1 MAYSAA
7 TRAFKAINSAV
18 DDIEKRR
25 KKEGES
31 FTYEPWAVPSEEEQS
46 IRAAQINQRYADI
59 AQNGPDAAAIA
70 GREAMKNLQAQ
81 QKYLQYQRE
90 MEEQRNNRLLQNGFT
105 QGDIDASNMYRNAS
119 SAQKLALENIYT
131 AQSMTP
137 SGGDRYSG
145 YTTSDYMANQFKKD
159 NSVDD
164 EAYKNLMAGY
174 KAYRAQQA
182 LAAQDSYSGITDE
195 QKKELSQIGETQST
209 GGILNGIT
217 GRTKQSQQEAQNL
230 TDQFKKKYGV
240 DDATYSA
247 WQGMNDQEQAE
258 KEAEEEASKS
268 GKRTYSQE
276 LDYAENMFKAK
287 GKSNSDSLRADISKY
302 SSMVSEA
309 KMQRSSGLAES
320 ASNIQTDFGEQAQ
333 KDADSFRESL
343 KKKYALSDND
353 IDDLVY
359 YGQELDDYSNRQ
371 QQKQEAYNN
380 VHQDSTAK
388 NILGGIKNT
397 ATALT
402 LNPYAGIGAIG
413 ETAKY
418 YGGGYRD
425 KKSPMNVNSVAF
437 GASNATTDYQSTT
450 QNAINQKSKLLG
462 GLYAAGMSSAES
474 WETGALGGAVSGS
487 GVAARIGRSAL
498 SLAPFGANA
507 YASSISQNIADKN
520 QTQEK
525 AMTNA
530 LTSAGIEVATEIAS
544 ADKFWDIFKNHNARA
559 RKLIVDYLV
568 RAGIE
573 GSEEVVGDIADNFM
587 DAVNNG
593 KNSEYNQSVRDYMM
607 QGMSKDEAKKQA
619 TKDQISEAAR
629 DFVIAALS
637 GAMGAGIATAS
648 GYANDAY
655 NSKTMFDGYTKED
668 YAQWAEGLDTDP
680 THYKNAST
688 AQSAEMA
695 KSLAEKMAQEDN
707 ATPRQKR
714 ELYEYYQDMQ
724 NTEMEAAAESEE
736 KENRKDKIEGIK
748 NKVGS
753 FFGRNEAAEG
763 QQAAEQTN
771 TVESSDTQK
780 TAMVEPQNVP
790 EEHRTQSTDIAP
802 NDAYA
807 KMAAAQNGEE
817 LRNAYQEAVHSTN
830 EETRE
835 HADGDLQIVSG
846 MLQKRGISAE
856 EIESAKISTEDAY
869 AAGYS
874 GQEISENVPATVK
887 IAYNDGQKQA
897 IEDRAR
903 QTLEARDSVKRT
915 AAKQITDGARTI
927 IEANYKDGM
936 NASAYNDVMSSAINA
951 GRTGMSYENYL
962 KKAGSSVSIV
972 GEDLAKKAYAAGLQV
987 SVNDAAKEA
996 ARSMSE
1002 KTGVKT
1008 FGTGTFTDARSDTSE
1023 AFSGAPVMQAVARM
1037 TGLNVV
1043 LTDQNFRE
1051 GENGYYKS
1059 GNSTIYINSERAENA
1074 ASTLFHEVGEFA
1086 SVWNQKEYA
1095 GVVSDIMKASQDVL
1109 GTRAFNNIRQKYV
1122 NAYIGEEEKTD
1133 ADVDKEMANDLIY
1146 QFLGNEKGMNKL
1158 MDQIDQNHGYKEAK
1172 SIKQKLAD
1180 WVGHMV
1186 ESIKNFLSDLNPN
1199 SYQRKMAE
1207 ANLQNYEELQDAIV
1221 KSIANAEKSYSE
1233 AKAQGQQAVATGSNT
1248 RRSNEVENKNTYG
1261 KADYVKDHDYSY
1273 GRLAALGNIP
1283 LYNVN
1288 SFNFKS
1294 IDYSK
1299 DTKRGDILSSVKG
1312 NIERYNKATGY
1323 AGNNSINNKSLGG
1336 IIVSSAGLRHGMER
1350 MSPQLLEMYENLPS
1364 ALANAIVINEGEG
1377 ERGTKQEYV
1386 LIGAFET
1393 KTGEIGIVRFSVNE
1407 YENSNNLDG
1416 IHLALYASR
1425 SKALKRE
1432 GVAYNTTQGSSDNAD
1447 ALKPS
1452 LSLSVSQ
1459 LLDLVKEAY
1468 PNELSKSVA
1477 DHFGISRG
1485 TSDIR
1490 NLRFSKQIREVQDE
1504 ISGTNE
1510 KKDLTGNEKIEKTK
1524 DFIAVHNLTMDQL
1537 MKDINMGGFPSPSI
1551 AIIRSAMQ
1559 HTRYGDVS
1567 VIFNRDTIDPERSKA
1582 NKVYGGDAWTPTFP
1596 GIEYDVNEDKY
1607 YSVMHSVDDAMKG
1620 KVPEYLRAEAR
1631 RFNTPGMNSTAEKGG
1646 VDAVV
1651 EKAKDNYGMK
1661 AAYLASNGE
1670 TIEDH
1675 VHKKEVRKYDDEE
1688 ANRFDKMEEAIAPV
1702 EDEFLKDRSALSARD
1717 MLQKYGD
1724 QIQQAYEAYAETIP
1738 EDQKKRWTGR
1748 VKRANEKAF
1757 FAHNVID
1764 DITTAIDYYNNGNE
1778 SHTENERDTA
1788 AIEKQIDSKVDPEGY
1803 DAWLRKTYDGII
1815 RDEGIYNGKDP
1826 FTASGN
1832 RKSFKQMHY
1841 AVTLENIVRAMNEAG
1856 EKAVGTF
1863 GGASAV
1869 REEAIKSFSS
1879 VDEMHQ
1885 NEDMLRTMDQD
1896 EYKKMEGEYI
1906 GQIGKIAHRI
1916 MRAGDNSFIQAD
1928 NAADA
1933 ILDAV
1938 RTRKTAAG
1946 IEKALKSYGMNVYEG
1961 VGNDILN
1968 LMHKISEMPTE
1979 YFEAKPQRAVGLDEI
1994 AMVVAPDTITKEQTR
2009 ALNENRIPLQ
2019 TYEAGNEDARHQV
2032 IENLQGVRFSRPIQD
2047 SEGRNLSE
2055 GQQEFFKDSK
2065 LKDEYGRLLVMY
2077 HGTPQGGFTVFKPDI
2092 SYFTANRDYAEEYAR
2107 ASSGNS
2113 RVNYTH
2119 DPEHKVYE
2127 VYLNAKK
2134 PFDTRDP
2141 KVRKV
2146 WEKEFFGKYSRTPL
2160 TDRGLLDR
2168 TDGYDIWDF
2177 IDDND
2182 LDYDA
2187 VLLDEGSVPNGN
2199 GGTKWRGISYTVR
2212 DKNQIKNVDN
2222 KTPTDDSDI
2231 RRDIGIDDYVTDQE
2245 LWSDHYDTKKSLIEV
2260 LRSGNE
2266 ILKNSDIDGTAVRR
2280 IAREIKEQYHS
2291 NIDVNELSE
2300 NLAKVFRYAQGQ
2312 NYIDYD
2318 DLATV
2323 ISEVASPVIDGSVTK
2338 VGAEEFKQ
2346 FKNALQGATYN
2357 LDSKQEAEVV
2367 SAFGSWGNF
2376 RKAIP
2381 GVKFTRD
2388 GSGVSLDGVW
2398 STLVQETGY
2407 VLDMDTSSNDMPLA
2421 LVDAYNSMK
2430 PEYQNAFGEDATQ
2443 AAQDV
2448 AMEIVARYYQYS
2460 AGQEKLKLKAKQKQ
2474 ELLDQARRM
2483 AASNAAYR
2491 KKIKQEYQKRYEEE
2505 LSKVRQSGGR
2515 SETVSKQVAR
2525 LRAKNARTV
2534 ASIREQQKRK
2544 DELRMLKTPVKS
2556 LMDMLTGPTDKKHV
2570 PALVQTPVL
2579 QLASA
2584 FDFVPQTVRETA
2596 DGKFS
2601 IRILES
2607 RDINADGSY
2616 SYKWRTIHA
2625 DSRADAIAQYKK
2637 AMEEN
2642 GLGSAENKSW
2652 QESLRAI
2659 QDLYQQDEG
2668 DDWFERSELK
2678 QGLDKELGEK
2688 LGEILRKNQGTISI
2702 AQLSSDELKT
2712 LNAVVRNVLH
2722 SINQMNRMYSQPSK
2736 QVSDIA
2742 HMAMDRTTSGVK
2754 GRREHFKPVATLVNT
2769 LTLDHASPETYFHGI
2784 FGGENTDPITKT
2796 LIGAQNK
2803 NGRDI
2808 RQASEYMKGVRDKAR
2823 VKPQNL
2829 ESWMKETKNYYG
2841 LNLTTTQVM
2850 SLYELSKRPDAQQ
2863 HKIGGFIAD
2872 ESNREKVSGQR
2883 LPVQLTDAQI
2893 KAITDTLTPQQK
2905 QMADAMQYYLAHQCA
2920 EQGNETC
2927 MQLYGYEKFVD
2938 EHYFPMTTDKNT
2950 IATRDSNV
2958 TQGAINAIKNSG
2970 FTKDITPNASNPL
2983 VLRDIFA
2990 VYVDHVAQMAAYH
3003 AWAAPIQD
3011 LIRFFNYSE
3020 KTDVKVDG
3028 QTFTGRNS
3036 VKDAI
3041 DFFYG
3046 KKGQEYF
3053 IKLLSSINNREKSSF
3068 VGGDLYDMLT
3078 GHAKTAATL
3087 GNGRVIIQQP
3097 TAIFRAGEMISYE
3110 YLNAGIV
3117 GKYRKEAAEL
3127 RDRTSDV
3134 FWLKNQGNI
3143 DGYITQSL
3151 VSTITGVKTTREK
3164 ILDFVGKPASKADE
3178 ITWAA
3183 MYRAV
3188 YAEQVDKLGKGKIGT
3203 KEFEDAVNE
3212 RFSEVVLRTQ
3222 VYDGTITRSQFMRS
3236 PDTKNRMMSAFMA
3249 EPVKAYNMI
3258 LRDMIDISQSED
3270 ERQVK
3275 KAVAHL
3281 ATITAPALLI
3291 THVANA
3297 VAQSFMDAFRSAGD
3311 PDDEDKDF
3319 LRRFMDAMGFGNWL
3333 DEDASFGDKAE
3344 EFLNGNLVD
3353 NMDLLSNIPMVAQ
3366 YWDATKEGVKSV
3378 LGESTYSSDSDLSM
3392 SGVKNF
3398 FKAVKAIVNPGEK
3411 MTTYGKVAALT
3422 RAFSDLSGYPLY
3434 AAQRDVVAIY
3444 NTLLGRTIEQLP
3456 VLQKT
3461 TKYTPKRQA
3470 KLDVYT
3476 AALESGG
3483 DYKKAIEDAV
3493 AQGNDYKAISSGI
3506 SDTYKDTY
3514 LALKETNPNE
3524 AIKMKNRLVTL
3535 YVYLSDKAG
3544 TNKDKTTSEKKKYY
3558 SDNIDKWK

>member
-1 MAYSAA
+1 MASLTPGSAKWIRSRLVDYHYA
-7 TRAFKAINSAV
+7 PTYGGDQQSEADRIADEERDRGVRAQ
-18 DDIEKRR
+18 
-25 KKEGES
+25 
-31 FTYEPWAVPSEEEQS
+31 EQY
-46 IRAAQINQRYADI
+46 R
-59 AQNGPDAAAIA
+59 
-70 GREAMKNLQAQ
+70 
-81 QKYLQYQRE
+81 QYQQE
-90 MEEQRNNRLLQNGFT
+90 VEAQRNQRLLQNGFT
-105 QGDIDASNMYRNAS
+105 QGDINAYQDYKNAS
-119 SAQKLALENIYT
+119 AGIQSGLQNIADIQQNTLTGFDRRVGNTTGTFSATRA
-131 AQSMTP
+131 
-137 SGGDRYSG
+137 
-145 YTTSDYMANQFKKD
+145 ANQFKQE
-159 NSVDD
+159 NNLDD
-164 EAYKNLMAGY
+164 EAYNRLMAGY
-174 KAYRAQQA
+174 KAYRAQRA
-182 LAAQDSYSGITDE
+182 LTAQDSYSGITDA

-217 GRTKQSQQEAQNL
+217 GRTKQSQQEAQSL
-230 TDQFKKKYGV
+230 ADQFKKKYGV
-240 DDATYSA
+240 DDATYST
-247 WQGMNDQEQAE
+247 WQGMNDQEQAD
-258 KEAEEEASKS
+258 KEAAEEASRS

-276 LDYAENMFKAK
+276 LDYAENMFKTK
-287 GKSNSDSLRADISKY
+287 GKNNSDSLRSDISKY

-333 KDADSFRESL
+333 KDADSFRESV
-343 KKKYALSDND
+343 KKKYGLSDND

-371 QQKQEAYNN
+371 KQKQEAYNN
-380 VHQDSTAK
+380 VHQGSTAK

-402 LNPYAGIGAIG
+402 LNPYAGVGAIG

-437 GASNATTDYQSTT
+437 GASNATTDYQSAT
-450 QNAINQKSKLLG
+450 QEALNNKSKALG
-462 GLYAAGMSSAES
+462 TLYGAGMSAIESAE
-474 WETGALGGAVSGS
+474 TGTLGGAVDGT
-487 GVAARIGRSAL
+487 GLGARVARSAL

-507 YASSISQNIADKN
+507 YASSISQNVADKD
-520 QTQEK
+520 QSQGK
-525 AMTNA
+525 AMVNA
-530 LTSAGIEVATEIAS
+530 LASASVEVATEIAS
-544 ADKFWDIFKNHNARA
+544 ADKFWDIFKNHNATA
-559 RKLIVDYLV
+559 RKRIIDFLV
-568 RAGIE
+568 SSGIE
-573 GSEEVVGDIADNFM
+573 GSEEVVGDIADNFI
-587 DAVNNG
+587 DAALNG
-593 KNSEYNQSVRDYMM
+593 KNSEYNQSVRDYMK
-607 QGMSKDEAKKQA
+607 QGMPREEAKKQA
-619 TKDQISEAAR
+619 TKDTLADTANS
-629 DFVIAALS
+629 FVTGALS

-695 KSLAEKMAQEDN
+695 KNLAEKMAQEDN

-753 FFGRNEAAEG
+753 FFGRNKATEG
-763 QQAAEQTN
+763 QQAAELTN
-771 TVESSDTQK
+771 TTESADTQK

-790 EEHRTQSTDIAP
+790 EEHRTQSTDIEP

-835 HADGDLQIVSG
+835 RADSDLQIVSG
-846 MLQKRGISAE
+846 MLQNRGISAE

-987 SVNDAAKEA
+987 SVNDAVKEV

-1023 AFSGAPVMQAVARM
+1023 PFNGSSVMQAVAKM

-1074 ASTLFHEVGEFA
+1074 ASTLFHEVGEFS

-1095 GVVSDIMKASQDVL
+1095 GVVSDIMKASQNVL
-1109 GTRAFNNIRQKYV
+1109 GTRTFNNIRQRYV
-1122 NAYIGEEEKTD
+1122 DAYLNEEGKTD

-1233 AKAQGQQAVATGSNT
+1233 AKAQIQQTATT
-1248 RRSNEVENKNTYG
+1248 EDTTKR
-1261 KADYVKDHDYSY
+1261 
-1273 GRLAALGNIP
+1273 
-1283 LYNVN
+1283 
-1288 SFNFKS
+1288 KS
-1294 IDYSK
+1294 IEVLP
-1299 DTKRGDILSSVKG
+1299 DTINDDIEDNIRNFGDMKPVIDVP
-1312 NIERYNKATGY
+1312 
-1323 AGNNSINNKSLGG
+1323 NN
-1336 IIVSSAGLRHGMER
+1336 AF
-1350 MSPQLLEMYENLPS
+1350 
-1364 ALANAIVINEGEG
+1364 
-1377 ERGTKQEYV
+1377 ERGEKKLSEQVKEYF
-1386 LIGAFET
+1386 L
-1393 KTGEIGIVRFSVNE
+1393 
-1407 YENSNNLDG
+1407 ENSNNG
-1416 IHLALYASR
+1416 IVY
-1425 SKALKRE
+1425 
-1432 GVAYNTTQGSSDNAD
+1432 GNVIGD
-1447 ALKPS
+1447 
-1452 LSLSVSQ
+1452 V
-1459 LLDLVKEAY
+1459 DLVA
-1468 PNELSKSVA
+1468 
-1477 DHFGISRG
+1477 GIK
-1485 TSDIR
+1485 SDIAHGVGR
-1490 NLRFSKQIREVQDE
+1490 MKAMAFYAVPETIKKGVIVDYQKNRKQRGYDSLLLAAPIRIQNGAGNFENAVEMVAINRSNTDVQKFYFHEAFIINEDESLFKNGRPNRSLPVNNSSSSVYSIAQRLIRGNGEGNSVNIDSDTKRMSKQIREVQDE
-1504 ISGTNE
+1504 IADTKE
-1510 KKDLTGNEKIEKTK
+1510 KKDLTGDEKIEKTE

-1537 MKDINMGGFPSPSI
+1537 MKDIDMGGFPSPSI

-1559 HTRYGDVS
+1559 HKRYGDVS
-1567 VIFNRDTIDPERSKA
+1567 VIFNRDTIDPERSSA

-1596 GIEYDVNEDKY
+1596 SIEYDVNDDKY
-1607 YSVMHSVDDAMKG
+1607 YDVMHSVDDAMKG
-1620 KVPEYLRAEAR
+1620 KVPEYLREEAR
-1631 RFNTPGMNSTAEKGG
+1631 RFNTPGRESTAEKGG
-1646 VDAVV
+1646 VDAVI

-1661 AAYLASNGE
+1661 AAYLASKGE
-1670 TIEDH
+1670 SIEDQ
-1675 VHKKEVRKYDDEE
+1675 VRQKEVRKYDDEK

-1702 EDEFLKDRSALSARD
+1702 ENEFLKDRSTLSVRD

-1724 QIQQAYEAYAETIP
+1724 RIQQAYEAYAETVP
-1738 EDQKKRWTGR
+1738 EDQRKRWTGR

-1764 DITTAIDYYNNGNE
+1764 DIINAIDYYNNGNE

-1788 AIEKQIDSKVDPEGY
+1788 AIEKQIDSKVDSEGY
-1803 DAWLRKTYDGII
+1803 EAWLRETYDGLI

-1826 FTASGN
+1826 FTASGT

-1841 AVTLENIVRAMNEAG
+1841 AVTLENIVRAMNDAG
-1856 EKAVGTF
+1856 AKAVGTF
-1863 GGASAV
+1863 GGVSAV
-1869 REEAIKSFSS
+1869 REEAVKNFSS

-1885 NEDMLRTMDQD
+1885 NEGMLRTMDQD

-1906 GQIGKIAHRI
+1906 DQIGKIAHRI
-1916 MRAGDNSFIQAD
+1916 MRTGDNSFIQAD

-1994 AMVVAPDTITKEQTR
+1994 AMVVAPDTITNEQTKV
-2009 ALNENRIPLQ
+2009 LNENGIPLQ

-2032 IENLQGVRFSRPIQD
+2032 IEDLQDVRFSREINDNED
-2047 SEGRNLSE
+2047 S
-2055 GQQEFFKDSK
+2055 
-2065 LKDEYGRLLVMY
+2065 
-2077 HGTPQGGFTVFKPDI
+2077 
-2092 SYFTANRDYAEEYAR
+2092 
-2107 ASSGNS
+2107 
-2113 RVNYTH
+2113 
-2119 DPEHKVYE
+2119 
-2127 VYLNAKK
+2127 
-2134 PFDTRDP
+2134 
-2141 KVRKV
+2141 
-2146 WEKEFFGKYSRTPL
+2146 
-2160 TDRGLLDR
+2160 
-2168 TDGYDIWDF
+2168 
-2177 IDDND
+2177 
-2182 LDYDA
+2182 
-2187 VLLDEGSVPNGN
+2187 LDEEQ
-2199 GGTKWRGISYTVR
+2199 KERFE
-2212 DKNQIKNVDN
+2212 K
-2222 KTPTDDSDI
+2222 I

-2266 ILKNSDIDGTAVRR
+2266 ILKNSDIDKTAVRR
-2280 IAREIKEQYHS
+2280 IAREIKDQYHS
-2291 NIDVNELSE
+2291 NIDVNELAE
-2300 NLAKVFRYAQGQ
+2300 NLEKVFRYAQGQ

-2346 FKNALQGATYN
+2346 FKNALQGVTYN
-2357 LDSKQEAEVV
+2357 LDSKQEAEVI

-2398 STLVQETGY
+2398 NTLVQETGY

-2443 AAQDV
+2443 AAQDA

-2483 AASNAAYR
+2483 AASNAEYR

-2544 DELRMLKTPVKS
+2544 DELRMLKTPVKN

-2722 SINQMNRMYSQPSK
+2722 SINQMNRMYSQPSQ

-2754 GRREHFKPVATLVNT
+2754 GRREHFKPVASLVNT

-2784 FGGENTDPITKT
+2784 FGGENTDPVTKT

-2803 NGRDI
+2803 KARDV
-2808 RQASEYMKGVRDKAR
+2808 RQASEYMEDVRDKVG
-2823 VKPQNL
+2823 VKPKDL

-2863 HKIGGFIAD
+2863 HKVGGFVAD
-2872 ESNREKVSGQR
+2872 EASRKTVSGQR

-2990 VYVDHVAQMAAYH
+2990 VYSDHVAQMATYH

-3011 LIRFFNYSE
+3011 IIRFFNYSE

-3046 KKGQEYF
+3046 KSGQEYF
-3053 IKLLSSINNREKSSF
+3053 VKLLSSINDREKSSF
-3068 VGGDLYDMLT
+3068 VGGDFYDLMT
-3078 GHAKTAATL
+3078 GHAKTAAVM
-3087 GNGRVIIQQP
+3087 GNLRVVIQQP
-3097 TAIFRAGEMISYE
+3097 TAIFRAGEMISYK
-3110 YLNAGIV
+3110 YLNEGMA

-3164 ILDFVGKPASKADE
+3164 INDFAGKAASKADE
-3178 ITWAA
+3178 ITWGA

-3188 YAEQVDKLGKGKIGT
+3188 YAEQVDKLGKEKIGT

-3212 RFSEVVLRTQ
+3212 RFSEIVLRTQ
-3222 VYDGTITRSQFMRS
+3222 VYDGIITRSQFMRS
-3236 PDTKNRMMSAFMA
+3236 PDKANRMMSAFMA
-3249 EPVKAYNMI
+3249 EPVKTYNII
-3258 LRDMIDISQSED
+3258 LRDMIDISQATD
-3270 ERQVK
+3270 EQQVK

-3281 ATITAPALLI
+3281 ARITAPVLLI
-3291 THVANA
+3291 TNAVNA

-3319 LRRFMDAMGFGNWL
+3319 LRRFMDALGFGNWL
-3333 DEDASFGDKAE
+3333 DEDASFGDKAW
-3344 EFLNGNLVD
+3344 EFLSGNLVD

-3366 YWDATKEGVKSV
+3366 YWDATKEGVMSV

-3398 FKAVKAIVNPGEK
+3398 FKAVKAIVNPSEK

-3461 TKYTPKRQA
+3461 TKYTPKKQA

-3483 DYKKAIEDAV
+3483 DYKKAVEDAV

-3544 TNKDKTTSEKKKYY
+3544 TNKDKTTSEKTKYY

>member
-1 MAYSAA
+1 MASLTPGSAKWIRSRLVDYHYA
-7 TRAFKAINSAV
+7 PTYGGDQQSEADRIADEERDRVVRAQ
-18 DDIEKRR
+18 
-25 KKEGES
+25 
-31 FTYEPWAVPSEEEQS
+31 EQY
-46 IRAAQINQRYADI
+46 R
-59 AQNGPDAAAIA
+59 
-70 GREAMKNLQAQ
+70 
-81 QKYLQYQRE
+81 QYQQE
-90 MEEQRNNRLLQNGFT
+90 VEAQRNQRLLQNGFT

-119 SAQKLALENIYT
+119 PAQKSALENIYT

-137 SGGDRYSG
+137 TGGDRYSG

-159 NSVDD
+159 NSVND

-182 LAAQDSYSGITDE
+182 LTAQDSYSGITDE

-217 GRTKQSQQEAQNL
+217 GRTKQSQQEAQRL

-240 DDATYSA
+240 DDATYST
-247 WQGMNDQEQAE
+247 WQGMSDQEQAY
-258 KEAEEEASKS
+258 KEAAGEVSRS

-276 LDYAENMFKAK
+276 LYYADAMFKVK
-287 GKSNSDSLRADISKY
+287 GKNNSDSLRSDISKY

-380 VHQDSTAK
+380 VHQGSTAK

-425 KKSPMNVNSVAF
+425 KKSPMNVNSAAF

-450 QNAINQKSKLLG
+450 QEALNNKSKVLG
-462 GLYAAGMSSAES
+462 TLYGAGMSAIESAE
-474 WETGALGGAVSGS
+474 TGTLGGAVDGA
-487 GVAARIGRSAL
+487 GLGARVARSAL

-507 YASSISQNIADKN
+507 YASSISQNVADKN
-520 QTQEK
+520 QSQGK
-525 AMTNA
+525 AMANA
-530 LTSAGIEVATEIAS
+530 LASASVEVATEIAS
-544 ADKFWDIFKNHNARA
+544 ADKFWDIFKNHNATA
-559 RKLIVDYLV
+559 RKRIIDFLV
-568 RAGIE
+568 SSGIE
-573 GSEEVVGDIADNFM
+573 GSEEVVGDIADNFI
-587 DAVNNG
+587 DAALNG
-593 KNSEYNQSVRDYMM
+593 KNSEYNQSVRDYMK
-607 QGMSKDEAKKQA
+607 QGMSREEAKKQA
-619 TKDQISEAAR
+619 TKDTLADTANS
-629 DFVIAALS
+629 FVTGALS

-695 KSLAEKMAQEDN
+695 KSLAERMAQEDN

-736 KENRKDKIEGIK
+736 KQNRKDKIEGIK

-753 FFGRNEAAEG
+753 FFSRNEATEG

-771 TVESSDTQK
+771 TTESADTQK

-790 EEHRTQSTDIAP
+790 EEHRTQSTDIEP

-817 LRNAYQEAVHSTN
+817 LRNAYQEAVHSTY

-835 HADGDLQIVSG
+835 RADSDLQIVSG

-874 GQEISENVPATVK
+874 GQEISENVPANVK

-987 SVNDAAKEA
+987 SVNDAVKES

-1023 AFSGAPVMQAVARM
+1023 PFSGSSVMQAVARM

-1095 GVVSDIMKASQDVL
+1095 GVVSDIMKASQNVL

-1122 NAYIGEEEKTD
+1122 NAYLGEEGKTD

-1221 KSIANAEKSYSE
+1221 KSIANAEKSYAE
-1233 AKAQGQQAVATGSNT
+1233 AKAQSQQAIES
-1248 RRSNEVENKNTYG
+1248 VETDSSRKSKNVDFAGTTISISADGKYG
-1261 KADYVKDHDYSY
+1261 
-1273 GRLAALGNIP
+1273 
-1283 LYNVN
+1283 
-1288 SFNFKS
+1288 
-1294 IDYSK
+1294 ID
-1299 DTKRGDILSSVKG
+1299 
-1312 NIERYNKATGY
+1312 E
-1323 AGNNSINNKSLGG
+1323 
-1336 IIVSSAGLRHGMER
+1336 
-1350 MSPQLLEMYENLPS
+1350 
-1364 ALANAIVINEGEG
+1364 EG
-1377 ERGTKQEYV
+1377 
-1386 LIGAFET
+1386 
-1393 KTGEIGIVRFSVNE
+1393 
-1407 YENSNNLDG
+1407 
-1416 IHLALYASR
+1416 
-1425 SKALKRE
+1425 
-1432 GVAYNTTQGSSDNAD
+1432 
-1447 ALKPS
+1447 
-1452 LSLSVSQ
+1452 
-1459 LLDLVKEAY
+1459 
-1468 PNELSKSVA
+1468 
-1477 DHFGISRG
+1477 
-1485 TSDIR
+1485 
-1490 NLRFSKQIREVQDE
+1490 
-1504 ISGTNE
+1504 
-1510 KKDLTGNEKIEKTK
+1510 
-1524 DFIAVHNLTMDQL
+1524 
-1537 MKDINMGGFPSPSI
+1537 
-1551 AIIRSAMQ
+1551 
-1559 HTRYGDVS
+1559 
-1567 VIFNRDTIDPERSKA
+1567 
-1582 NKVYGGDAWTPTFP
+1582 
-1596 GIEYDVNEDKY
+1596 
-1607 YSVMHSVDDAMKG
+1607 
-1620 KVPEYLRAEAR
+1620 
-1631 RFNTPGMNSTAEKGG
+1631 
-1646 VDAVV
+1646 
-1651 EKAKDNYGMK
+1651 
-1661 AAYLASNGE
+1661 
-1670 TIEDH
+1670 
-1675 VHKKEVRKYDDEE
+1675 RKY
-1688 ANRFDKMEEAIAPV
+1688 PV
-1702 EDEFLKDRSALSARD
+1702 VD
-1717 MLQKYGD
+1717 MAG
-1724 QIQQAYEAYAETIP
+1724 
-1738 EDQKKRWTGR
+1738 
-1748 VKRANEKAF
+1748 
-1757 FAHNVID
+1757 
-1764 DITTAIDYYNNGNE
+1764 
-1778 SHTENERDTA
+1778 
-1788 AIEKQIDSKVDPEGY
+1788 IDSKLDEKEY
-1803 DAWLRKTYDGII
+1803 EAWLRQTYDGLVQG
-1815 RDEGIYNGKDP
+1815 EGIYNGKDP
-1826 FTASGN
+1826 YTASGN
-1832 RKSFKQMHY
+1832 RKSFAQLHY
-1841 AVTLENIVRAMNEAG
+1841 PVTLENIVRAMNESG
-1856 EKAVGTF
+1856 EKGVGTIV
-1863 GGASAV
+1863 GAGAV
-1869 REEAIKSFSS
+1869 REEAVKNFSS

-1885 NEDMLRTMDQD
+1885 NEGMLQRISEEDYKKQED
-1896 EYKKMEGEYI
+1896 EYISRI
-1906 GQIGKIAHRI
+1906 GAIAHKIARKD
-1916 MRAGDNSFIQAD
+1916 GNSFINDD
-1928 NAADA
+1928 NAANA

-1938 RTRKTAAG
+1938 RTRKSAAG
-1946 IEKALKSYGMNVYEG
+1946 IEKVLKSYGMNVYEG
-1961 VGNDILN
+1961 TGKDILN
-1968 LMHKISEMPTE
+1968 LMHEISEMPTE

-1994 AMVVAPDTITKEQTR
+1994 AMVVAPDTITNEQTR

-2032 IENLQGVRFSRPIQD
+2032 IENLQDVRFSRPIQD

-2065 LKDEYGRLLVMY
+2065 LKDEHGRLLVMY

-2146 WEKEFFGKYSRTPL
+2146 WEQEFFGKYSRTPL
-2160 TDRGLLDR
+2160 TDRGLLDW

-2266 ILKNSDIDGTAVRR
+2266 ILKNSDIDKTAVRR

-2291 NIDVNELSE
+2291 NIDVNELAE

-2338 VGAEEFKQ
+2338 VGAEEFNQ
-2346 FKNALQGATYN
+2346 FKNALQGVTYN
-2357 LDSKQEAEVV
+2357 LDSKQEAEVI

-2398 STLVQETGY
+2398 NTLVQETGY

-2421 LVDAYNSMK
+2421 LVDAYNAMK

-2443 AAQDV
+2443 AAQDA

-2483 AASNAAYR
+2483 AASNAEYR

-2515 SETVSKQVAR
+2515 SEPVSKQVAR

-2544 DELRMLKTPVKS
+2544 DELRMLRTPVKN

-2579 QLASA
+2579 QLAFA

-2616 SYKWRTIHA
+2616 SYKWKTIHA

-2722 SINQMNRMYSQPSK
+2722 SINQMNRMYSQPSQ

-2754 GRREHFKPVATLVNT
+2754 GRREHFKPVASLVNT

-2784 FGGENTDPITKT
+2784 FGGENTDPVTKT

-2803 NGRDI
+2803 KARDV
-2808 RQASEYMKGVRDKAR
+2808 RQASEYMEDVRDKVG
-2823 VKPQNL
+2823 VKPKDL

-2863 HKIGGFIAD
+2863 HKVGGFVAD
-2872 ESNREKVSGQR
+2872 EASRKTVSGQR

-2990 VYVDHVAQMAAYH
+2990 VYSDHVAQMATYH

-3011 LIRFFNYSE
+3011 IIRFFNYSE

-3046 KKGQEYF
+3046 KSGQEYF
-3053 IKLLSSINNREKSSF
+3053 VKLLSSINDREKSSF
-3068 VGGDLYDMLT
+3068 VGGDFYDLMT
-3078 GHAKTAATL
+3078 GHAKTAAVM
-3087 GNGRVIIQQP
+3087 GNLRVVIQQP
-3097 TAIFRAGEMISYE
+3097 TAIFRAGEMISYK
-3110 YLNAGIV
+3110 YLNEGMA

-3164 ILDFVGKPASKADE
+3164 INDFAGKAASKADE
-3178 ITWAA
+3178 ITWGA

-3188 YAEQVDKLGKGKIGT
+3188 YAEQVDKLGKEKIGT

-3212 RFSEVVLRTQ
+3212 RFSEIVLRTQ
-3222 VYDGTITRSQFMRS
+3222 VYDGIITRSQFMRS
-3236 PDTKNRMMSAFMA
+3236 PDKANRMMSAFMA
-3249 EPVKAYNMI
+3249 EPVKTYNMI
-3258 LRDMIDISQSED
+3258 LRDMIDISQATD

-3281 ATITAPALLI
+3281 VRITAPVLLI
-3291 THVANA
+3291 TNAVNA
-3297 VAQSFMDAFRSAGD
+3297 VAQSFADALRSAGD

-3319 LRRFMDAMGFGNWL
+3319 LRRFMDALGFGNWL
-3333 DEDASFGDKAE
+3333 DEDASFSDKAW
-3344 EFLNGNLVD
+3344 EFLSGNLVD

-3366 YWDATKEGVKSV
+3366 YWDATKEGVMSV

-3398 FKAVKAIVNPGEK
+3398 FKAVKAIVNPSEK

-3444 NTLLGRTIEQLP
+3444 NTVASEIFKQLP

-3461 TKYTPKRQA
+3461 TKYTPKKQA

-3483 DYKKAIEDAV
+3483 DYKKAVEDAV

-3544 TNKDKTTSEKKKYY
+3544 TNKDKTTSEKTKYY

>member
-7 TRAFKAINSAV
+7 TRAFKAINSAR

-46 IRAAQINQRYADI
+46 IRAAQVNQRYADI
-59 AQNGPDAAAIA
+59 VQNGPDAAAIA

-119 SAQKLALENIYT
+119 PAQKSALENIYT
-131 AQSMTP
+131 AQSMIPT
-137 SGGDRYSG
+137 GGDRYSG
-145 YTTSDYMANQFKKD
+145 YTSSDYMANQFKKD

-182 LAAQDSYSGITDE
+182 LTAQDSYSGITDE

-217 GRTKQSQQEAQNL
+217 GRTKQSQQEAQSL

-240 DDATYSA
+240 DDATYST
-247 WQGMNDQEQAE
+247 WQGMNDQEQAY
-258 KEAEEEASKS
+258 KEAAGEVSRS

-276 LDYAENMFKAK
+276 LYYADAMFKVK
-287 GKSNSDSLRADISKY
+287 GKNNSDSLRSDISKY

-333 KDADSFRESL
+333 KDAESFRESL

-353 IDDLVY
+353 INDLVY

-371 QQKQEAYNN
+371 QQKQDAYNN
-380 VHQDSTAK
+380 VHQGSTAK

-437 GASNATTDYQSTT
+437 GASNATTDYQSAT
-450 QNAINQKSKLLG
+450 QEALNNKSKVLG
-462 GLYAAGMSSAES
+462 TLYGAGMSAIESAE
-474 WETGALGGAVSGS
+474 TGTLGGAVDGT
-487 GVAARIGRSAL
+487 GLGARVARSAL
-498 SLAPFGANA
+498 SLAPFGTNA
-507 YASSISQNIADKN
+507 YASSISQNVADKD
-520 QTQEK
+520 QSQGK
-525 AMTNA
+525 AMANA
-530 LTSAGIEVATEIAS
+530 LASASVEVATEIAS
-544 ADKFWDIFKNHNARA
+544 ADKFWDIFKNHNATA
-559 RKLIVDYLV
+559 RKRIIDFLV
-568 RAGIE
+568 SSGIE
-573 GSEEVVGDIADNFM
+573 GSEEVVGDIADNFI
-587 DAVNNG
+587 DAALNG
-593 KNSEYNQSVRDYMM
+593 KNSEYNQSVRDYMK
-607 QGMSKDEAKKQA
+607 QGMSREEAKKQA
-619 TKDQISEAAR
+619 TKDTLADTANS
-629 DFVIAALS
+629 FVTGALS

-736 KENRKDKIEGIK
+736 KQNRKDKIEGIK

-753 FFGRNEAAEG
+753 FFGRNEATEG
-763 QQAAEQTN
+763 QQAAEQAN
-771 TVESSDTQK
+771 TTESADAQK

-790 EEHRTQSTDIAP
+790 EEHRTQSTDIEP

-835 HADGDLQIVSG
+835 RADSDLQIISG

-915 AAKQITDGARTI
+915 AAKQLTDGARTI

-987 SVNDAAKEA
+987 SVNDAVKEF

-1023 AFSGAPVMQAVARM
+1023 PFNGASVMQAVAKM

-1109 GTRAFNNIRQKYV
+1109 GTRTFNNIRQRYV
-1122 NAYIGEEEKTD
+1122 NAYLNEEGKTD

-1221 KSIANAEKSYSE
+1221 KSIANAGKSYSA
-1233 AKAQGQQAVATGSNT
+1233 AKAQGQQATESVETDSSRKSKNVDFAGTTISISADGKYGIDEEGRKYPVVDMAGISSSSIKNDEKSVREFVRDKLRELMGKTFTIKSDNTTVKCARDFAEEYVTSKSYDMMNVPTKRVKLNAANDIRGIIENAENPRWETNKEKKHNFDAGRGWKYYDTAWLVKRDDNLVPYIGTLCVRMSLDGNDYIYDITKIKKPPVAGSVDIVSSFH
-1248 RRSNEVENKNTYG
+1248 RSPMASANNISQNGT
-1261 KADYVKDHDYSY
+1261 DVK
-1273 GRLAALGNIP
+1273 P
-1283 LYNVN
+1283 L
-1288 SFNFKS
+1288 STDS
-1294 IDYSK
+1294 
-1299 DTKRGDILSSVKG
+1299 DTKR
-1312 NIERYNKATGY
+1312 
-1323 AGNNSINNKSLGG
+1323 
-1336 IIVSSAGLRHGMER
+1336 M
-1350 MSPQLLEMYENLPS
+1350 
-1364 ALANAIVINEGEG
+1364 
-1377 ERGTKQEYV
+1377 
-1386 LIGAFET
+1386 
-1393 KTGEIGIVRFSVNE
+1393 
-1407 YENSNNLDG
+1407 
-1416 IHLALYASR
+1416 
-1425 SKALKRE
+1425 
-1432 GVAYNTTQGSSDNAD
+1432 
-1447 ALKPS
+1447 
-1452 LSLSVSQ
+1452 
-1459 LLDLVKEAY
+1459 
-1468 PNELSKSVA
+1468 
-1477 DHFGISRG
+1477 
-1485 TSDIR
+1485 
-1490 NLRFSKQIREVQDE
+1490 SKQIREVQDE
-1504 ISGTNE
+1504 IADTKE
-1510 KKDLTGNEKIEKTK
+1510 KKDLTGDEKIEKTK

-1567 VIFNRDTIDPERSKA
+1567 VIFNRDTIDPERSTA

-1607 YSVMHSVDDAMKG
+1607 YGVRDDVDKTMQG
-1620 KVPEYLRAEAR
+1620 KAPAYLREEAR
-1631 RFNTPGMNSTAEKGG
+1631 RFNTSEVFSYAENGG
-1646 VDAVV
+1646 LNVV
-1651 EKAKDNYGMK
+1651 IEKAKDNYGMK
-1661 AAYLASNGE
+1661 AAYLVSKGE
-1670 TIEDH
+1670 SVKDQ
-1675 VHKKEVRKYDDEE
+1675 VQKKEVKKYDEE
-1688 ANRFDKMEEAIAPV
+1688 KEARFTAMEEAIAPV
-1702 EDEFLKDRSALSARD
+1702 EDEFLKDRSTLSIRD
-1717 MLQKYGD
+1717 MLQKYGNR
-1724 QIQQAYEAYAETIP
+1724 IQQAYEAYAETVP
-1738 EDQKKRWTGR
+1738 EDQRKRWTNR

-1764 DITTAIDYYNNGNE
+1764 DIANAIDYYNNGNE

-1788 AIEKQIDSKVDPEGY
+1788 AIEKQINSKVDPEGY
-1803 DAWLRKTYDGII
+1803 EAWLRETYDGLI
-1815 RDEGIYNGKDP
+1815 RDEGIYNGKEL

-1832 RKSFKQMHY
+1832 RRSFKQTHY
-1841 AVTLENIVRAMNEAG
+1841 AVTLENIVRAMNSKGTKGVDTFFGAAG
-1856 EKAVGTF
+1856 
-1863 GGASAV
+1863 V
-1869 REEAIKSFSS
+1869 REEAIKNFKS

-1885 NEDMLRTMDQD
+1885 NEGMLRTMDQD

-1906 GQIGKIAHRI
+1906 DQIGKIAHRI
-1916 MRAGDNSFIQAD
+1916 MRTGDNSFIQAD

-2146 WEKEFFGKYSRTPL
+2146 WEQEFFGKYSRTPL
-2160 TDRGLLDR
+2160 TDRGLLDW

-2266 ILKNSDIDGTAVRR
+2266 ILKNSDIDKTAVRR

-2291 NIDVNELSE
+2291 NIDVNELAE
-2300 NLAKVFRYAQGQ
+2300 NLAKVFQYAQGQ

-2338 VGAEEFKQ
+2338 VGAEEFNQ
-2346 FKNALQGATYN
+2346 FKNALQGVTYN
-2357 LDSKQEAEVV
+2357 LDSKQEAEVI

-2407 VLDMDTSSNDMPLA
+2407 VLDMDTPSNDMPLA

-2443 AAQDV
+2443 AAQDA

-2483 AASNAAYR
+2483 AASNAEYR
-2491 KKIKQEYQKRYEEE
+2491 KKIKQEYQKRYEAE
-2505 LSKVRQSGGR
+2505 LSKVKQSGGR
-2515 SETVSKQVAR
+2515 SEPVSKQVAK
-2525 LRAKNARTV
+2525 LRARNARTV
-2534 ASIREQQKRK
+2534 ASIREEQRRK
-2544 DELRMLKTPVKS
+2544 DELRRLRTPVKNI
-2556 LMDMLTGPTDKKHV
+2556 MDMLTSPTDKKHV
-2570 PALVQTPVL
+2570 PAFVQTPVL
-2579 QLASA
+2579 QLAAA

-2616 SYKWRTIHA
+2616 SYKWRTIRA
-2625 DSRADAIAQYKK
+2625 DSREDAIAQYKK
-2637 AMEEN
+2637 AMDEN

-2652 QESLRAI
+2652 QERLWAV
-2659 QDLYQQDEG
+2659 QNLYQQDES

-2688 LGEILRKNQGTISI
+2688 LGKILRDNQGMLSI
-2702 AQLSSDELKT
+2702 AQLSSSELRT
-2712 LNAVVRNVLH
+2712 LNEVVRNVLH
-2722 SINQMNRMYSQPSK
+2722 AVNQINRMYSKPSQ
-2736 QVSDIA
+2736 QVSDVA

-2754 GRREHFKPVATLVNT
+2754 GRREHFNPVASLVNT
-2769 LTLDHASPETYFHGI
+2769 LTLDHASPETFLHGI
-2784 FGGENTDPITKT
+2784 FGGEETDPITKT
-2796 LIGAQNK
+2796 LYRAEDQK
-2803 NGRDI
+2803 SRDI
-2808 RQASEYMKGVRDKAR
+2808 HQAQDYMTDVCNRLATEKEME
-2823 VKPQNL
+2823 N
-2829 ESWMKETKNYYG
+2829 WMKETKNYYG
-2841 LNLTTTQVM
+2841 LDLTTTQIM

-2863 HKIGGFIAD
+2863 HKIGGFVAD

-2883 LPVQLTDAQI
+2883 IPVHLTNEQI
-2893 KAITDTLTPQQK
+2893 KEITDTLTPQQK
-2905 QMADAMQYYLAHQCA
+2905 QMADAMQHYLAHQCA

-2927 MQLYGYEKFVD
+2927 MKLYGYEKFVD

-2970 FTKDITPNASNPL
+2970 FTKDITPEADNPL
-2983 VLRDIFA
+2983 VLRDIFM
-2990 VYVDHVAQMAAYH
+2990 VYVDHVAQMATYH
-3003 AWAAPIQD
+3003 AWAAPLQD
-3011 LIRFFNYSE
+3011 LIRFFNYNE
-3020 KTDVKVDG
+3020 KAYVEREDG
-3028 QTFTGRNS
+3028 QKFAFRNS

-3041 DFFYG
+3041 DYFYG

-3053 IKLLSSINNREKSSF
+3053 VKLISSINDREKSSF
-3068 VGGDLYDMLT
+3068 VGGDFYDMLT

-3087 GNGRVIIQQP
+3087 GNGRVIAQQP

-3110 YLNAGIV
+3110 YLYAGIV

-3127 RDRTSDV
+3127 RDRTSDI

-3164 ILDFVGKPASKADE
+3164 ILDFAGKPASKADE
-3178 ITWAA
+3178 VTWAA

-3188 YAEQVDKLGKGKIGT
+3188 YAEQVDKLGEGKIGT
-3203 KEFEDAVNE
+3203 KEFEDAVND
-3212 RFSEVVLRTQ
+3212 RYSDIVRRTQ
-3222 VYDGTITRSQFMRS
+3222 VYDSVITRSQFMRS
-3236 PDTKNRMMSAFMA
+3236 PDKANRMMSAFMA
-3249 EPVKAYNMI
+3249 EPVKTYNMI
-3258 LRDMIDISQSED
+3258 LRDMIDISQAED

-3275 KAVAHL
+3275 KAKAHL
-3281 ATITAPALLI
+3281 VKVTAPVLLI
-3291 THVANA
+3291 TYVANA
-3297 VAQSFMDAFRSAGD
+3297 VAQSIMDAVRSAGD
-3311 PDDEDKDF
+3311 PDDEDKNF

-3333 DEDASFGDKAE
+3333 DEDASFGDKLE

-3353 NMDLLSNIPMVAQ
+3353 NMDLLSNIPMIAQ

-3398 FKAVKAIVNPGEK
+3398 FKAVKAIVNPSEK
-3411 MTTYGKVAALT
+3411 MTAYGKVAALT

-3444 NTLLGRTIEQLP
+3444 NTLLGRTFEQLP

-3470 KLDVYT
+3470 KLDVYK

-3483 DYKKAIEDAV
+3483 DYKKAVEDAV

-3514 LALKETNPNE
+3514 LELKESNPNE

-3544 TNKDKTTSEKKKYY
+3544 TNKDKTTSEKTKYY

>member
-7 TRAFKAINSAV
+7 TRAFKAINSAR

-25 KKEGES
+25 KEEGES

-46 IRAAQINQRYADI
+46 IRAAQVNQRYADI

-105 QGDIDASNMYRNAS
+105 QGDLSAYQNYQNAS
-119 SAQKLALENIYT
+119 AGIQSGLQNVADIQRNTLTGFDRRVGNTTGTFSATRA
-131 AQSMTP
+131 
-137 SGGDRYSG
+137 
-145 YTTSDYMANQFKKD
+145 ANQFKQENNLD
-159 NSVDD
+159 N
-164 EAYKNLMAGY
+164 EAYNRLMAGY
-174 KAYRAQQA
+174 KTYRAKQS
-182 LAAQDSYSGITDE
+182 LAAEDSYSGITDE
-195 QKKELSQIGETQST
+195 QKNELSQIGKMQNTD
-209 GGILNGIT
+209 GLLNDIT
-217 GRTKQSQQEAQNL
+217 GKAMRNRREAKDLSN
-230 TDQFKKKYGV
+230 QFKQKYGV
-240 DDATYSA
+240 DDATYST
-247 WQGMNDQEQAE
+247 WQGMNDQEDAE
-258 KEAEEEASKS
+258 KEEAQNTRISASRASRISSDEINKLDRESRSAIDQYMKGYKQSQTSAGTGSLFENLKGQFSLPSTQMKGIFEGRQMMENARQRLRTLGYSESDIKKYEEYAQVYAEDSLMAKDQKEAQNHPLSSNANAVLTDATLGMATGLSQFGKDTADQVYQAATGNRAKNNSPNNFGVGHGNGARAARYSSNVQEGTQRSILNGNEENPSLAQKVGKQLYTMGYSAAQSHLTNIVGALGSAALGNNVAGELVSLVPAFGNSYYQGKINAEE
-268 GKRTYSQE
+268 R
-276 LDYAENMFKAK
+276 
-287 GKSNSDSLRADISKY
+287 
-302 SSMVSEA
+302 
-309 KMQRSSGLAES
+309 GLANDDAYQTAFAEARHEVETEMLSDRILGTLFKEDSIKNILKETLKGS
-320 ASNIQTDFGEQAQ
+320 AEEGGEEIANNILNAITDQIINGDKSELNQSVQNYVAQGASQ
-333 KDADSFRESL
+333 KDAIVQTAVDFIQQNASDFLNAAGATLIGMGPNFAARTIENRTSGNELFKNYTAQDYRDLQDSYDLDQSKASYPLVKKASDLASQYAEKLDKGEKVTTRDRAKLWDTTSEIAGAEQTAAENRERDEKKKQLKEDIKWGFRE
-343 KKKYALSDND
+343 
-353 IDDLVY
+353 
-359 YGQELDDYSNRQ
+359 
-371 QQKQEAYNN
+371 
-380 VHQDSTAK
+380 
-388 NILGGIKNT
+388 
-397 ATALT
+397 
-402 LNPYAGIGAIG
+402 
-413 ETAKY
+413 
-418 YGGGYRD
+418 
-425 KKSPMNVNSVAF
+425 AF
-437 GASNATTDYQSTT
+437 G
-450 QNAINQKSKLLG
+450 QNK
-462 GLYAAGMSSAES
+462 
-474 WETGALGGAVSGS
+474 
-487 GVAARIGRSAL
+487 
-498 SLAPFGANA
+498 
-507 YASSISQNIADKN
+507 
-520 QTQEK
+520 
-525 AMTNA
+525 
-530 LTSAGIEVATEIAS
+530 
-544 ADKFWDIFKNHNARA
+544 
-559 RKLIVDYLV
+559 
-568 RAGIE
+568 
-573 GSEEVVGDIADNFM
+573 
-587 DAVNNG
+587 
-593 KNSEYNQSVRDYMM
+593 
-607 QGMSKDEAKKQA
+607 A
-619 TKDQISEAAR
+619 TK
-629 DFVIAALS
+629 
-637 GAMGAGIATAS
+637 
-648 GYANDAY
+648 
-655 NSKTMFDGYTKED
+655 
-668 YAQWAEGLDTDP
+668 
-680 THYKNAST
+680 
-688 AQSAEMA
+688 
-695 KSLAEKMAQEDN
+695 
-707 ATPRQKR
+707 
-714 ELYEYYQDMQ
+714 
-724 NTEMEAAAESEE
+724 
-736 KENRKDKIEGIK
+736 
-748 NKVGS
+748 
-753 FFGRNEAAEG
+753 G
-763 QQAAEQTN
+763 QQAAEQAN
-771 TVESSDTQK
+771 TTESADTQK
-780 TAMVEPQNVP
+780 TAIVEPENVP

-835 HADGDLQIVSG
+835 HADSDLQIVSG

-874 GQEISENVPATVK
+874 GQEISENVPAAVK
-887 IAYNDGQKQA
+887 IAYNDGQKRA

-903 QTLEARDSVKRT
+903 QTLEARDSVKRA

-1008 FGTGTFTDARSDTSE
+1008 FGTGTFTDARSNTSE
-1023 AFSGAPVMQAVARM
+1023 AFSGASVMQAVAKM

-1074 ASTLFHEVGEFA
+1074 AATLFHEVGEFA

-1221 KSIANAEKSYSE
+1221 KSIANAEKIYAE
-1233 AKAQGQQAVATGSNT
+1233 AKTQSQQATGSAETDSSRERKSKNVDFAGT
-1248 RRSNEVENKNTYG
+1248 TISISSDGKYGIDEEGREYPVVDMAGISSSSIKNDEKSVREFVRGELRKLMGETFTIKSDDMTVMCGRDFAEEYVASKSYRMTNVPTKRVKLNAANNIREIIENAVNPKWEANKETKHNSDASRGWKYYDVAWLVKRDDNLIPYTGTLCVRMSGNGNDYIYDIIKIKKPPVKGSADVVSSFRRSPMASANNISQNGTDVKPLS
-1261 KADYVKDHDYSY
+1261 ADS
-1273 GRLAALGNIP
+1273 
-1283 LYNVN
+1283 
-1288 SFNFKS
+1288 
-1294 IDYSK
+1294 
-1299 DTKRGDILSSVKG
+1299 DTKR
-1312 NIERYNKATGY
+1312 T
-1323 AGNNSINNKSLGG
+1323 
-1336 IIVSSAGLRHGMER
+1336 
-1350 MSPQLLEMYENLPS
+1350 
-1364 ALANAIVINEGEG
+1364 
-1377 ERGTKQEYV
+1377 
-1386 LIGAFET
+1386 
-1393 KTGEIGIVRFSVNE
+1393 
-1407 YENSNNLDG
+1407 
-1416 IHLALYASR
+1416 
-1425 SKALKRE
+1425 
-1432 GVAYNTTQGSSDNAD
+1432 
-1447 ALKPS
+1447 
-1452 LSLSVSQ
+1452 
-1459 LLDLVKEAY
+1459 
-1468 PNELSKSVA
+1468 
-1477 DHFGISRG
+1477 
-1485 TSDIR
+1485 
-1490 NLRFSKQIREVQDE
+1490 SKQIREVQD
-1504 ISGTNE
+1504 
-1510 KKDLTGNEKIEKTK
+1510 
-1524 DFIAVHNLTMDQL
+1524 
-1537 MKDINMGGFPSPSI
+1537 
-1551 AIIRSAMQ
+1551 
-1559 HTRYGDVS
+1559 
-1567 VIFNRDTIDPERSKA
+1567 
-1582 NKVYGGDAWTPTFP
+1582 
-1596 GIEYDVNEDKY
+1596 
-1607 YSVMHSVDDAMKG
+1607 
-1620 KVPEYLRAEAR
+1620 
-1631 RFNTPGMNSTAEKGG
+1631 
-1646 VDAVV
+1646 
-1651 EKAKDNYGMK
+1651 
-1661 AAYLASNGE
+1661 
-1670 TIEDH
+1670 
-1675 VHKKEVRKYDDEE
+1675 
-1688 ANRFDKMEEAIAPV
+1688 
-1702 EDEFLKDRSALSARD
+1702 
-1717 MLQKYGD
+1717 
-1724 QIQQAYEAYAETIP
+1724 
-1738 EDQKKRWTGR
+1738 
-1748 VKRANEKAF
+1748 
-1757 FAHNVID
+1757 
-1764 DITTAIDYYNNGNE
+1764 
-1778 SHTENERDTA
+1778 
-1788 AIEKQIDSKVDPEGY
+1788 
-1803 DAWLRKTYDGII
+1803 
-1815 RDEGIYNGKDP
+1815 
-1826 FTASGN
+1826 
-1832 RKSFKQMHY
+1832 
-1841 AVTLENIVRAMNEAG
+1841 
-1856 EKAVGTF
+1856 
-1863 GGASAV
+1863 
-1869 REEAIKSFSS
+1869 
-1879 VDEMHQ
+1879 
-1885 NEDMLRTMDQD
+1885 
-1896 EYKKMEGEYI
+1896 
-1906 GQIGKIAHRI
+1906 
-1916 MRAGDNSFIQAD
+1916 
-1928 NAADA
+1928 
-1933 ILDAV
+1933 
-1938 RTRKTAAG
+1938 
-1946 IEKALKSYGMNVYEG
+1946 
-1961 VGNDILN
+1961 
-1968 LMHKISEMPTE
+1968 
-1979 YFEAKPQRAVGLDEI
+1979 
-1994 AMVVAPDTITKEQTR
+1994 
-2009 ALNENRIPLQ
+2009 
-2019 TYEAGNEDARHQV
+2019 
-2032 IENLQGVRFSRPIQD
+2032 VRFSRPVQD

-2160 TDRGLLDR
+2160 TDRGLLDW

-2266 ILKNSDIDGTAVRR
+2266 ILKHSDIDKTAVRR

-2300 NLAKVFRYAQGQ
+2300 NLAKVFQYAQGQ
-2312 NYIDYD
+2312 DYIDYD

-2338 VGAEEFKQ
+2338 VGADEFKQ

-2483 AASNAAYR
+2483 AASNAEYR

-2754 GRREHFKPVATLVNT
+2754 GRREHFKPVATLVDT

-2784 FGGENTDPITKT
+2784 FGGENTDPVTKT

-2803 NGRDI
+2803 KARDI
-2808 RQASEYMKGVRDKAR
+2808 RQASEYMKGVRDKVG
-2823 VKPQNL
+2823 VKPKNL

-2863 HKIGGFIAD
+2863 HKVGGFVAD
-2872 ESNREKVSGQR
+2872 EASRQTVSGQR

-2990 VYVDHVAQMAAYH
+2990 VYSDHVAQMATYH

-3011 LIRFFNYSE
+3011 IIRFFNYSE

-3046 KKGQEYF
+3046 KSGQEYF
-3053 IKLLSSINNREKSSF
+3053 VKLLSSINDREKSSF
-3068 VGGDLYDMLT
+3068 VGGDFYDLMT
-3078 GHAKTAATL
+3078 GHAKTAAVM
-3087 GNGRVIIQQP
+3087 GNLRVVIQQP
-3097 TAIFRAGEMISYE
+3097 TAIFRAGEMISYK
-3110 YLNAGIV
+3110 YLNEGMA

-3164 ILDFVGKPASKADE
+3164 INDFAGNPASKADE

-3188 YAEQVDKLGKGKIGT
+3188 YAEQVDKLGKEKIGT
-3203 KEFEDAVNE
+3203 KEFEDAVND
-3212 RFSEVVLRTQ
+3212 RFSEIVLRTQ
-3222 VYDGTITRSQFMRS
+3222 VYDGIITRSQFMRS
-3236 PDTKNRMMSAFMA
+3236 PDKWNRAMSAFMA
-3249 EPVKAYNMI
+3249 EPVKTYNMI
-3258 LRDMIDISQSED
+3258 LRDMIDISQSTD

-3281 ATITAPALLI
+3281 VRITAPVLLI
-3291 THVANA
+3291 TNAVNA
-3297 VAQSFMDAFRSAGD
+3297 VAQSFVDALRSAGD

-3319 LRRFMDAMGFGNWL
+3319 LRRFMDALGFGNWL
-3333 DEDASFGDKAE
+3333 DEDASFNDKAW
-3344 EFLNGNLVD
+3344 EFLSGNLVD
-3353 NMDLLSNIPMVAQ
+3353 GMDLLSNIPMVAQ
-3366 YWDATKEGVKSV
+3366 YWDATKEGVMSV

-3398 FKAVKAIVNPGEK
+3398 FKAVKAIVNPSEK

-3444 NTLLGRTIEQLP
+3444 NTVASQIFKQLP

-3493 AQGNDYKAISSGI
+3493 AQGNDYKAISKGI
-3506 SDTYKDTY
+3506 SDTYKETY

>member
-7 TRAFKAINSAV
+7 TRAFKAINSAM

-46 IRAAQINQRYADI
+46 IRAAQVNQRYADI

-70 GREAMKNLQAQ
+70 GREAMKNMQAQ

-105 QGDIDASNMYRNAS
+105 QGDLSAYQNYQNAS
-119 SAQKLALENIYT
+119 AGIQSGLQNVADIQRNTLTGFDRRVGNTTGTFSATRA
-131 AQSMTP
+131 
-137 SGGDRYSG
+137 
-145 YTTSDYMANQFKKD
+145 ANQFKQE
-159 NSVDD
+159 NNLDD
-164 EAYKNLMAGY
+164 EAYNRLMAGY
-174 KAYRAQQA
+174 KTYRAKQS
-182 LAAQDSYSGITDE
+182 LAAEYSYSGITDE
-195 QKKELSQIGETQST
+195 QKNELSQIGKMQNTE
-209 GGILNGIT
+209 GLLNDIT
-217 GRTKQSQQEAQNL
+217 GKAMRNRREAKDLSN
-230 TDQFKKKYGV
+230 QFKQKYGV
-240 DDATYSA
+240 DDATYST
-247 WQGMNDQEQAE
+247 WQGMNDQEDAE
-258 KEAEEEASKS
+258 KEEAQNTRISASRASRISSDEINKLDRESRSAIDQYMKGYKQSQTSAGTGSLFENLKGQFSLPSTQMKGIFEGRQMMENARQRLRTLGYSESDIKKYEEYAQVYAEDSLMAKDQKEAQNHPLSSNANAVLTDATLGMAAGLSQFGQDTADQAYQAVTGNRAKNNSPNNFGVGHGNGARAARYSSNVQEGTQRAILNGNEENPSLAQKVGKQLYTMGYSAAQSHLTNIVGALGSAALGNNVAGELVSLVPAFGNSYYQGKINAEE
-268 GKRTYSQE
+268 R
-276 LDYAENMFKAK
+276 
-287 GKSNSDSLRADISKY
+287 
-302 SSMVSEA
+302 
-309 KMQRSSGLAES
+309 GLANDDAYQTAFAEARHEVETEMLSDRILGTLFKEDSIKNILKETLKGS
-320 ASNIQTDFGEQAQ
+320 AEEGGEEIANNILNAITDQIINGDKSELNQSVQNYVAQGASQ
-333 KDADSFRESL
+333 KDAIVQTAVDFIQQNASDFLNAAGATLIGMGPNFAARTIENRTSGNELFKNYTAQDYRDLQDSYDLDQSKASYPLVKKASDLASQYAEKLDKGEKVTTRDRAKLWDTTSEIAGAEQTAAENRERDE
-343 KKKYALSDND
+343 KKKQLKED
-353 IDDLVY
+353 IKWGFL
-359 YGQELDDYSNRQ
+359 E
-371 QQKQEAYNN
+371 
-380 VHQDSTAK
+380 
-388 NILGGIKNT
+388 
-397 ATALT
+397 
-402 LNPYAGIGAIG
+402 
-413 ETAKY
+413 
-418 YGGGYRD
+418 
-425 KKSPMNVNSVAF
+425 AF
-437 GASNATTDYQSTT
+437 GQNKAT
-450 QNAINQKSKLLG
+450 
-462 GLYAAGMSSAES
+462 
-474 WETGALGGAVSGS
+474 
-487 GVAARIGRSAL
+487 
-498 SLAPFGANA
+498 
-507 YASSISQNIADKN
+507 
-520 QTQEK
+520 
-525 AMTNA
+525 
-530 LTSAGIEVATEIAS
+530 
-544 ADKFWDIFKNHNARA
+544 
-559 RKLIVDYLV
+559 
-568 RAGIE
+568 
-573 GSEEVVGDIADNFM
+573 
-587 DAVNNG
+587 
-593 KNSEYNQSVRDYMM
+593 
-607 QGMSKDEAKKQA
+607 
-619 TKDQISEAAR
+619 
-629 DFVIAALS
+629 
-637 GAMGAGIATAS
+637 
-648 GYANDAY
+648 
-655 NSKTMFDGYTKED
+655 
-668 YAQWAEGLDTDP
+668 
-680 THYKNAST
+680 
-688 AQSAEMA
+688 
-695 KSLAEKMAQEDN
+695 
-707 ATPRQKR
+707 
-714 ELYEYYQDMQ
+714 
-724 NTEMEAAAESEE
+724 
-736 KENRKDKIEGIK
+736 
-748 NKVGS
+748 
-753 FFGRNEAAEG
+753 EG
-763 QQAAEQTN
+763 QQAAEQMN
-771 TVESSDTQK
+771 TTESADTQK
-780 TAMVEPQNVP
+780 TAIVEPQNVP

-830 EETRE
+830 AETRE
-835 HADGDLQIVSG
+835 HADSDLQIVSG

-874 GQEISENVPATVK
+874 GQEISENVPAAVK
-887 IAYNDGQKQA
+887 IAYNDGQKRA

-927 IEANYKDGM
+927 IEANYRDGM

-972 GEDLAKKAYAAGLQV
+972 GEDLSKKAYAAGLQV

-1008 FGTGTFTDARSDTSE
+1008 FGTGTFTDARSNTSE
-1023 AFSGAPVMQAVARM
+1023 AFSGASVMQAVAKM

-1074 ASTLFHEVGEFA
+1074 ASTIFHEVGEFA

-1109 GTRAFNNIRQKYV
+1109 GTRTFNNIRQKYV
-1122 NAYIGEEEKTD
+1122 NAYLGEEGKTD

-1273 GRLAALGNIP
+1273 DRLATLGNIP

-1432 GVAYNTTQGSSDNAD
+1432 GVAYNTTQGSSGNAD

-1468 PNELSKSVA
+1468 QNELSKSVA

-1504 ISGTNE
+1504 IADTKE
-1510 KKDLTGNEKIEKTK
+1510 KKDLTGDEKIEKTK

-1537 MKDINMGGFPSPSI
+1537 MKDIDMGGFPSPSI

-1596 GIEYDVNEDKY
+1596 EIEYDVNEDKY
-1607 YSVMHSVDDAMKG
+1607 YNVMHSVDDAMKG
-1620 KVPEYLRAEAR
+1620 KVPEYLIGEAR
-1631 RFNTPGMNSTAEKGG
+1631 KFNTPGMDSTAEKGG

-1661 AAYLASNGE
+1661 AAYLASKGE
-1670 TIEDH
+1670 TIEDQ
-1675 VHKKEVRKYDDEE
+1675 VRQKEVRKYDDEK

-1702 EDEFLKDRSALSARD
+1702 EDEFLKDRSTLSLRD
-1717 MLQKYGD
+1717 MLRKYGD
-1724 QIQQAYEAYAETIP
+1724 RIQQAYEAYAETVP

-1764 DITTAIDYYNNGNE
+1764 DITNAIDYYNNGNE

-1788 AIEKQIDSKVDPEGY
+1788 AIEKQIDSKVDPEAY
-1803 DAWLRKTYDGII
+1803 DAWLRETYDGLI

-1863 GGASAV
+1863 GGAPAV

-1896 EYKKMEGEYI
+1896 EYNKMEGEYI

-1994 AMVVAPDTITKEQTR
+1994 AMVVAPDTITNEQTK
-2009 ALNENRIPLQ
+2009 ALNENGIPFQ

-2032 IENLQGVRFSRPIQD
+2032 IEDLQDVRFSREINDNED
-2047 SEGRNLSE
+2047 S
-2055 GQQEFFKDSK
+2055 
-2065 LKDEYGRLLVMY
+2065 
-2077 HGTPQGGFTVFKPDI
+2077 
-2092 SYFTANRDYAEEYAR
+2092 
-2107 ASSGNS
+2107 
-2113 RVNYTH
+2113 
-2119 DPEHKVYE
+2119 
-2127 VYLNAKK
+2127 
-2134 PFDTRDP
+2134 
-2141 KVRKV
+2141 
-2146 WEKEFFGKYSRTPL
+2146 
-2160 TDRGLLDR
+2160 
-2168 TDGYDIWDF
+2168 
-2177 IDDND
+2177 
-2182 LDYDA
+2182 
-2187 VLLDEGSVPNGN
+2187 LDEE
-2199 GGTKWRGISYTVR
+2199 K
-2212 DKNQIKNVDN
+2212 KEKFE
-2222 KTPTDDSDI
+2222 KI
-2231 RRDIGIDDYVTDQE
+2231 RRDIGIEDYVTDQE

-2266 ILKNSDIDGTAVRR
+2266 ILKNSDIDKTAVRR

-2291 NIDVNELSE
+2291 NIDVNELAE

-2346 FKNALQGATYN
+2346 FKNALQGVTYN

-2443 AAQDV
+2443 AAQDA

-2659 QDLYQQDEG
+2659 HDLYQQDEG

-2754 GRREHFKPVATLVNT
+2754 GRREHFKPVATLVDT

-2784 FGGENTDPITKT
+2784 FGGKETDPITKT
-2796 LIGAQNK
+2796 LIGAHNK
-2803 NGRDI
+2803 KSRDI
-2808 RQASEYMKGVRDKAR
+2808 HQAQDYMHDVSDRFQATEKEM
-2823 VKPQNL
+2823 
-2829 ESWMKETKNYYG
+2829 ESWMKEIKNYYG
-2841 LNLTTTQVM
+2841 LNLTVTQVM

-2863 HKIGGFIAD
+2863 HKVGGFVAD
-2872 ESNREKVSGQR
+2872 EASRKTVSGQR

-2983 VLRDIFA
+2983 VLRDIFV
-2990 VYVDHVAQMAAYH
+2990 VYSEHVAQMATYH

-3053 IKLLSSINNREKSSF
+3053 IKLLSSINDREKSSF
-3068 VGGDLYDMLT
+3068 VGGDFYDMLT

-3087 GNGRVIIQQP
+3087 GNGRVIAQQP
-3097 TAIFRAGEMISYE
+3097 TAIFRAGEMISYK
-3110 YLNAGIV
+3110 YLNEGMA

-3164 ILDFVGKPASKADE
+3164 ILDFAGKPASKADE
-3178 ITWAA
+3178 VTWAA

-3188 YAEQVDKLGKGKIGT
+3188 YAEQVDKLGKEKIGT
-3203 KEFEDAVNE
+3203 KEFEDAVND
-3212 RFSEVVLRTQ
+3212 RFSEIVLRTQ
-3222 VYDGTITRSQFMRS
+3222 VYDSVITRSQFMRS

-3249 EPVKAYNMI
+3249 EPVKTYNML
-3258 LRDMIDISQSED
+3258 LRDMIDISQAED

-3275 KAVAHL
+3275 KAKAHL
-3281 ATITAPALLI
+3281 ARVTAPVLLI
-3291 THVANA
+3291 THVMTAA
-3297 VAQSFMDAFRSAGD
+3297 AMSLADAFRSAGD
-3311 PDDEDKDF
+3311 PDDEDKNF

-3333 DEDASFGDKAE
+3333 DEDASFGDKLE

-3398 FKAVKAIVNPGEK
+3398 FKAVKAIVNPSEK

-3483 DYKKAIEDAV
+3483 DYKKAVEDAV

-3506 SDTYKDTY
+3506 SDTYKNTY

>member
-1 MAYSAA
+1 METETLSDRILGTLFKEDSIKNILKETLKGSAEEGGEEIA
-7 TRAFKAINSAV
+7 NNILNAITDQIINGDKSELNQSVQNYVAQGASQKDAIVQTAV
-18 DDIEKRR
+18 DFIQQSASDFLNAAGSTLIGMGPNFAARTIENRTSGN
-25 KKEGES
+25 EL
-31 FTYEPWAVPSEEEQS
+31 F
-46 IRAAQINQRYADI
+46 
-59 AQNGPDAAAIA
+59 
-70 GREAMKNLQAQ
+70 KN
-81 QKYLQYQRE
+81 
-90 MEEQRNNRLLQNGFT
+90 
-105 QGDIDASNMYRNAS
+105 
-119 SAQKLALENIYT
+119 YT
-131 AQSMTP
+131 AQ
-137 SGGDRYSG
+137 
-145 YTTSDYMANQFKKD
+145 DYRD
-159 NSVDD
+159 
-164 EAYKNLMAGY
+164 L
-174 KAYRAQQA
+174 
-182 LAAQDSYSGITDE
+182 QDSYDLDQSKASYPLVKKASDLASQYAEKLDKGEKVTTRDRAKLWDTTSEIAGAEQTAAENRERDE
-195 QKKELSQIGETQST
+195 
-209 GGILNGIT
+209 
-217 GRTKQSQQEAQNL
+217 
-230 TDQFKKKYGV
+230 KKK
-240 DDATYSA
+240 
-247 WQGMNDQEQAE
+247 QL
-258 KEAEEEASKS
+258 KE
-268 GKRTYSQE
+268 
-276 LDYAENMFKAK
+276 
-287 GKSNSDSLRADISKY
+287 DIKW
-302 SSMVSEA
+302 
-309 KMQRSSGLAES
+309 G
-320 ASNIQTDFGEQAQ
+320 
-333 KDADSFRESL
+333 FRE
-343 KKKYALSDND
+343 A
-353 IDDLVY
+353 
-359 YGQELDDYSNRQ
+359 
-371 QQKQEAYNN
+371 
-380 VHQDSTAK
+380 
-388 NILGGIKNT
+388 
-397 ATALT
+397 
-402 LNPYAGIGAIG
+402 
-413 ETAKY
+413 
-418 YGGGYRD
+418 
-425 KKSPMNVNSVAF
+425 
-437 GASNATTDYQSTT
+437 
-450 QNAINQKSKLLG
+450 
-462 GLYAAGMSSAES
+462 
-474 WETGALGGAVSGS
+474 
-487 GVAARIGRSAL
+487 
-498 SLAPFGANA
+498 
-507 YASSISQNIADKN
+507 
-520 QTQEK
+520 
-525 AMTNA
+525 
-530 LTSAGIEVATEIAS
+530 
-544 ADKFWDIFKNHNARA
+544 
-559 RKLIVDYLV
+559 
-568 RAGIE
+568 
-573 GSEEVVGDIADNFM
+573 
-587 DAVNNG
+587 
-593 KNSEYNQSVRDYMM
+593 
-607 QGMSKDEAKKQA
+607 
-619 TKDQISEAAR
+619 
-629 DFVIAALS
+629 
-637 GAMGAGIATAS
+637 
-648 GYANDAY
+648 
-655 NSKTMFDGYTKED
+655 
-668 YAQWAEGLDTDP
+668 
-680 THYKNAST
+680 
-688 AQSAEMA
+688 
-695 KSLAEKMAQEDN
+695 
-707 ATPRQKR
+707 
-714 ELYEYYQDMQ
+714 
-724 NTEMEAAAESEE
+724 
-736 KENRKDKIEGIK
+736 
-748 NKVGS
+748 
-753 FFGRNEAAEG
+753 FGRNEATEA
-763 QQAAEQTN
+763 QQVAEQTN
-771 TVESSDTQK
+771 TTESADTQK

-790 EEHRTQSTDIAP
+790 EEHRTQSTDIEP

-835 HADGDLQIVSG
+835 HADSDLRIVSG

-874 GQEISENVPATVK
+874 GREISENVPAAVK

-987 SVNDAAKEA
+987 SVNDAVKEA

-1023 AFSGAPVMQAVARM
+1023 PFNGSSVMQAVARM

-1095 GVVSDIMKASQDVL
+1095 GVVSDIMKASQNVL
-1109 GTRAFNNIRQKYV
+1109 GTRTFNNIRQRYV
-1122 NAYIGEEEKTD
+1122 NAYLNEEGKTD

-1186 ESIKNFLSDLNPN
+1186 ESIKNFLSGLNPN

-1207 ANLQNYEELQDAIV
+1207 ANLQNYEELQDSIAR
-1221 KSIANAEKSYSE
+1221 SIANAEKNYSAAQTQNQQTTGTDSDVRHAYE
-1233 AKAQGQQAVATGSNT
+1233 ISTDEDLAEMAKEVSNG
-1248 RRSNEVENKNTYG
+1248 TYDG
-1261 KADYVKDHDYSY
+1261 A
-1273 GRLAALGNIP
+1273 
-1283 LYNVN
+1283 
-1288 SFNFKS
+1288 
-1294 IDYSK
+1294 
-1299 DTKRGDILSSVKG
+1299 SS
-1312 NIERYNKATGY
+1312 
-1323 AGNNSINNKSLGG
+1323 L
-1336 IIVSSAGLRHGMER
+1336 
-1350 MSPQLLEMYENLPS
+1350 
-1364 ALANAIVINEGEG
+1364 VINEHIPAKLAEKI
-1377 ERGTKQEYV
+1377 ED
-1386 LIGAFET
+1386 
-1393 KTGEIGIVRFSVNE
+1393 IVGFSVDDYSNTISVNGIKHILKRHGEKGTADHSMSNYEDIGRIGYAVDHAEKVWPSDEKGSRE
-1407 YENSNNLDG
+1407 YKDSDNKPSQKVVIQSKIGNGYYYVVEAVPNSNKKTLGVVTAYINKKDTSPVVANTNKGPVLDVQNALRQNVSNDNL
-1416 IHLALYASR
+1416 S
-1425 SKALKRE
+1425 
-1432 GVAYNTTQGSSDNAD
+1432 QD
-1447 ALKPS
+1447 A
-1452 LSLSVSQ
+1452 
-1459 LLDLVKEAY
+1459 
-1468 PNELSKSVA
+1468 
-1477 DHFGISRG
+1477 RM
-1485 TSDIR
+1485 
-1490 NLRFSKQIREVQDE
+1490 SKQIQEVQDE
-1504 ISGTNE
+1504 ISDTKE
-1510 KKDLTGNEKIEKTK
+1510 KKDLTGDEKIEKTE

-1537 MKDINMGGFPSPSI
+1537 MKDIDMGGFPSPSI

-1567 VIFNRDTIDPERSKA
+1567 VIFNRDTIDPERSSA

-1620 KVPEYLRAEAR
+1620 KVPEYLRVEAKK
-1631 RFNTPGMNSTAEKGG
+1631 FNTPGMSSTAEEGG

-1661 AAYLASNGE
+1661 AAYLASKGE
-1670 TIEDH
+1670 TIEDQ
-1675 VHKKEVRKYDDEE
+1675 VRQKEVRKYDDEK

-1702 EDEFLKDRSALSARD
+1702 EDEFLKDRSTLSVRD
-1717 MLQKYGD
+1717 MLRKYGD
-1724 QIQQAYEAYAETIP
+1724 RIQQAYEAYAETVP

-1764 DITTAIDYYNNGNE
+1764 DITNAIDYCNNGNE

-1788 AIEKQIDSKVDPEGY
+1788 AIEKQIDRKVDPEGY
-1803 DAWLRKTYDGII
+1803 DAWLRETYDGLI

-1826 FTASGN
+1826 FTASGT

-1856 EKAVGTF
+1856 AKAVGTF
-1863 GGASAV
+1863 GGISAV
-1869 REEAIKSFSS
+1869 REEAVKDFSS
-1879 VDEMHQ
+1879 VAEMHQ
-1885 NEDMLRTMDQD
+1885 NEGMLRTMNQD
-1896 EYKKMEGEYI
+1896 EYRNMEGEYI
-1906 GQIGKIAHRI
+1906 NQIRQISHRI
-1916 MRAGDNSFIQAD
+1916 AQSGQNSLIQDD

-2009 ALNENRIPLQ
+2009 TLNENRIPLQ

-2032 IENLQGVRFSRPIQD
+2032 IEDLQDVRFSRTVQD

-2146 WEKEFFGKYSRTPL
+2146 WEQEFFGKYSRTPL
-2160 TDRGLLDR
+2160 TDRGLLDW

-2266 ILKNSDIDGTAVRR
+2266 ILKHSDIDKTAVRR

-2300 NLAKVFRYAQGQ
+2300 NLAKVFQYAQGQ

-2346 FKNALQGATYN
+2346 FKNALQGVTYN
-2357 LDSKQEAEVV
+2357 LDSKQEAEVI

-2483 AASNAAYR
+2483 AASNAEYR

-2601 IRILES
+2601 IRVLES

-2652 QESLRAI
+2652 QENLRAI

-2754 GRREHFKPVATLVNT
+2754 GRREHFKPVASLVNT

-2784 FGGENTDPITKT
+2784 FGGENTDPVTKT

-2803 NGRDI
+2803 KARDV
-2808 RQASEYMKGVRDKAR
+2808 RQASEYMAGVRDKVG
-2823 VKPQNL
+2823 VKPKDL

-2863 HKIGGFIAD
+2863 HKIGGFVAD

-2958 TQGAINAIKNSG
+2958 THGAINAIKNSG

-2990 VYVDHVAQMAAYH
+2990 VYSDHVAQMATYH

-3011 LIRFFNYSE
+3011 IIRFFNYSE

-3046 KKGQEYF
+3046 KSGQEYF
-3053 IKLLSSINNREKSSF
+3053 VKLLSSINDREKSSF
-3068 VGGDLYDMLT
+3068 VGGDFYDLMT
-3078 GHAKTAATL
+3078 GHAKTAAVM
-3087 GNGRVIIQQP
+3087 GNLRVVIQQP
-3097 TAIFRAGEMISYE
+3097 TAIFRAGEMISYK
-3110 YLNAGIV
+3110 YLNEGMA

-3164 ILDFVGKPASKADE
+3164 INDFAGNPASKADE

-3249 EPVKAYNMI
+3249 EPVKTYNMI
-3258 LRDMIDISQSED
+3258 LRDMIDISQAED

-3275 KAVAHL
+3275 KAKAHL
-3281 ATITAPALLI
+3281 VRVTAPVLLI
-3291 THVANA
+3291 THVINA
-3297 VAQSFMDAFRSAGD
+3297 AAMSFADAVRSAGD
-3311 PDDEDKDF
+3311 PDDEDKNF
-3319 LRRFMDAMGFGNWL
+3319 LRRFMDAMGFGNWM
-3333 DEDASFGDKAE
+3333 DEDASFGDKLK

-3411 MTTYGKVAALT
+3411 MTTYGRVAALT

-3456 VLQKT
+3456 VLQKA

-3483 DYKKAIEDAV
+3483 DYKKAVEDAV

-3544 TNKDKTTSEKKKYY
+3544 TNKDKTTSEKTKYY

>member
-7 TRAFKAINSAV
+7 TRAFKAINSAR

-25 KKEGES
+25 KEEGES

-46 IRAAQINQRYADI
+46 IRAAQVNQRYADI
-59 AQNGPDAAAIA
+59 VQNGPDAAAIA
-70 GREAMKNLQAQ
+70 GREAMKNLQTQ

-119 SAQKLALENIYT
+119 SAQKSALENIYT
-131 AQSMTP
+131 AQSMIPT
-137 SGGDRYSG
+137 GGDRYSG
-145 YTTSDYMANQFKKD
+145 YTSSDYMTNQFKKD

-195 QKKELSQIGETQST
+195 QKKELSRIGETQST

-217 GRTKQSQQEAQNL
+217 GRTKQSQQEAQSL

-240 DDATYSA
+240 DDATYST
-247 WQGMNDQEQAE
+247 WQGMNDQEQAY
-258 KEAEEEASKS
+258 KEAAGEVSRS

-276 LDYAENMFKAK
+276 LYYADAMFKVK
-287 GKSNSDSLRADISKY
+287 GKNNSDSLRSDISKY

-320 ASNIQTDFGEQAQ
+320 ASNIQTDFGDQAQ
-333 KDADSFRESL
+333 KDADSFRESV
-343 KKKYALSDND
+343 KKKYGLSDND

-359 YGQELDDYSNRQ
+359 YGQELDDYNNRQ

-380 VHQDSTAK
+380 VHQGSTAK

-437 GASNATTDYQSTT
+437 GASNATTDYQSAT
-450 QNAINQKSKLLG
+450 QEALNNKSKVLG
-462 GLYAAGMSSAES
+462 TLYGAGMSAVESAE
-474 WETGALGGAVSGS
+474 TGTLGGAVDGT
-487 GVAARIGRSAL
+487 GLGARVARSAL

-507 YASSISQNIADKN
+507 YASSISQNVADKD
-520 QTQEK
+520 QSQGK
-525 AMTNA
+525 AMANA
-530 LTSAGIEVATEIAS
+530 LASASVEVATEIAS
-544 ADKFWDIFKNHNARA
+544 ADKFWDIFKNHNATA
-559 RKLIVDYLV
+559 RKRIIDFLV
-568 RAGIE
+568 SSGIE
-573 GSEEVVGDIADNFM
+573 GSEEVVGDIADNFI
-587 DAVNNG
+587 DAALNG
-593 KNSEYNQSVRDYMM
+593 KNSEYNQSVRDYMK
-607 QGMSKDEAKKQA
+607 QGMSREEAKKQA
-619 TKDQISEAAR
+619 TKDTLADTANS
-629 DFVIAALS
+629 FVTGALS

-753 FFGRNEAAEG
+753 FFGRNKATEG

-771 TVESSDTQK
+771 TTESANTQK

-790 EEHRTQSTDIAP
+790 EEHRTQSTDIEP

-835 HADGDLQIVSG
+835 RADSDLQIVSG

-915 AAKQITDGARTI
+915 AAKQLTDGARTI
-927 IEANYKDGM
+927 IESNYKDGM

-972 GEDLAKKAYAAGLQV
+972 GDDLAKKAYAAGLQV
-987 SVNDAAKEA
+987 SVNDAVKES

-1023 AFSGAPVMQAVARM
+1023 PFNGSSVMQAVARM

-1109 GTRAFNNIRQKYV
+1109 GTRTFNNIRQKYV
-1122 NAYIGEEEKTD
+1122 NAYLNEEGKTD

-1233 AKAQGQQAVATGSNT
+1233 AKAQSQQTATT
-1248 RRSNEVENKNTYG
+1248 EDTTKR
-1261 KADYVKDHDYSY
+1261 
-1273 GRLAALGNIP
+1273 
-1283 LYNVN
+1283 
-1288 SFNFKS
+1288 KS
-1294 IDYSK
+1294 IEVLP
-1299 DTKRGDILSSVKG
+1299 DTINDDIEDNIRNFG
-1312 NIERYNKATGY
+1312 NMK
-1323 AGNNSINNKSLGG
+1323 
-1336 IIVSSAGLRHGMER
+1336 
-1350 MSPQLLEMYENLPS
+1350 P
-1364 ALANAIVINEGEG
+1364 VINVPNNAF
-1377 ERGTKQEYV
+1377 ERGEKKLSEQVKEYF
-1386 LIGAFET
+1386 L
-1393 KTGEIGIVRFSVNE
+1393 
-1407 YENSNNLDG
+1407 ENSNNG
-1416 IHLALYASR
+1416 IVY
-1425 SKALKRE
+1425 
-1432 GVAYNTTQGSSDNAD
+1432 GNVIGDVDIVA
-1447 ALKPS
+1447 
-1452 LSLSVSQ
+1452 
-1459 LLDLVKEAY
+1459 
-1468 PNELSKSVA
+1468 
-1477 DHFGISRG
+1477 GIK
-1485 TSDIR
+1485 SDIAHGVGR
-1490 NLRFSKQIREVQDE
+1490 MKAMAFYAVPETIKKGVIVDYQKNRKQRGYDSLLLAAPIRIQNGAGNFENAVEMVAINRSNTDVQKFYFHEAFIINEDESLFKNGRPNRSLPVNNSSSSVYSIAQRLIRGNGEGNSVNVDSDTKRMSKQIQEVQDE
-1504 ISGTNE
+1504 IVDTKE
-1510 KKDLTGNEKIEKTK
+1510 KKDLTGDEKIEKTK

-1537 MKDINMGGFPSPSI
+1537 MKDIDMGGFPSPSI

-1567 VIFNRDTIDPERSKA
+1567 VIFNRDTIDPERSSA

-1596 GIEYDVNEDKY
+1596 SIEYDVNDDKY
-1607 YSVMHSVDDAMKG
+1607 YDVQSSLNKAMQG
-1620 KVPEYLRAEAR
+1620 KVPDYLREEAR
-1631 RFNTPGMNSTAEKGG
+1631 RFNTPGRDSTAEKGG

-1661 AAYLASNGE
+1661 AAYLASKGE
-1670 TIEDH
+1670 SIGDQ
-1675 VHKKEVRKYDDEE
+1675 VRQKEVRKYDDEK
-1688 ANRFDKMEEAIAPV
+1688 ADRFDKMEEAIAPV
-1702 EDEFLKDRSALSARD
+1702 EDEFLKDRSTLSVRD

-1724 QIQQAYEAYAETIP
+1724 RIQQAYEAYAETVP

-1764 DITTAIDYYNNGNE
+1764 DIVNAIDYYNNGNE

-1788 AIEKQIDSKVDPEGY
+1788 AIKKQIDSKVDPEGY
-1803 DAWLRKTYDGII
+1803 EAWLRETYDGLI

-1826 FTASGN
+1826 FTASGT

-1856 EKAVGTF
+1856 AKAVGIF

-1869 REEAIKSFSS
+1869 REEAVKDFSS

-1885 NEDMLRTMDQD
+1885 NEGMLRTMDQD

-1906 GQIGKIAHRI
+1906 DQIGKIAHRI
-1916 MRAGDNSFIQAD
+1916 MRTGDNSFIQAD

-1994 AMVVAPDTITKEQTR
+1994 AMVVAPDTITNEQTKV
-2009 ALNENRIPLQ
+2009 LNENGIPLQ

-2032 IENLQGVRFSRPIQD
+2032 IEDLQDVRFSREINDNED
-2047 SEGRNLSE
+2047 S
-2055 GQQEFFKDSK
+2055 
-2065 LKDEYGRLLVMY
+2065 
-2077 HGTPQGGFTVFKPDI
+2077 
-2092 SYFTANRDYAEEYAR
+2092 
-2107 ASSGNS
+2107 
-2113 RVNYTH
+2113 
-2119 DPEHKVYE
+2119 
-2127 VYLNAKK
+2127 
-2134 PFDTRDP
+2134 
-2141 KVRKV
+2141 
-2146 WEKEFFGKYSRTPL
+2146 
-2160 TDRGLLDR
+2160 
-2168 TDGYDIWDF
+2168 
-2177 IDDND
+2177 
-2182 LDYDA
+2182 
-2187 VLLDEGSVPNGN
+2187 LDEEQ
-2199 GGTKWRGISYTVR
+2199 KERFE
-2212 DKNQIKNVDN
+2212 K
-2222 KTPTDDSDI
+2222 I

-2266 ILKNSDIDGTAVRR
+2266 ILKNSDINETTVRR
-2280 IAREIKEQYHS
+2280 IAREIKDQYHS
-2291 NIDVNELSE
+2291 NIDVNELAE
-2300 NLAKVFRYAQGQ
+2300 NLAKVFQYAQGQ

-2346 FKNALQGATYN
+2346 FKNALQGVTYN
-2357 LDSKQEAEVV
+2357 LDSKQEAEVI

-2398 STLVQETGY
+2398 NTLVQETGY

-2443 AAQDV
+2443 AAQDA

-2483 AASNAAYR
+2483 AASNAEYR

-2722 SINQMNRMYSQPSK
+2722 SINQMNRMYSQPSQ

-2754 GRREHFKPVATLVNT
+2754 GRREHFKSVVSLVNT

-2784 FGGENTDPITKT
+2784 FGGENTDPVTKT

-2803 NGRDI
+2803 KARDV
-2808 RQASEYMKGVRDKAR
+2808 RQASEYMKDVRDKVG
-2823 VKPQNL
+2823 VKPKDL

-2863 HKIGGFIAD
+2863 HKVGGFVAD
-2872 ESNREKVSGQR
+2872 EASRKTVSGQR

-2983 VLRDIFA
+2983 VLRDIFV
-2990 VYVDHVAQMAAYH
+2990 VYSEHVAQMATYH

-3041 DFFYG
+3041 DFYYG

-3053 IKLLSSINNREKSSF
+3053 IKLLSSINDREKSSF

-3087 GNGRVIIQQP
+3087 GNGRVIAQQP

-3110 YLNAGIV
+3110 YLTAGIV

-3178 ITWAA
+3178 VTWAA

-3188 YAEQVDKLGKGKIGT
+3188 YAEQVDKLGKEKIGT
-3203 KEFEDAVNE
+3203 KEFEDAVND
-3212 RFSEVVLRTQ
+3212 RFSEIVLRTQ
-3222 VYDGTITRSQFMRS
+3222 VYDGVITRSQFMRS

-3249 EPVKAYNMI
+3249 EPVKTYNMI
-3258 LRDMIDISQSED
+3258 LRDMIDISQAED

-3275 KAVAHL
+3275 KAKAHL
-3281 ATITAPALLI
+3281 VKVTAPVLLI
-3291 THVANA
+3291 TYVANA
-3297 VAQSFMDAFRSAGD
+3297 VAQSIMDAVRSAGD
-3311 PDDEDKDF
+3311 PDDEDKNF

-3333 DEDASFGDKAE
+3333 DEDASFSDKLE

-3353 NMDLLSNIPMVAQ
+3353 NMDLLSNIPMIAQ

-3398 FKAVKAIVNPGEK
+3398 FKAVKAIVNPSEK
-3411 MTTYGKVAALT
+3411 MTAYGKVAALT

-3444 NTLLGRTIEQLP
+3444 NTLLGRTFEQLP

-3470 KLDVYT
+3470 KLDVYK

-3483 DYKKAIEDAV
+3483 DYKKAVEDAV

-3514 LALKETNPNE
+3514 LELKESNPNE

-3544 TNKDKTTSEKKKYY
+3544 TNKDKTTSEKTKYY

>member
-7 TRAFKAINSAV
+7 TRAFKAINSAR

-25 KKEGES
+25 KEEGES

-46 IRAAQINQRYADI
+46 IRAAQVNQRYDDI
-59 AQNGPDAAAIA
+59 AQNGPDAAVIA

-119 SAQKLALENIYT
+119 SAQKSALENIYT

-137 SGGDRYSG
+137 TGGDRYSG

-217 GRTKQSQQEAQNL
+217 GKTKQSQREAQSL
-230 TDQFKKKYGV
+230 ADQFKKKYGV
-240 DDATYSA
+240 DDATYNT
-247 WQGMNDQEQAE
+247 WQGMNDQEQAD
-258 KEAEEEASKS
+258 KEAAEEASRS

-276 LDYAENMFKAK
+276 LYYADAMFKVK
-287 GKSNSDSLRADISKY
+287 GKNNSDSLKADISRY
-302 SSMVSEA
+302 NSMVSEA

-333 KDADSFRESL
+333 KNADSFRESL
-343 KKKYALSDND
+343 KKKYGLSDND
-353 IDDLVY
+353 IDDLAY

-397 ATALT
+397 ATALA

-425 KKSPMNVNSVAF
+425 KKSPMNVNSAAF

-450 QNAINQKSKLLG
+450 QEALNNKSKVLG
-462 GLYAAGMSSAES
+462 TLYGAGMSAIESAE
-474 WETGALGGAVSGS
+474 TGTLGGAVG
-487 GVAARIGRSAL
+487 GTGLGARVARSAL

-507 YASSISQNIADKN
+507 YASSISQNVADKN
-520 QTQEK
+520 QSQGK
-525 AMTNA
+525 AMANA
-530 LTSAGIEVATEIAS
+530 LASAGVEVATEIAS
-544 ADKFWDIFKNHNARA
+544 ADKFWDIFKNHNATA
-559 RKLIVDYLV
+559 RKKIIDFLV
-568 RAGIE
+568 SSGIE
-573 GSEEVVGDIADNFM
+573 GTEEVVGDIADNFI
-587 DAVNNG
+587 DAALNG
-593 KNSEYNQSVRDYMM
+593 KNSEYNQSVRDYMK
-607 QGMSKDEAKKQA
+607 QGMSAENAKRQA
-619 TKDQISEAAR
+619 TKDTLSDTANS
-629 DFVIAALS
+629 FVTGALS

-748 NKVGS
+748 SKVGS
-753 FFGRNEAAEG
+753 FFGRNEATEG
-763 QQAAEQTN
+763 QQAAGQTN

-780 TAMVEPQNVP
+780 TAMVELQNVP
-790 EEHRTQSTDIAP
+790 EEHRTQSTDIEP

-835 HADGDLQIVSG
+835 HADSDLQIVSG

-951 GRTGMSYENYL
+951 GRTGMPYENYL
-962 KKAGSSVSIV
+962 KKAGSSVSVV

-987 SVNDAAKEA
+987 SVNDAVKEA

-1002 KTGVKT
+1002 KTGVKA

-1023 AFSGAPVMQAVARM
+1023 AFSGAPVMQAVAKM

-1095 GVVSDIMKASQDVL
+1095 VVVSDIMKASQDVL

-1122 NAYIGEEEKTD
+1122 NAYLGEEGKTD

-1233 AKAQGQQAVATGSNT
+1233 AKAQSQQDVATDESAK
-1248 RRSNEVENKNTYG
+1248 R
-1261 KADYVKDHDYSY
+1261 
-1273 GRLAALGNIP
+1273 
-1283 LYNVN
+1283 
-1288 SFNFKS
+1288 KS
-1294 IDYSK
+1294 IEVLP
-1299 DTKRGDILSSVKG
+1299 DTINDDIEDNIRNFGDMKPVIDVP
-1312 NIERYNKATGY
+1312 
-1323 AGNNSINNKSLGG
+1323 NN
-1336 IIVSSAGLRHGMER
+1336 AF
-1350 MSPQLLEMYENLPS
+1350 
-1364 ALANAIVINEGEG
+1364 
-1377 ERGTKQEYV
+1377 ERGEKKLSEQVKEYF
-1386 LIGAFET
+1386 L
-1393 KTGEIGIVRFSVNE
+1393 
-1407 YENSNNLDG
+1407 ENSNNG
-1416 IHLALYASR
+1416 IVY
-1425 SKALKRE
+1425 
-1432 GVAYNTTQGSSDNAD
+1432 GNVIGDVDIVA
-1447 ALKPS
+1447 
-1452 LSLSVSQ
+1452 
-1459 LLDLVKEAY
+1459 
-1468 PNELSKSVA
+1468 
-1477 DHFGISRG
+1477 GIK
-1485 TSDIR
+1485 SDIAHGVGR
-1490 NLRFSKQIREVQDE
+1490 MKAMAFYAVPETIKKGVIVDYQKNRKQRGYDSLLLAAPIRIQNEAGDFENAVEMVAINRSNTDVQKFYFHEAFIINEDESLFKNGRPNRSLPVNNSSSSVYSIAQRLIRGNGEGNSVNIDSDTKRMSKQIREVQDE
-1504 ISGTNE
+1504 IADTKE
-1510 KKDLTGNEKIEKTK
+1510 KKDLTGDEKIEKTK

-1537 MKDINMGGFPSPSI
+1537 MKDIDMGGFPSPSI

-1620 KVPEYLRAEAR
+1620 KVPEYLRAEAKK
-1631 RFNTPGMNSTAEKGG
+1631 FNTPGMNSTAEKGG

-1661 AAYLASNGE
+1661 AAYLASKGE
-1670 TIEDH
+1670 TIEDQ
-1675 VHKKEVRKYDDEE
+1675 VHQKEVRKYDDEK

-1724 QIQQAYEAYAETIP
+1724 QIQQAYEAYAETVP
-1738 EDQKKRWTGR
+1738 DDQKKRWTGR

-1764 DITTAIDYYNNGNE
+1764 DITNAIDYYNNGNE

-1788 AIEKQIDSKVDPEGY
+1788 AIEKQIDSKVDPESY
-1803 DAWLRKTYDGII
+1803 EAWLRETYDGLI

-1832 RKSFKQMHY
+1832 RKSFRQTHY

-1856 EKAVGTF
+1856 TKAVGTF

-1869 REEAIKSFSS
+1869 REEAIKNFSS

-1885 NEDMLRTMDQD
+1885 NEGMLRTMDQD

-1906 GQIGKIAHRI
+1906 DQIGKIAHRI
-1916 MRAGDNSFIQAD
+1916 MRTGDNSFIQAD
-1928 NAADA
+1928 NAANA

-2009 ALNENRIPLQ
+2009 TLNENRIPLQ

-2032 IENLQGVRFSRPIQD
+2032 IEDLQDVRFSRPIQD

-2077 HGTPQGGFTVFKPDI
+2077 HGTPQGGFTVFRPDI
-2092 SYFTANRDYAEEYAR
+2092 SYFTTNRDYAEEYAR

-2146 WEKEFFGKYSRTPL
+2146 WEQEFFGKYSRTPL
-2160 TDRGLLDR
+2160 TDRGLLDW

-2222 KTPTDDSDI
+2222 KAPTDDSDI

-2266 ILKNSDIDGTAVRR
+2266 ILKNSDIDKTVVRR

-2291 NIDVNELSE
+2291 NIDVNELAE
-2300 NLAKVFRYAQGQ
+2300 NLAKVFRYAQGRD
-2312 NYIDYD
+2312 YIDYD

-2346 FKNALQGATYN
+2346 FKNALQGVTYN

-2443 AAQDV
+2443 AAQDA
-2448 AMEIVARYYQYS
+2448 AMEIVAKYYQYS

-2483 AASNAAYR
+2483 AASNAEYR

-2544 DELRMLKTPVKS
+2544 DELRMLKTPVKN

-2652 QESLRAI
+2652 QENLRAI

-2742 HMAMDRTTSGVK
+2742 HMAMDRTTRGVK
-2754 GRREHFKPVATLVNT
+2754 GRREHFKPVASLVNT

-2784 FGGENTDPITKT
+2784 FGGENTDPVTKT

-2803 NGRDI
+2803 KARDV
-2808 RQASEYMKGVRDKAR
+2808 RQASEYMAGVRDKVG
-2823 VKPQNL
+2823 VKPKDL

-2863 HKIGGFIAD
+2863 HKVGGFVAD
-2872 ESNREKVSGQR
+2872 ESSRKTVSGQR

-2990 VYVDHVAQMAAYH
+2990 VYSDHVAQMATYH

-3011 LIRFFNYSE
+3011 IIRFFNYSE

-3046 KKGQEYF
+3046 KSGQEYF
-3053 IKLLSSINNREKSSF
+3053 VKLLSSINDREKSSF
-3068 VGGDLYDMLT
+3068 VGGDFYDLMT
-3078 GHAKTAATL
+3078 GHAKTAAVM
-3087 GNGRVIIQQP
+3087 GNLRVVIQQP
-3097 TAIFRAGEMISYE
+3097 TAIFRAGEMISYK
-3110 YLNAGIV
+3110 YLNEGMA

-3164 ILDFVGKPASKADE
+3164 INDFAGKAASKADE
-3178 ITWAA
+3178 ITWGV

-3188 YAEQVDKLGKGKIGT
+3188 YAEQVDKIGKEKIGT

-3212 RFSEVVLRTQ
+3212 RFSEIVLRTQ
-3222 VYDGTITRSQFMRS
+3222 VYDGIITRSQFMRS
-3236 PDTKNRMMSAFMA
+3236 PDKANRMMSAFMA
-3249 EPVKAYNMI
+3249 EPVKTYNII
-3258 LRDMIDISQSED
+3258 LRDMIDISQATD
-3270 ERQVK
+3270 EQQMK

-3281 ATITAPALLI
+3281 VRITAPVLLI
-3291 THVANA
+3291 TNAVNA
-3297 VAQSFMDAFRSAGD
+3297 VAQSFADALRSAGD

-3319 LRRFMDAMGFGNWL
+3319 LRRFMDALGFGNWL
-3333 DEDASFGDKAE
+3333 DEDASFGDKAW
-3344 EFLNGNLVD
+3344 EFLSGNLVD

-3366 YWDATKEGVKSV
+3366 YWDATKEGVMSV

-3398 FKAVKAIVNPGEK
+3398 FKAVKAIVNPSEK

-3444 NTLLGRTIEQLP
+3444 NTVASQIFKQLP

-3461 TKYTPKRQA
+3461 TKYTPKKQA

-3483 DYKKAIEDAV
+3483 DYKKAVEDAV

-3544 TNKDKTTSEKKKYY
+3544 TNKDKTTSEKTKYY

>member
-1 MAYSAA
+1 MASLTPGSAKWIRSRLVDYHYA
-7 TRAFKAINSAV
+7 PTYGGDQQSEADRIADEERDRVVRAQ
-18 DDIEKRR
+18 
-25 KKEGES
+25 
-31 FTYEPWAVPSEEEQS
+31 EQY
-46 IRAAQINQRYADI
+46 R
-59 AQNGPDAAAIA
+59 
-70 GREAMKNLQAQ
+70 
-81 QKYLQYQRE
+81 QYQQE
-90 MEEQRNNRLLQNGFT
+90 VEAQRNQRLLQNGFT
-105 QGDIDASNMYRNAS
+105 QGDINAYQDYKNAS
-119 SAQKLALENIYT
+119 AGIQSGLQNIADIQQNTLTGFDRRVGNTTGTFSATRA
-131 AQSMTP
+131 
-137 SGGDRYSG
+137 
-145 YTTSDYMANQFKKD
+145 ANQFKQD
-159 NSVDD
+159 NNLDD
-164 EAYKNLMAGY
+164 EAYNRLMAGY
-174 KAYRAQQA
+174 KTYYAKQA
-182 LAAQDSYSGITDE
+182 LAAEDSYSGITDE
-195 QKKELSQIGETQST
+195 QKNELSQIGNMQNTK
-209 GGILNGIT
+209 GLLNDIT
-217 GRTKQSQQEAQNL
+217 GKAMRNRREAKDLSN
-230 TDQFKKKYGV
+230 QFKQKYGV
-240 DDATYSA
+240 DDATYST
-247 WQGMNDQEQAE
+247 WQGMNNQEDAE
-258 KEAEEEASKS
+258 KEEAQNTRISASRASRISSDEINKLDRESRSAIDQYMKGYKQSQTSAGTGSLFENLKGQFSLPSTQMKGIFEGRQMMENARQRLRTLGYSESDIKKYEEYAQVYAEDSLMAKDQKEAQNHPLSSNANAVLTDATLGMATGLSQFGQDTSDQAYQIITGNRAKNNSPNNFGVGHGNGARAARYSSNVQEGTQKAILNGNEENPSLAQKVGKQLYTMGYSAAQSHLTNIVGALGSAALGSNVAGELVSLVPAFGNSYYQGKINAEERGLTNDKAYQTAFAEARHEVETETLSDRILGTLFKEDSIKNILKETLKGSVEEGGEEIANNILNAITDQIINGDKS
-268 GKRTYSQE
+268 E
-276 LDYAENMFKAK
+276 LNQSVQNYVAQ
-287 GKSNSDSLRADISKY
+287 G
-302 SSMVSEA
+302 
-309 KMQRSSGLAES
+309 
-320 ASNIQTDFGEQAQ
+320 ASQ
-333 KDADSFRESL
+333 KDAIVQTAVDFIQQS
-343 KKKYALSDND
+343 ASDF
-353 IDDLVY
+353 
-359 YGQELDDYSNRQ
+359 
-371 QQKQEAYNN
+371 
-380 VHQDSTAK
+380 
-388 NILGGIKNT
+388 
-397 ATALT
+397 
-402 LNPYAGIGAIG
+402 LN
-413 ETAKY
+413 
-418 YGGGYRD
+418 
-425 KKSPMNVNSVAF
+425 
-437 GASNATTDYQSTT
+437 
-450 QNAINQKSKLLG
+450 
-462 GLYAAGMSSAES
+462 AAGATLIGM
-474 WETGALGGAVSGS
+474 GPNF
-487 GVAARIGRSAL
+487 AARTIENR
-498 SLAPFGANA
+498 
-507 YASSISQNIADKN
+507 
-520 QTQEK
+520 
-525 AMTNA
+525 
-530 LTSAGIEVATEIAS
+530 TSGNE
-544 ADKFWDIFKNHNARA
+544 IFKNYTAQDYRDLQDSYDLDQSKASYPLVKKASDLASQYAEKLDKGEKVTTRDRA
-559 RKLIVDYLV
+559 KLWDTTSEI
-568 RAGIE
+568 AGAE
-573 GSEEVVGDIADNFM
+573 KTAAENRE
-587 DAVNNG
+587 
-593 KNSEYNQSVRDYMM
+593 RDE
-607 QGMSKDEAKKQA
+607 KKKQ
-619 TKDQISEAAR
+619 
-629 DFVIAALS
+629 L
-637 GAMGAGIATAS
+637 
-648 GYANDAY
+648 
-655 NSKTMFDGYTKED
+655 KED
-668 YAQWAEGLDTDP
+668 IKWGF
-680 THYKNAST
+680 
-688 AQSAEMA
+688 
-695 KSLAEKMAQEDN
+695 
-707 ATPRQKR
+707 R
-714 ELYEYYQDMQ
+714 E
-724 NTEMEAAAESEE
+724 A
-736 KENRKDKIEGIK
+736 
-748 NKVGS
+748 
-753 FFGRNEAAEG
+753 FGRNKATEG

-771 TVESSDTQK
+771 TAESTDTQK

-790 EEHRTQSTDIAP
+790 EEHRTQSTDIEP

-835 HADGDLQIVSG
+835 RADSDLQIVSG

-915 AAKQITDGARTI
+915 AAKQLTDGARTI
-927 IEANYKDGM
+927 IESNYKDGM

-987 SVNDAAKEA
+987 SVNDAVKEV
-996 ARSMSE
+996 ARSVSE

-1023 AFSGAPVMQAVARM
+1023 PFNGSSVMQAVARM

-1095 GVVSDIMKASQDVL
+1095 GVVSDIMKASQNVL
-1109 GTRAFNNIRQKYV
+1109 GTRTFNNIRQKYV
-1122 NAYIGEEEKTD
+1122 NAYLNEEGKTD

-1233 AKAQGQQAVATGSNT
+1233 AKAQGQQAIESVETDSSRKSKNVDFAGTTISISADGKYGIDEEGRKYPVVDMAGISSSSIKNDEKSVREFVRDKLRELMGKTFTIKSDNTTVKCARDFAEEYVASKSYRMTNVPTKRVKLNAANDIRGIIENAENPKWEANKETKHNSDASRGWRYYDVAWLVKRDDNLIPYTGTLCVRMSENGNDYIYDIIKIKKPPVKGSADVVSSF
-1248 RRSNEVENKNTYG
+1248 RRSPMASANNISQNGT
-1261 KADYVKDHDYSY
+1261 DVK
-1273 GRLAALGNIP
+1273 P
-1283 LYNVN
+1283 L
-1288 SFNFKS
+1288 STDS
-1294 IDYSK
+1294 
-1299 DTKRGDILSSVKG
+1299 DTKR
-1312 NIERYNKATGY
+1312 
-1323 AGNNSINNKSLGG
+1323 
-1336 IIVSSAGLRHGMER
+1336 M
-1350 MSPQLLEMYENLPS
+1350 
-1364 ALANAIVINEGEG
+1364 
-1377 ERGTKQEYV
+1377 
-1386 LIGAFET
+1386 
-1393 KTGEIGIVRFSVNE
+1393 
-1407 YENSNNLDG
+1407 
-1416 IHLALYASR
+1416 
-1425 SKALKRE
+1425 
-1432 GVAYNTTQGSSDNAD
+1432 
-1447 ALKPS
+1447 
-1452 LSLSVSQ
+1452 
-1459 LLDLVKEAY
+1459 
-1468 PNELSKSVA
+1468 
-1477 DHFGISRG
+1477 
-1485 TSDIR
+1485 
-1490 NLRFSKQIREVQDE
+1490 SKQIQEVQDE
-1504 ISGTNE
+1504 IVDTKE
-1510 KKDLTGNEKIEKTK
+1510 KKDLTGDEKIEKTK

-1537 MKDINMGGFPSPSI
+1537 MKDIDMGGFPSPSI

-1567 VIFNRDTIDPERSKA
+1567 VIFNRDTIDPERSSA

-1607 YSVMHSVDDAMKG
+1607 YGVMHSVDDAMKG
-1620 KVPEYLRAEAR
+1620 KVPEYLREEAR
-1631 RFNTPGMNSTAEKGG
+1631 RFNTPGRDSTAEKGG
-1646 VDAVV
+1646 VDAVI

-1661 AAYLASNGE
+1661 AAYLASKGE
-1670 TIEDH
+1670 SIEDQ
-1675 VHKKEVRKYDDEE
+1675 VRQKEVRKYDDEK

-1702 EDEFLKDRSALSARD
+1702 EDEFLKDHSTLSMRD

-1724 QIQQAYEAYAETIP
+1724 RIQQAYEAYAETVP

-1764 DITTAIDYYNNGNE
+1764 DIVNAIDYYNNGNE
-1778 SHTENERDTA
+1778 SHTENERNTA

-1803 DAWLRKTYDGII
+1803 EAWLRETYDGLI

-1826 FTASGN
+1826 FTASGT
-1832 RKSFKQMHY
+1832 RRSFKQMHY

-1856 EKAVGTF
+1856 AKAVGTF
-1863 GGASAV
+1863 GGVSAV
-1869 REEAIKSFSS
+1869 REEAVKDFSS

-1885 NEDMLRTMDQD
+1885 NEGMLRTMDQD

-1906 GQIGKIAHRI
+1906 DQIGKIAHRI
-1916 MRAGDNSFIQAD
+1916 MRTGDNSFIQAD

-1961 VGNDILN
+1961 AGNDILN

-1994 AMVVAPDTITKEQTR
+1994 AMVVAPDTITNEQTKV
-2009 ALNENRIPLQ
+2009 LNENGIPLQ
-2019 TYEAGNEDARHQV
+2019 TYEDGNEDARHQV
-2032 IENLQGVRFSRPIQD
+2032 IEDLQDVRFSREINDNED
-2047 SEGRNLSE
+2047 S
-2055 GQQEFFKDSK
+2055 
-2065 LKDEYGRLLVMY
+2065 
-2077 HGTPQGGFTVFKPDI
+2077 
-2092 SYFTANRDYAEEYAR
+2092 
-2107 ASSGNS
+2107 
-2113 RVNYTH
+2113 
-2119 DPEHKVYE
+2119 
-2127 VYLNAKK
+2127 
-2134 PFDTRDP
+2134 
-2141 KVRKV
+2141 
-2146 WEKEFFGKYSRTPL
+2146 
-2160 TDRGLLDR
+2160 
-2168 TDGYDIWDF
+2168 
-2177 IDDND
+2177 
-2182 LDYDA
+2182 
-2187 VLLDEGSVPNGN
+2187 LDEE
-2199 GGTKWRGISYTVR
+2199 KKERFE
-2212 DKNQIKNVDN
+2212 K
-2222 KTPTDDSDI
+2222 I

-2266 ILKNSDIDGTAVRR
+2266 ILKNSDIDKTAVRR

-2291 NIDVNELSE
+2291 NIDVNELAE

-2346 FKNALQGATYN
+2346 FKNALQGVTYN
-2357 LDSKQEAEVV
+2357 LDSKQEAEVI

-2443 AAQDV
+2443 AAQDA

-2483 AASNAAYR
+2483 AASNAEYR

-2742 HMAMDRTTSGVK
+2742 HMAMDRTTSGAK
-2754 GRREHFKPVATLVNT
+2754 GRREHFKPVASLVNT

-2784 FGGENTDPITKT
+2784 FGGENTDPVTKT

-2803 NGRDI
+2803 KARDV
-2808 RQASEYMKGVRDKAR
+2808 RQASEYMTGVRDKVG
-2823 VKPQNL
+2823 VKPKDL

-2841 LNLTTTQVM
+2841 LNLTATQVM

-2863 HKIGGFIAD
+2863 HKVGGFVAD
-2872 ESNREKVSGQR
+2872 ESSRKTVSGQR

-2990 VYVDHVAQMAAYH
+2990 VYSDHVAQMATYH

-3011 LIRFFNYSE
+3011 IIRFFNYSE

-3046 KKGQEYF
+3046 KSGQEYF
-3053 IKLLSSINNREKSSF
+3053 VKLLSSINDREKSSF
-3068 VGGDLYDMLT
+3068 VGGDFYDLMT
-3078 GHAKTAATL
+3078 GHAKTAAVM
-3087 GNGRVIIQQP
+3087 GNLRVVIQQP
-3097 TAIFRAGEMISYE
+3097 TAIFRAGEMISYK
-3110 YLNAGIV
+3110 YLNEGMA

-3164 ILDFVGKPASKADE
+3164 INDFAGKAASKADE
-3178 ITWAA
+3178 ITWGA

-3188 YAEQVDKLGKGKIGT
+3188 YAEQVDKLGKEKIGT

-3212 RFSEVVLRTQ
+3212 RFSEIVLRTQ
-3222 VYDGTITRSQFMRS
+3222 VYDGIITRSQFMRS
-3236 PDTKNRMMSAFMA
+3236 PDKANRMMSAFMA
-3249 EPVKAYNMI
+3249 EPVKTYNMI
-3258 LRDMIDISQSED
+3258 LRDMIDISQATD

-3281 ATITAPALLI
+3281 VRITAPVLLI
-3291 THVANA
+3291 TNAVNA
-3297 VAQSFMDAFRSAGD
+3297 VAQSFADALRSAGD

-3319 LRRFMDAMGFGNWL
+3319 LRRFMDALGFGNWL
-3333 DEDASFGDKAE
+3333 DEDASFSDKAW
-3344 EFLNGNLVD
+3344 EFLSGNLVD

-3366 YWDATKEGVKSV
+3366 YWDATKEGVMSV

-3398 FKAVKAIVNPGEK
+3398 FKAVKAIVNPSEK
-3411 MTTYGKVAALT
+3411 MTAYGKVAALT

-3444 NTLLGRTIEQLP
+3444 NTVASEIFKQLP

-3470 KLDVYT
+3470 KLDVYK

-3483 DYKKAIEDAV
+3483 DYKKAVEDAV

-3514 LALKETNPNE
+3514 LELKESNPNE

-3544 TNKDKTTSEKKKYY
+3544 TNKDKTTSEKTKYY

>member
-46 IRAAQINQRYADI
+46 IRAAQVNQRYADI

-90 MEEQRNNRLLQNGFT
+90 MDEQRNNRLLQNGFT

-119 SAQKLALENIYT
+119 SAQKSALENIYT
-131 AQSMTP
+131 AHSMTP

-217 GRTKQSQQEAQNL
+217 GKTKQSQQEAQNL
-230 TDQFKKKYGV
+230 ADQFKKKYGI
-240 DDATYSA
+240 DDATYST

-276 LDYAENMFKAK
+276 LDYAENMFKTK
-287 GKSNSDSLRADISKY
+287 WKNNSDSLKADISRY
-302 SSMVSEA
+302 NSMVSEA

-333 KDADSFRESL
+333 KNADSFRESL
-343 KKKYALSDND
+343 KKKYGLSDND

-450 QNAINQKSKLLG
+450 QEALNNKSKVLG
-462 GLYAAGMSSAES
+462 TLYGAGMSAAESAE
-474 WETGALGGAVSGS
+474 TGTLGGAVNGT
-487 GVAARIGRSAL
+487 GLGARVARSAL

-507 YASSISQNIADKN
+507 YASSISQNVADKN
-520 QTQEK
+520 QSQGK
-525 AMTNA
+525 AMANA
-530 LTSAGIEVATEIAS
+530 LASAGVEVATEIAS
-544 ADKFWDIFKNHNARA
+544 ADKFWDIFKNHNATA
-559 RKLIVDYLV
+559 RKKIIDFLV
-568 RAGIE
+568 SSGIE
-573 GSEEVVGDIADNFM
+573 GTEEVVGDIADNFI
-587 DAVNNG
+587 DAALNG
-593 KNSEYNQSVRDYMM
+593 KNSEYNQSVRDYMK
-607 QGMSKDEAKKQA
+607 QGMSAENAKRQA
-619 TKDQISEAAR
+619 TKDTLSDTANS
-629 DFVIAALS
+629 FVTGALS

-753 FFGRNEAAEG
+753 FFGRNEATEG

-771 TVESSDTQK
+771 TTESADTQK

-835 HADGDLQIVSG
+835 RADSDLQIVSG

-874 GQEISENVPATVK
+874 GQEISENVPANVK

-987 SVNDAAKEA
+987 SVNDAVKEA

-1002 KTGVKT
+1002 KTGVKS
-1008 FGTGTFTDARSDTSE
+1008 FGTGTFTDARSNTSE
-1023 AFSGAPVMQAVARM
+1023 AFSGASVMQAVARM

-1059 GNSTIYINSERAENA
+1059 GSSTIYINSERAENA

-1095 GVVSDIMKASQDVL
+1095 GVVSDIMKASQNVL
-1109 GTRAFNNIRQKYV
+1109 GTRTFNNIRQKYV
-1122 NAYIGEEEKTD
+1122 NAYIGEEGKTD

-1207 ANLQNYEELQDAIV
+1207 ANLQNYEELQDSIAR
-1221 KSIANAEKSYSE
+1221 SIANAEKNYSAAQTQNQQTTGTDSDVRHAYE
-1233 AKAQGQQAVATGSNT
+1233 ISTDEDLAEMAKEVSNG
-1248 RRSNEVENKNTYG
+1248 TYDG
-1261 KADYVKDHDYSY
+1261 A
-1273 GRLAALGNIP
+1273 
-1283 LYNVN
+1283 
-1288 SFNFKS
+1288 
-1294 IDYSK
+1294 
-1299 DTKRGDILSSVKG
+1299 SS
-1312 NIERYNKATGY
+1312 
-1323 AGNNSINNKSLGG
+1323 L
-1336 IIVSSAGLRHGMER
+1336 
-1350 MSPQLLEMYENLPS
+1350 
-1364 ALANAIVINEGEG
+1364 VINEHIPAKLAEKI
-1377 ERGTKQEYV
+1377 ED
-1386 LIGAFET
+1386 
-1393 KTGEIGIVRFSVNE
+1393 IVGFSVEDYSNTISVNGIKHILKRHGEKGTADHSMSNYEDIGRIGYAVDHAEKVWPSDEKGSRE
-1407 YENSNNLDG
+1407 YKDSDNKPSQKVVIQSKIGNGYYYVVEAVPNSNKKTLGVVTAYINKKDTSPVVANTNKGPVLDVQNALRQNVSNDNL
-1416 IHLALYASR
+1416 S
-1425 SKALKRE
+1425 
-1432 GVAYNTTQGSSDNAD
+1432 QD
-1447 ALKPS
+1447 A
-1452 LSLSVSQ
+1452 
-1459 LLDLVKEAY
+1459 
-1468 PNELSKSVA
+1468 
-1477 DHFGISRG
+1477 RM
-1485 TSDIR
+1485 
-1490 NLRFSKQIREVQDE
+1490 SKQIQEVQDE
-1504 ISGTNE
+1504 ISDTKE
-1510 KKDLTGNEKIEKTK
+1510 KKDLTGDEKIEKTE

-1620 KVPEYLRAEAR
+1620 KVPEYLRAEAKK
-1631 RFNTPGMNSTAEKGG
+1631 FNTPGMNSTAEKGG

-1661 AAYLASNGE
+1661 AAYLASKGE
-1670 TIEDH
+1670 TIEDQ
-1675 VHKKEVRKYDDEE
+1675 VHQKEVRKYDDEK

-1702 EDEFLKDRSALSARD
+1702 EDEFLKDRSTLSVRD

-1724 QIQQAYEAYAETIP
+1724 RIQQAYEAYAETVP

-1764 DITTAIDYYNNGNE
+1764 DITNAIDYYNNGNE

-1788 AIEKQIDSKVDPEGY
+1788 AIEKQIDRKVDPEGY
-1803 DAWLRKTYDGII
+1803 DAWLRETYDGLI

-1826 FTASGN
+1826 FTASGT
-1832 RKSFKQMHY
+1832 RKSFKQTHY

-1856 EKAVGTF
+1856 TKAVGTF

-1869 REEAIKSFSS
+1869 REEAIKNFSS

-1885 NEDMLRTMDQD
+1885 NEGMLRTMDQD

-1906 GQIGKIAHRI
+1906 DQIGKIAHRI
-1916 MRAGDNSFIQAD
+1916 MRTGDNSFIQAD
-1928 NAADA
+1928 NAANA

-1946 IEKALKSYGMNVYEG
+1946 IEKVLKSYGMNVYEG

-1968 LMHKISEMPTE
+1968 LIHKISEMPTE

-1994 AMVVAPDTITKEQTR
+1994 AMVVAPDTITNEQTK
-2009 ALNENRIPLQ
+2009 ALNKNGIPFQ

-2032 IENLQGVRFSRPIQD
+2032 IENLQDVRFSRPIQD

-2065 LKDEYGRLLVMY
+2065 LRDEYGRLLVMY

-2160 TDRGLLDR
+2160 TDRGLLDW

-2266 ILKNSDIDGTAVRR
+2266 ILKHSDIDETAVRR

-2357 LDSKQEAEVV
+2357 LDSKQEAEVI

-2398 STLVQETGY
+2398 NTLVQETGY

-2421 LVDAYNSMK
+2421 LVDAYNAMK

-2483 AASNAAYR
+2483 AASNAEYR

-2515 SETVSKQVAR
+2515 SETVSKQVAK

-2652 QESLRAI
+2652 QENLRAI

-2722 SINQMNRMYSQPSK
+2722 SINQMNRMYSQPSQ

-2754 GRREHFKPVATLVNT
+2754 GRREHFKPVASLVNT
-2769 LTLDHASPETYFHGI
+2769 LTLDHAVAETYFHGI
-2784 FGGENTDPITKT
+2784 FGGEETDPITKT
-2796 LIGAQNK
+2796 LYRAEDQK
-2803 NGRDI
+2803 SRDI
-2808 RQASEYMKGVRDKAR
+2808 HQAQDYMTDVCNRLATEKEME
-2823 VKPQNL
+2823 N
-2829 ESWMKETKNYYG
+2829 WMKETKNYYG
-2841 LNLTTTQVM
+2841 LDLTTTQIM

-2863 HKIGGFIAD
+2863 HKIGGFVAD

-2883 LPVQLTDAQI
+2883 IPVHLTNEQI
-2893 KAITDTLTPQQK
+2893 KEITDTLTPQQK
-2905 QMADAMQYYLAHQCA
+2905 QMADAMQHYLAHQCA

-2958 TQGAINAIKNSG
+2958 TQGAINSIKNSG

-2990 VYVDHVAQMAAYH
+2990 VYSDHVAQMATYH

-3011 LIRFFNYSE
+3011 IIRFFNYSE

-3046 KKGQEYF
+3046 KSGQEYF
-3053 IKLLSSINNREKSSF
+3053 VKLISSINDREKSSF
-3068 VGGDLYDMLT
+3068 VGGDFYDMLT

-3087 GNGRVIIQQP
+3087 GNGRVIAQQP

-3110 YLNAGIV
+3110 YLYAGIV

-3127 RDRTSDV
+3127 RDRTSDI

-3164 ILDFVGKPASKADE
+3164 ILDFAGKLASKADE

-3188 YAEQVDKLGKGKIGT
+3188 YAEQVDKLGKEKIGT
-3203 KEFEDAVNE
+3203 KEFEDAVND
-3212 RFSEVVLRTQ
+3212 RYSDIVRRTQ
-3222 VYDGTITRSQFMRS
+3222 VYDSVITRSQFMRS
-3236 PDTKNRMMSAFMA
+3236 PDKANRMMSAFMA
-3249 EPVKAYNMI
+3249 EPVKTYNMI
-3258 LRDMIDISQSED
+3258 LRDMIDISQATD

-3281 ATITAPALLI
+3281 ARITAPALLI

-3333 DEDASFGDKAE
+3333 DEDASFGDKLE
-3344 EFLNGNLVD
+3344 EFLSGNLVD

-3483 DYKKAIEDAV
+3483 DYKKAVEDAV

-3544 TNKDKTTSEKKKYY
+3544 TNKDKTTSEKTKYY

>member
-1 MAYSAA
+1 MASLTPGSAKWIRSRLVDYHYA
-7 TRAFKAINSAV
+7 PTYGGDQQSEADRIADEERDRIVRAQ
-18 DDIEKRR
+18 
-25 KKEGES
+25 
-31 FTYEPWAVPSEEEQS
+31 EQY
-46 IRAAQINQRYADI
+46 R
-59 AQNGPDAAAIA
+59 
-70 GREAMKNLQAQ
+70 
-81 QKYLQYQRE
+81 QYQQE
-90 MEEQRNNRLLQNGFT
+90 VEAKRNQRLLQNGFT

-119 SAQKLALENIYT
+119 PAQKSALENIYT

-195 QKKELSQIGETQST
+195 QKKELSRIGKTQST

-217 GRTKQSQQEAQNL
+217 GKTKQSQREAQSL

-247 WQGMNDQEQAE
+247 WQGMNDQEQAY
-258 KEAEEEASKS
+258 KEAAGEVSRS

-276 LDYAENMFKAK
+276 LYYADAMFKVK
-287 GKSNSDSLRADISKY
+287 GKNNSDSLRSDISKY
-302 SSMVSEA
+302 NSMVSEA

-402 LNPYAGIGAIG
+402 LNPYAGVGAIG

-587 DAVNNG
+587 DAALNG
-593 KNSEYNQSVRDYMM
+593 KNSEYNQSVRDYMK

-629 DFVIAALS
+629 DFAVAALS

-753 FFGRNEAAEG
+753 FFGRNEATEG

-771 TVESSDTQK
+771 TTESADTQK
-780 TAMVEPQNVP
+780 AAIVEPQNVP

-835 HADGDLQIVSG
+835 HADSDLQIVSG

-874 GQEISENVPATVK
+874 GQEISENVPAAVK

-987 SVNDAAKEA
+987 SVNDAVKEV

-1002 KTGVKT
+1002 KTGVKS

-1023 AFSGAPVMQAVARM
+1023 AFNGSSVMQAVARM

-1095 GVVSDIMKASQDVL
+1095 GVVSDIMKTSQDVL

-1122 NAYIGEEEKTD
+1122 NAYLGEEGKTD

-1221 KSIANAEKSYSE
+1221 KSISNAEKNYSE
-1233 AKAQGQQAVATGSNT
+1233 AKAQSQQDVATDESAK
-1248 RRSNEVENKNTYG
+1248 R
-1261 KADYVKDHDYSY
+1261 
-1273 GRLAALGNIP
+1273 
-1283 LYNVN
+1283 
-1288 SFNFKS
+1288 KS
-1294 IDYSK
+1294 IEVLP
-1299 DTKRGDILSSVKG
+1299 DTINDDIEDNIRNFGDMKPVIDVP
-1312 NIERYNKATGY
+1312 
-1323 AGNNSINNKSLGG
+1323 NN
-1336 IIVSSAGLRHGMER
+1336 AF
-1350 MSPQLLEMYENLPS
+1350 
-1364 ALANAIVINEGEG
+1364 
-1377 ERGTKQEYV
+1377 ERGEKKLSEQVKEYF
-1386 LIGAFET
+1386 L
-1393 KTGEIGIVRFSVNE
+1393 
-1407 YENSNNLDG
+1407 ENSNNG
-1416 IHLALYASR
+1416 IVY
-1425 SKALKRE
+1425 
-1432 GVAYNTTQGSSDNAD
+1432 GNVIGDVDIVA
-1447 ALKPS
+1447 
-1452 LSLSVSQ
+1452 
-1459 LLDLVKEAY
+1459 
-1468 PNELSKSVA
+1468 
-1477 DHFGISRG
+1477 GIK
-1485 TSDIR
+1485 SDIAHGVGR
-1490 NLRFSKQIREVQDE
+1490 MKAMAFYAVPETIKKGVIVDYQKNRKQRGYDSLLLAAPIRIQNEAGNFENAVEMVAINRSNTDVQKFYFHEAFIINEDESLFKNGRPNRSLPVNNSSSSVYSIAQRLIRGNGEVNSVNIDSDTKRMSKQIQEVQDE
-1504 ISGTNE
+1504 ISDTKE

-1620 KVPEYLRAEAR
+1620 KVPEYLRAEAK
-1631 RFNTPGMNSTAEKGG
+1631 RFNTPGMNSTAERGG

-1661 AAYLASNGE
+1661 AAYLASKGE
-1670 TIEDH
+1670 TIEDQ
-1675 VHKKEVRKYDDEE
+1675 VRQKEVRKYDDEK

-1702 EDEFLKDRSALSARD
+1702 EDEFLKDRSTLSVRD
-1717 MLQKYGD
+1717 MLRKYGD
-1724 QIQQAYEAYAETIP
+1724 RIQQAYEAYAETVP
-1738 EDQKKRWTGR
+1738 EDQKKKWTGR

-1764 DITTAIDYYNNGNE
+1764 DITNAIDYYNNGNE

-1788 AIEKQIDSKVDPEGY
+1788 AIKKQIDSKVDPEAY
-1803 DAWLRKTYDGII
+1803 DAWLRETYDGLI

-1906 GQIGKIAHRI
+1906 GRIGKIAHRI

-1938 RTRKTAAG
+1938 RTRKTATG

-1994 AMVVAPDTITKEQTR
+1994 AMVVAPDTITNEQTK
-2009 ALNENRIPLQ
+2009 ALNENGIPFQ

-2032 IENLQGVRFSRPIQD
+2032 IEDLQDVRFSREINDNED
-2047 SEGRNLSE
+2047 SL
-2055 GQQEFFKDSK
+2055 D
-2065 LKDEYGRLLVMY
+2065 DE
-2077 HGTPQGGFTVFKPDI
+2077 
-2092 SYFTANRDYAEEYAR
+2092 
-2107 ASSGNS
+2107 
-2113 RVNYTH
+2113 
-2119 DPEHKVYE
+2119 
-2127 VYLNAKK
+2127 KK
-2134 PFDTRDP
+2134 
-2141 KVRKV
+2141 
-2146 WEKEFFGKYSRTPL
+2146 EKFEK
-2160 TDRGLLDR
+2160 
-2168 TDGYDIWDF
+2168 
-2177 IDDND
+2177 
-2182 LDYDA
+2182 
-2187 VLLDEGSVPNGN
+2187 
-2199 GGTKWRGISYTVR
+2199 
-2212 DKNQIKNVDN
+2212 
-2222 KTPTDDSDI
+2222 I

-2266 ILKNSDIDGTAVRR
+2266 ILKHSDIDKTTVRR

-2291 NIDVNELSE
+2291 NIDVNELAE

-2346 FKNALQGATYN
+2346 FKNALQGVTYN
-2357 LDSKQEAEVV
+2357 LDPKQEAEVV

-2652 QESLRAI
+2652 QERLRAI
-2659 QDLYQQDEG
+2659 QVLYQQDEG

-2754 GRREHFKPVATLVNT
+2754 GRREHFKPVATLVDT

-2784 FGGENTDPITKT
+2784 FGGENTDPVTKT

-2803 NGRDI
+2803 KARDI
-2808 RQASEYMKGVRDKAR
+2808 RQASEYMKGVRDKVG
-2823 VKPQNL
+2823 VKPKNL

-2863 HKIGGFIAD
+2863 HKIGGFVAD
-2872 ESNREKVSGQR
+2872 EASRKTVSGQR

-2970 FTKDITPNASNPL
+2970 FTKDITPSASNPL

-2990 VYVDHVAQMAAYH
+2990 VYSDHVAQMATYH

-3011 LIRFFNYSE
+3011 IIRFFNYSE

-3046 KKGQEYF
+3046 KSGQEYF
-3053 IKLLSSINNREKSSF
+3053 VKLLSSINDREKSSF
-3068 VGGDLYDMLT
+3068 VGGDFYDLMT
-3078 GHAKTAATL
+3078 GHAKTAAVM
-3087 GNGRVIIQQP
+3087 GNLRVIIQQP
-3097 TAIFRAGEMISYE
+3097 TAIFRAGEMISYK
-3110 YLNAGIV
+3110 YLNEGMA

-3164 ILDFVGKPASKADE
+3164 INDFAGNPASKADE

-3188 YAEQVDKLGKGKIGT
+3188 YAEQVDKLGKEKIGT
-3203 KEFEDAVNE
+3203 KEFEDAVND
-3212 RFSEVVLRTQ
+3212 RFSEIVLRTQ
-3222 VYDGTITRSQFMRS
+3222 VYDGIITRSQFMRS
-3236 PDTKNRMMSAFMA
+3236 PDKWNRAMSAFMA
-3249 EPVKAYNMI
+3249 EPVKTYNMI
-3258 LRDMIDISQSED
+3258 LRDMIDISQATD

-3281 ATITAPALLI
+3281 VRITAPVLLI
-3291 THVANA
+3291 TNAVNA
-3297 VAQSFMDAFRSAGD
+3297 VAQSFVDALRSEGD

-3319 LRRFMDAMGFGNWL
+3319 LRLFMDALGFGNWL
-3333 DEDASFGDKAE
+3333 DEDASFNDKAW
-3344 EFLNGNLVD
+3344 EFLSGNLVD
-3353 NMDLLSNIPMVAQ
+3353 GMDLLSNIPMVAQ

-3398 FKAVKAIVNPGEK
+3398 FKAVKAIVNPSEK

-3444 NTLLGRTIEQLP
+3444 NTVASQIFKQLP

-3483 DYKKAIEDAV
+3483 DYKKAVEDAV

-3544 TNKDKTTSEKKKYY
+3544 TNKDKTTSEKTKYY

>member
-1 MAYSAA
+1 MEYSAA

-46 IRAAQINQRYADI
+46 IRAAQVNQRYADI

-105 QGDIDASNMYRNAS
+105 QGDINASNMYRNAS
-119 SAQKLALENIYT
+119 PAQKSALENIYT

-195 QKKELSQIGETQST
+195 QKKELSQIGKMQST
-209 GGILNGIT
+209 GGVLNGIT
-217 GRTKQSQQEAQNL
+217 GKTKQSQQEAQNL
-230 TDQFKKKYGV
+230 ADQFKKKYGV
-240 DDATYSA
+240 DDATYST
-247 WQGMNDQEQAE
+247 WQGMNDQEQAD
-258 KEAEEEASKS
+258 KEAAEEASKS

-276 LDYAENMFKAK
+276 LEYAENVFKTK
-287 GKSNSDSLRADISKY
+287 GKNNSDSLRTDISRY
-302 SSMVSEA
+302 NSMVSEA
-309 KMQRSSGLAES
+309 KMQKSSGLAES

-333 KDADSFRESL
+333 KDADSFRESV
-343 KKKYALSDND
+343 KKKYGLSDND
-353 IDDLVY
+353 IDDLSY
-359 YGQELDDYSNRQ
+359 YGKELDDYSNRQ

-425 KKSPMNVNSVAF
+425 KKSPMNVNSAAF

-450 QNAINQKSKLLG
+450 QEALNNKSKVLG
-462 GLYAAGMSSAES
+462 TLYGAGMSAAESAE
-474 WETGALGGAVSGS
+474 TGTLGGAVNGT
-487 GVAARIGRSAL
+487 GLGARVARSAL

-507 YASSISQNIADKN
+507 YASSISQNVADKN
-520 QTQEK
+520 QSQGK
-525 AMTNA
+525 AMANA
-530 LTSAGIEVATEIAS
+530 LASAGVEVATEIAS
-544 ADKFWDIFKNHNARA
+544 ADKFWDIFKNHNATA
-559 RKLIVDYLV
+559 RKKIIDFLV
-568 RAGIE
+568 SSGIE
-573 GSEEVVGDIADNFM
+573 GTEEVVGDIADNFI
-587 DAVNNG
+587 DAALNG
-593 KNSEYNQSVRDYMM
+593 KNSEYNQSVRDYMK
-607 QGMSKDEAKKQA
+607 QGMSAENAKRQA
-619 TKDQISEAAR
+619 TKDTLSDTANS
-629 DFVIAALS
+629 FVTGALS

-753 FFGRNEAAEG
+753 FFGRNEATEG
-763 QQAAEQTN
+763 QQAAKQTK
-771 TVESSDTQK
+771 TTESADTQK

-790 EEHRTQSTDIAP
+790 EEHHTQSTDIAP

-835 HADGDLQIVSG
+835 HADSDLQIVSG

-903 QTLEARDSVKRT
+903 QTFEARDSVKRT
-915 AAKQITDGARTI
+915 AAKQMTDGARTI

-987 SVNDAAKEA
+987 SVNDAVKES

-1008 FGTGTFTDARSDTSE
+1008 FGTGTFTDARSNTSE
-1023 AFSGAPVMQAVARM
+1023 AFSGASVMQAVAKM

-1059 GNSTIYINSERAENA
+1059 GNSTIYINSEQAENA

-1095 GVVSDIMKASQDVL
+1095 GVVSDIMKTSQDVL

-1122 NAYIGEEEKTD
+1122 NAYLGEEGKTD

-1233 AKAQGQQAVATGSNT
+1233 AKAQSQQDVATDESAK
-1248 RRSNEVENKNTYG
+1248 R
-1261 KADYVKDHDYSY
+1261 
-1273 GRLAALGNIP
+1273 
-1283 LYNVN
+1283 
-1288 SFNFKS
+1288 KS
-1294 IDYSK
+1294 IEVLP
-1299 DTKRGDILSSVKG
+1299 DTINDDIEDNIRNFGDMKPVIDVP
-1312 NIERYNKATGY
+1312 
-1323 AGNNSINNKSLGG
+1323 NN
-1336 IIVSSAGLRHGMER
+1336 AF
-1350 MSPQLLEMYENLPS
+1350 
-1364 ALANAIVINEGEG
+1364 
-1377 ERGTKQEYV
+1377 ERGEKKLSEQVKEYF
-1386 LIGAFET
+1386 L
-1393 KTGEIGIVRFSVNE
+1393 
-1407 YENSNNLDG
+1407 ENSNNG
-1416 IHLALYASR
+1416 IVY
-1425 SKALKRE
+1425 
-1432 GVAYNTTQGSSDNAD
+1432 GNVIGDVDIVA
-1447 ALKPS
+1447 
-1452 LSLSVSQ
+1452 
-1459 LLDLVKEAY
+1459 
-1468 PNELSKSVA
+1468 
-1477 DHFGISRG
+1477 GIK
-1485 TSDIR
+1485 SDIAHGVGR
-1490 NLRFSKQIREVQDE
+1490 MKAMAFYAVPETIKKGVIVDYQKNRKQRGYDSLLLAAPIRIQNEAGNFENAVEMVAINRSNTDVQKFYFHEAFIINEDESLFKNGRPNRSLPVNDSSSSVYSIAQRLIKGNGEGNSVNVDSDTKRMSKQIQEVQDE
-1504 ISGTNE
+1504 IADTKE
-1510 KKDLTGNEKIEKTK
+1510 KRDLTGDEKIEKTE

-1620 KVPEYLRAEAR
+1620 KVPEYLRAEAK
-1631 RFNTPGMNSTAEKGG
+1631 RFNTSGMNSTAEKGG

-1661 AAYLASNGE
+1661 AAYLASKGE
-1670 TIEDH
+1670 TIEDQ
-1675 VHKKEVRKYDDEE
+1675 VHQKEVRKYDDEK

-1702 EDEFLKDRSALSARD
+1702 EDEFLKDRSVLSARD
-1717 MLQKYGD
+1717 MLQKYGG
-1724 QIQQAYEAYAETIP
+1724 QIQQAYEAYAETVP

-1757 FAHNVID
+1757 FAHNIID
-1764 DITTAIDYYNNGNE
+1764 DITNAIDYYNNGNE
-1778 SHTENERDTA
+1778 SHTENERDEA
-1788 AIEKQIDSKVDPEGY
+1788 AIEKQIDSKVDPEAY
-1803 DAWLRKTYDGII
+1803 DAWLRETYDGLI

-1826 FTASGN
+1826 FTASGT
-1832 RKSFKQMHY
+1832 RKSFRQMHY

-1856 EKAVGTF
+1856 AKAVGTF
-1863 GGASAV
+1863 GGISAV
-1869 REEAIKSFSS
+1869 REEAVKDFSS
-1879 VDEMHQ
+1879 VAEMHQ
-1885 NEDMLRTMDQD
+1885 NEGMLRTMNQD
-1896 EYKKMEGEYI
+1896 EYRNMEGEYI
-1906 GQIGKIAHRI
+1906 NQIRQISHRI
-1916 MRAGDNSFIQAD
+1916 ARSGQNSLIQDD

-2032 IENLQGVRFSRPIQD
+2032 IENLQDVRFSRPVQD

-2146 WEKEFFGKYSRTPL
+2146 WEQEFFGKYSRTPL
-2160 TDRGLLDR
+2160 TDRGLLDW

-2266 ILKNSDIDGTAVRR
+2266 ILKNSDIDETAVRR

-2291 NIDVNELSE
+2291 NIDVNELAE

-2323 ISEVASPVIDGSVTK
+2323 ISEVAFPVIDGSVTK

-2346 FKNALQGATYN
+2346 FKTALQGATYN

-2398 STLVQETGY
+2398 STLVQDTGY

-2652 QESLRAI
+2652 QERLRAI

-2754 GRREHFKPVATLVNT
+2754 GRREHFKPVATLVDT

-2784 FGGENTDPITKT
+2784 FGGENTDPVTKT

-2803 NGRDI
+2803 KARDI
-2808 RQASEYMKGVRDKAR
+2808 RQASEYMKGVRDKVG
-2823 VKPQNL
+2823 VKPKNL

-2863 HKIGGFIAD
+2863 HKIGGFVAD
-2872 ESNREKVSGQR
+2872 EASRKTVSGQR

-2990 VYVDHVAQMAAYH
+2990 VYSDHVAQMATYH

-3011 LIRFFNYSE
+3011 IIRFFNYSE

-3046 KKGQEYF
+3046 KSGQEYF
-3053 IKLLSSINNREKSSF
+3053 VKLLSSINDREKSSF
-3068 VGGDLYDMLT
+3068 VGGDFYDLMT
-3078 GHAKTAATL
+3078 GHAKTAAVM
-3087 GNGRVIIQQP
+3087 GNLRVIIQQP
-3097 TAIFRAGEMISYE
+3097 TAIFRAGEMISYK
-3110 YLNAGIV
+3110 YLNEGMA

-3164 ILDFVGKPASKADE
+3164 INDFAGNPASKADE

-3188 YAEQVDKLGKGKIGT
+3188 YAEQVDKLGKEKIGT
-3203 KEFEDAVNE
+3203 KEFEDAVND
-3212 RFSEVVLRTQ
+3212 RFSEIVLRTQ
-3222 VYDGTITRSQFMRS
+3222 VYDGIITRSQFMRS
-3236 PDTKNRMMSAFMA
+3236 PDKWNRAMSAFMA
-3249 EPVKAYNMI
+3249 EPVKTYNMI
-3258 LRDMIDISQSED
+3258 LRDTIDISQATD

-3281 ATITAPALLI
+3281 VRITAPVLLI
-3291 THVANA
+3291 TNAVNA
-3297 VAQSFMDAFRSAGD
+3297 VAQSFVDALRSEGD

-3319 LRRFMDAMGFGNWL
+3319 LRLFMDALGFGNWL
-3333 DEDASFGDKAE
+3333 DEDASFNDKAW
-3344 EFLNGNLVD
+3344 EFLSGNLVD
-3353 NMDLLSNIPMVAQ
+3353 GMDLLSNIPMVAQ

-3398 FKAVKAIVNPGEK
+3398 FKAVKAIVNPSEK

-3444 NTLLGRTIEQLP
+3444 NTVASQIFKQLP
-3456 VLQKT
+3456 VLQKA
-3461 TKYTPKRQA
+3461 TKYTPKKQA

-3493 AQGNDYKAISSGI
+3493 AQGNDYKAISKGI
-3506 SDTYKDTY
+3506 SDSYKDTY

-3544 TNKDKTTSEKKKYY
+3544 TNKDKTTSEKTKYY

>member
-7 TRAFKAINSAV
+7 TRAFKAINSAR

-25 KKEGES
+25 KEEGES

-46 IRAAQINQRYADI
+46 IRAAQVNQRYADI
-59 AQNGPDAAAIA
+59 VQNGPDAAAIA

-105 QGDIDASNMYRNAS
+105 QGDINAYQDYKNAS
-119 SAQKLALENIYT
+119 AGIQSGLQNIADIQQNTLTGFDRRVGNTTGTFSATRA
-131 AQSMTP
+131 
-137 SGGDRYSG
+137 
-145 YTTSDYMANQFKKD
+145 ANQFKQE
-159 NSVDD
+159 NNLDD
-164 EAYKNLMAGY
+164 EAYNRLMAGY
-174 KAYRAQQA
+174 KTYRAKQS
-182 LAAQDSYSGITDE
+182 LAAEDSYSGITDE
-195 QKKELSQIGETQST
+195 QKNELSQIGKMQNTK
-209 GGILNGIT
+209 GLLNDIT
-217 GRTKQSQQEAQNL
+217 GKAMRNRREAKDLSN
-230 TDQFKKKYGV
+230 QFKQKYGV
-240 DDATYSA
+240 DDATYST
-247 WQGMNDQEQAE
+247 WQGMNDQEDTE
-258 KEAEEEASKS
+258 KEEAQNTRISASRASRISSDEINKLDRESRSAIDQYMKGYKQSQTSAGTGSLFENLKGQFSLPSTQMKGIFEGRQMMENARQRLRTLGYSESDIKKYEEYAQVYAEDSLMAKDQKEAQNHPLSSNANAVLTDATLGMVTGLSQFGQDTADQAYQIATGNRAKNNSPNNFGVGHGNGARAARYSSNVQEGTQKAILNGNEENPSLAQKVGKQLYTMGYSAAQSHLTNIVGALGSAALGSNVAGELVSLVPAFGNSYYQGKINAEERGLTNDKAYQTAFAEARHEVETETLSDRILGTLFKEDSIKNILKETLKGSAEEGGEEIANNILNAITDQIINGDKS
-268 GKRTYSQE
+268 E
-276 LDYAENMFKAK
+276 LNQSVQNYVAQ
-287 GKSNSDSLRADISKY
+287 G
-302 SSMVSEA
+302 
-309 KMQRSSGLAES
+309 
-320 ASNIQTDFGEQAQ
+320 ASQ
-333 KDADSFRESL
+333 KDAIVQTAVDFIQQSASDFLNAAGSTLIGMGPNFAARTIENRTSGNELFKNYTAQDYRDLQDSYDLDQSKASYPLVKKASDLASQYAEKLDKGEKVTTRDRAKLWDTTSEIAGAEQTAAENRERDEKKKKLKEDIKWGFRE
-343 KKKYALSDND
+343 A
-353 IDDLVY
+353 
-359 YGQELDDYSNRQ
+359 
-371 QQKQEAYNN
+371 
-380 VHQDSTAK
+380 
-388 NILGGIKNT
+388 
-397 ATALT
+397 
-402 LNPYAGIGAIG
+402 
-413 ETAKY
+413 
-418 YGGGYRD
+418 
-425 KKSPMNVNSVAF
+425 
-437 GASNATTDYQSTT
+437 
-450 QNAINQKSKLLG
+450 
-462 GLYAAGMSSAES
+462 
-474 WETGALGGAVSGS
+474 
-487 GVAARIGRSAL
+487 
-498 SLAPFGANA
+498 
-507 YASSISQNIADKN
+507 
-520 QTQEK
+520 
-525 AMTNA
+525 
-530 LTSAGIEVATEIAS
+530 
-544 ADKFWDIFKNHNARA
+544 
-559 RKLIVDYLV
+559 
-568 RAGIE
+568 
-573 GSEEVVGDIADNFM
+573 
-587 DAVNNG
+587 
-593 KNSEYNQSVRDYMM
+593 
-607 QGMSKDEAKKQA
+607 
-619 TKDQISEAAR
+619 
-629 DFVIAALS
+629 
-637 GAMGAGIATAS
+637 
-648 GYANDAY
+648 
-655 NSKTMFDGYTKED
+655 
-668 YAQWAEGLDTDP
+668 
-680 THYKNAST
+680 
-688 AQSAEMA
+688 
-695 KSLAEKMAQEDN
+695 
-707 ATPRQKR
+707 
-714 ELYEYYQDMQ
+714 
-724 NTEMEAAAESEE
+724 
-736 KENRKDKIEGIK
+736 
-748 NKVGS
+748 
-753 FFGRNEAAEG
+753 FGRNKATEG

-771 TVESSDTQK
+771 TEESTDTQK
-780 TAMVEPQNVP
+780 TAAVEPQNVP
-790 EEHRTQSTDIAP
+790 EEHRTQSTDIEP

-835 HADGDLQIVSG
+835 RADSDLQIVSG

-987 SVNDAAKEA
+987 SVNDAVKEF

-1023 AFSGAPVMQAVARM
+1023 PFNGSSVMQAVARM

-1059 GNSTIYINSERAENA
+1059 GNSTIYINSEHAENA
-1074 ASTLFHEVGEFA
+1074 ASTLFHEVGEFS

-1095 GVVSDIMKASQDVL
+1095 GVVSDIMKASQNVL
-1109 GTRAFNNIRQKYV
+1109 GTRTFNNIRQKYV
-1122 NAYIGEEEKTD
+1122 NAYLGEEGKTD

-1233 AKAQGQQAVATGSNT
+1233 AKAQSQKTVATDESAKRKSIEVLPDTINDDIEDNIRNFGDMKPVIDVPNNAFERGEKKLSEQVKEYFLGNSDNGIVYGNVIGDVDIVAGIKSDIAHGVGRMKAMAFYAVPETIKKGVIVDYQKNRKQRGYDSLLLAAPIRIQNEAGDFENAVEMVAINRSNT
-1248 RRSNEVENKNTYG
+1248 DVQKFYFHEAFIINEDESLFKNGRPNRSLPVNNSSSSV
-1261 KADYVKDHDYSY
+1261 YSIAQ
-1273 GRLAALGNIP
+1273 RLIRGNGEG
-1283 LYNVN
+1283 NSVN
-1288 SFNFKS
+1288 
-1294 IDYSK
+1294 IDS
-1299 DTKRGDILSSVKG
+1299 DTKL
-1312 NIERYNKATGY
+1312 
-1323 AGNNSINNKSLGG
+1323 
-1336 IIVSSAGLRHGMER
+1336 M
-1350 MSPQLLEMYENLPS
+1350 
-1364 ALANAIVINEGEG
+1364 
-1377 ERGTKQEYV
+1377 
-1386 LIGAFET
+1386 
-1393 KTGEIGIVRFSVNE
+1393 
-1407 YENSNNLDG
+1407 
-1416 IHLALYASR
+1416 
-1425 SKALKRE
+1425 
-1432 GVAYNTTQGSSDNAD
+1432 
-1447 ALKPS
+1447 
-1452 LSLSVSQ
+1452 
-1459 LLDLVKEAY
+1459 
-1468 PNELSKSVA
+1468 
-1477 DHFGISRG
+1477 
-1485 TSDIR
+1485 
-1490 NLRFSKQIREVQDE
+1490 SKQIQGENGE
-1504 ISGTNE
+1504 I
-1510 KKDLTGNEKIEKTK
+1510 L
-1524 DFIAVHNLTMDQL
+1524 
-1537 MKDINMGGFPSPSI
+1537 
-1551 AIIRSAMQ
+1551 
-1559 HTRYGDVS
+1559 
-1567 VIFNRDTIDPERSKA
+1567 
-1582 NKVYGGDAWTPTFP
+1582 YGG
-1596 GIEYDVNEDKY
+1596 
-1607 YSVMHSVDDAMKG
+1607 
-1620 KVPEYLRAEAR
+1620 
-1631 RFNTPGMNSTAEKGG
+1631 
-1646 VDAVV
+1646 
-1651 EKAKDNYGMK
+1651 
-1661 AAYLASNGE
+1661 
-1670 TIEDH
+1670 
-1675 VHKKEVRKYDDEE
+1675 
-1688 ANRFDKMEEAIAPV
+1688 
-1702 EDEFLKDRSALSARD
+1702 
-1717 MLQKYGD
+1717 
-1724 QIQQAYEAYAETIP
+1724 
-1738 EDQKKRWTGR
+1738 
-1748 VKRANEKAF
+1748 
-1757 FAHNVID
+1757 
-1764 DITTAIDYYNNGNE
+1764 
-1778 SHTENERDTA
+1778 
-1788 AIEKQIDSKVDPEGY
+1788 
-1803 DAWLRKTYDGII
+1803 
-1815 RDEGIYNGKDP
+1815 
-1826 FTASGN
+1826 
-1832 RKSFKQMHY
+1832 
-1841 AVTLENIVRAMNEAG
+1841 
-1856 EKAVGTF
+1856 KAVGTEDESSGEKRFSLNTYEHGGKQYLENFLNNTDDLTDAQKEDILAHMEFAYNLAKDLSKNNRFAYF
-1863 GGASAV
+1863 GQWSKTGLAKTDSGVPLLEVRSGNDGKPIRSVAV
-1869 REEAIKSFSS
+1869 
-1879 VDEMHQ
+1879 
-1885 NEDMLRTMDQD
+1885 NN
-1896 EYKKMEGEYI
+1896 GEYPLNI
-1906 GQIGKIAHRI
+1906 DFSQVCKKR
-1916 MRAGDNSFIQAD
+1916 STL
-1928 NAADA
+1928 NAV
-1933 ILDAV
+1933 LNYMV
-1938 RTRKTAAG
+1938 KN
-1946 IEKALKSYGMNVYEG
+1946 YGMNLRTLTASDVININQAIKNHGFEIACGLCFVDAKRYRTGAWASTFAEG
-1961 VGNDILN
+1961 TKNKKGELNANQPGYNNLVRMIVPKDKSNDVGYSYFNFATDIPSASARTIDQLSDDELDFTKIEKKLGRYAKYDEEGN
-1968 LMHKISEMPTE
+1968 IVGIGGYRDKSGRTKNPTETIRLAWAIYSNPEMRHLISEE
-1979 YFEAKPQRAVGLDEI
+1979 DLISSDGLDAMRDQNGQLYSLVNAHWGAGKPKLSHGGTAYGNEILRSAEWGAKNDFNPESAAKVGGVRVQSFSDYEANMFFDYMQLFADMSARKLTSHAYTKEPYYAKLFGMTGQKINLSIVAKAADLTEEQQARYEKLVNKGDKYLLNDPEFKEI
-1994 AMVVAPDTITKEQTR
+1994 AEHAGLAKDKDGNWTVPLVEDETF
-2009 ALNENRIPLQ
+2009 PLQ
-2019 TYEAGNEDARHQV
+2019 EALALQKDPRYSSNCGIIWIGISDAQIR
-2032 IENLQGVRFSRPIQD
+2032 
-2047 SEGRNLSE
+2047 
-2055 GQQEFFKDSK
+2055 
-2065 LKDEYGRLLVMY
+2065 
-2077 HGTPQGGFTVFKPDI
+2077 
-2092 SYFTANRDYAEEYAR
+2092 
-2107 ASSGNS
+2107 
-2113 RVNYTH
+2113 
-2119 DPEHKVYE
+2119 
-2127 VYLNAKK
+2127 
-2134 PFDTRDP
+2134 
-2141 KVRKV
+2141 
-2146 WEKEFFGKYSRTPL
+2146 
-2160 TDRGLLDR
+2160 
-2168 TDGYDIWDF
+2168 
-2177 IDDND
+2177 
-2182 LDYDA
+2182 
-2187 VLLDEGSVPNGN
+2187 VLLDSDDVPMIIPYHSSGVSRIVKKERNLLLYKDYTNQQNTRTKDGKKITGKDFDFYGSLAKTNDVIKTTEEYKAWCEKNGYLPKFDTFKDHPNYYKLLIDFRAYDYN
-2199 GGTKWRGISYTVR
+2199 GIDPEKMAHRKYQPQGIVQMKFPDNLAELVTESLAEQQETKDLEAKEFTDAQGSLLNDVKEILGLGDVR
-2212 DKNQIKNVDN
+2212 SSKNIDEDV
-2222 KTPTDDSDI
+2222 DI
-2231 RRDIGIDDYVTDQE
+2231 RRDIGVDDYVTDQE
-2245 LWSDHYDTKKSLIEV
+2245 LWSGHYDTKKSLIEV

-2266 ILKNSDIDGTAVRR
+2266 ILKNSDIDKTAVRR
-2280 IAREIKEQYHS
+2280 IAREIKDQYHS
-2291 NIDVNELSE
+2291 NIDVNELAE
-2300 NLAKVFRYAQGQ
+2300 NLEKVFRYAQGQ

-2346 FKNALQGATYN
+2346 FKNALQGVTYN
-2357 LDSKQEAEVV
+2357 LDSKQEAEVI

-2398 STLVQETGY
+2398 NTLVQETGY

-2443 AAQDV
+2443 AAQDA

-2483 AASNAAYR
+2483 AASNAEYR

-2544 DELRMLKTPVKS
+2544 DELRMLKTPVKN

-2722 SINQMNRMYSQPSK
+2722 SINQMNRMYSQPSQ

-2754 GRREHFKPVATLVNT
+2754 GRREHFKPVASLVNT

-2784 FGGENTDPITKT
+2784 FGGENTDPVTKT

-2803 NGRDI
+2803 KARDV
-2808 RQASEYMKGVRDKAR
+2808 RQASEYMEDVRDKVG
-2823 VKPQNL
+2823 VKPKDL

-2863 HKIGGFIAD
+2863 HKVGGFVAD
-2872 ESNREKVSGQR
+2872 EASRKTVSGQR

-2893 KAITDTLTPQQK
+2893 KAITDTLTQQQK

-2990 VYVDHVAQMAAYH
+2990 VYSDHVAQMATYH

-3011 LIRFFNYSE
+3011 IIRFFNYSE

-3046 KKGQEYF
+3046 KSGQEYF
-3053 IKLLSSINNREKSSF
+3053 VKLLSSINDREKSSF
-3068 VGGDLYDMLT
+3068 VGGDFYDLMT
-3078 GHAKTAATL
+3078 GHAKTAAVM
-3087 GNGRVIIQQP
+3087 GNLRVVIQQP
-3097 TAIFRAGEMISYE
+3097 TAIFRAGEMISYK
-3110 YLNAGIV
+3110 YLNEGMA

-3164 ILDFVGKPASKADE
+3164 INDFAGKAASKADE
-3178 ITWAA
+3178 ITWGA

-3188 YAEQVDKLGKGKIGT
+3188 YAEQVDKLGKEKIGT

-3212 RFSEVVLRTQ
+3212 RFSEIVLRTQ
-3222 VYDGTITRSQFMRS
+3222 VYDGIITRSQFMRS
-3236 PDTKNRMMSAFMA
+3236 PDKANRMMSAFMA
-3249 EPVKAYNMI
+3249 EPVKTYNMI
-3258 LRDMIDISQSED
+3258 LRDMIDISQATD

-3281 ATITAPALLI
+3281 VRITAPVLLI
-3291 THVANA
+3291 TNAVNA
-3297 VAQSFMDAFRSAGD
+3297 VAQSFADALRSAGD

-3319 LRRFMDAMGFGNWL
+3319 LRRFMDALGFGNWL
-3333 DEDASFGDKAE
+3333 DEDASFSDKAW
-3344 EFLNGNLVD
+3344 EFLSGNLVD

-3366 YWDATKEGVKSV
+3366 YWDATKEGVMSV

-3398 FKAVKAIVNPGEK
+3398 FKAVKAIVNPSEK

-3444 NTLLGRTIEQLP
+3444 NTVASEIFKQLP

-3461 TKYTPKRQA
+3461 TKYTPKKQA

-3483 DYKKAIEDAV
+3483 DYKKAVEDAV

-3544 TNKDKTTSEKKKYY
+3544 TNKDKTTSEKTKYY

>member
-1 MAYSAA
+1 MASLTPGSAKWIRSRLVDYHYA
-7 TRAFKAINSAV
+7 PTYGGDQQSEADRIADEERDRVVRAQ
-18 DDIEKRR
+18 
-25 KKEGES
+25 
-31 FTYEPWAVPSEEEQS
+31 EQY
-46 IRAAQINQRYADI
+46 R
-59 AQNGPDAAAIA
+59 
-70 GREAMKNLQAQ
+70 
-81 QKYLQYQRE
+81 QYQQE
-90 MEEQRNNRLLQNGFT
+90 VEAQRNQRLLQNGFT
-105 QGDIDASNMYRNAS
+105 QGDINAYQDYKNAS
-119 SAQKLALENIYT
+119 AGIQSGLQNIANIQQNTLTGFDRRVGNTTGTFSATRA
-131 AQSMTP
+131 
-137 SGGDRYSG
+137 
-145 YTTSDYMANQFKKD
+145 ANQFKQE
-159 NSVDD
+159 NNLDD
-164 EAYKNLMAGY
+164 EAYNRLMAGY
-174 KAYRAQQA
+174 KTYYAKQA
-182 LAAQDSYSGITDE
+182 LAAEDSYSGITDE
-195 QKKELSQIGETQST
+195 QKNELSQIGNMQNTK
-209 GGILNGIT
+209 GLLNDIT
-217 GRTKQSQQEAQNL
+217 GKAMRNRREAKDLSN
-230 TDQFKKKYGV
+230 QFKQKYGV
-240 DDATYSA
+240 DDATYST
-247 WQGMNDQEQAE
+247 WQGMNDQEDAE
-258 KEAEEEASKS
+258 KEEAQNTRISASRASRTSSDEINKLDRESRSAIDQYMKGYKQSQTSAGTGSLFENLKGQFSLPSTQMKGIFEGRQMMENARQRLRTLGYSESDIKKYEEYAQVYAEDSLMAKDQKEAQNHPLSSNANAVLTDATLGMAAGLSQFGQDTADQAYQIATGNRAKNNSPNNFGVGHGNGARAARYSSNVQEGTQKAILNGNEENPSLAQKVGKQLYTMGYSAAQSHLTNIVGALGSAALGSNVAGELVSLVPAFGNSYYQGKINAEERGLTNDKAYQTAFAEARHEVETETLSDRILGTLFKEDSIKNILKETLKGSAEEGGEEIANNILNAITDQIINGDKS
-268 GKRTYSQE
+268 E
-276 LDYAENMFKAK
+276 LNQSVQNYVAQ
-287 GKSNSDSLRADISKY
+287 G
-302 SSMVSEA
+302 
-309 KMQRSSGLAES
+309 
-320 ASNIQTDFGEQAQ
+320 ASQ
-333 KDADSFRESL
+333 KDAIVQTAVDFIQQSASDFLNAAGSTLIGMGPNFAARTIENRTSGNELFKDYTAQDYRDLQDSYDLDQSKASYPLVKKASDLASQYAEKLDKGEKVTTRDRAKLWDTTSEIAGAEQTAAENRERDEKKKQLKEDIKWGFRE
-343 KKKYALSDND
+343 A
-353 IDDLVY
+353 
-359 YGQELDDYSNRQ
+359 
-371 QQKQEAYNN
+371 
-380 VHQDSTAK
+380 
-388 NILGGIKNT
+388 
-397 ATALT
+397 
-402 LNPYAGIGAIG
+402 
-413 ETAKY
+413 
-418 YGGGYRD
+418 
-425 KKSPMNVNSVAF
+425 
-437 GASNATTDYQSTT
+437 
-450 QNAINQKSKLLG
+450 
-462 GLYAAGMSSAES
+462 
-474 WETGALGGAVSGS
+474 
-487 GVAARIGRSAL
+487 
-498 SLAPFGANA
+498 
-507 YASSISQNIADKN
+507 
-520 QTQEK
+520 
-525 AMTNA
+525 
-530 LTSAGIEVATEIAS
+530 
-544 ADKFWDIFKNHNARA
+544 
-559 RKLIVDYLV
+559 
-568 RAGIE
+568 
-573 GSEEVVGDIADNFM
+573 
-587 DAVNNG
+587 
-593 KNSEYNQSVRDYMM
+593 
-607 QGMSKDEAKKQA
+607 
-619 TKDQISEAAR
+619 
-629 DFVIAALS
+629 
-637 GAMGAGIATAS
+637 
-648 GYANDAY
+648 
-655 NSKTMFDGYTKED
+655 
-668 YAQWAEGLDTDP
+668 
-680 THYKNAST
+680 
-688 AQSAEMA
+688 
-695 KSLAEKMAQEDN
+695 
-707 ATPRQKR
+707 
-714 ELYEYYQDMQ
+714 
-724 NTEMEAAAESEE
+724 
-736 KENRKDKIEGIK
+736 
-748 NKVGS
+748 
-753 FFGRNEAAEG
+753 FGRNKAAEA
-763 QQAAEQTN
+763 QNAAEQTN
-771 TVESSDTQK
+771 TTESADTQK
-780 TAMVEPQNVP
+780 TATVEPQNVP

-835 HADGDLQIVSG
+835 HADSDLQIVSG

-874 GQEISENVPATVK
+874 GQEISENVPAAVK
-887 IAYNDGQKQA
+887 IAYNDGQKRA

-915 AAKQITDGARTI
+915 AAKQITDGARAI

-987 SVNDAAKEA
+987 SVNDAVKEV

-1008 FGTGTFTDARSDTSE
+1008 FGTGTFTDARSNTSE
-1023 AFSGAPVMQAVARM
+1023 AFSGASVMQAVAKM

-1095 GVVSDIMKASQDVL
+1095 GVVSDIMKTSQDVL

-1122 NAYIGEEEKTD
+1122 NAYLGEEGKTD

-1233 AKAQGQQAVATGSNT
+1233 AKAQSQQDVATDESAK
-1248 RRSNEVENKNTYG
+1248 R
-1261 KADYVKDHDYSY
+1261 
-1273 GRLAALGNIP
+1273 
-1283 LYNVN
+1283 
-1288 SFNFKS
+1288 KS
-1294 IDYSK
+1294 IEVLP
-1299 DTKRGDILSSVKG
+1299 DTINDDIEDNIRNFGDMKPVIDVP
-1312 NIERYNKATGY
+1312 
-1323 AGNNSINNKSLGG
+1323 NN
-1336 IIVSSAGLRHGMER
+1336 AF
-1350 MSPQLLEMYENLPS
+1350 
-1364 ALANAIVINEGEG
+1364 
-1377 ERGTKQEYV
+1377 ERGEKKLSEQVKEYF
-1386 LIGAFET
+1386 L
-1393 KTGEIGIVRFSVNE
+1393 
-1407 YENSNNLDG
+1407 ENSNNG
-1416 IHLALYASR
+1416 IVY
-1425 SKALKRE
+1425 
-1432 GVAYNTTQGSSDNAD
+1432 GNVIGDVDIVA
-1447 ALKPS
+1447 
-1452 LSLSVSQ
+1452 
-1459 LLDLVKEAY
+1459 
-1468 PNELSKSVA
+1468 
-1477 DHFGISRG
+1477 GIK
-1485 TSDIR
+1485 SDIAHGVGR
-1490 NLRFSKQIREVQDE
+1490 MKAMAFYAVPETIKKGVIVDYQKNRKQRGYDSLLLAAPIRIQNEAGNFENAVEMVAINRSNTDVQKFYFHEAFIINEDESLFKNGRPNRSLPVNDSSSSVYSIARRLIKGNGEGNSVNVDSDTKRMSKQIQEVQDE
-1504 ISGTNE
+1504 IADTKE
-1510 KKDLTGNEKIEKTK
+1510 KRDLTGDEKIEKTE

-1620 KVPEYLRAEAR
+1620 KVPEYLRAEAK

-1661 AAYLASNGE
+1661 AAYLASKGE
-1670 TIEDH
+1670 TIEDQ
-1675 VHKKEVRKYDDEE
+1675 VHQKEVRKYDDEK

-1702 EDEFLKDRSALSARD
+1702 EDEFLKDRSVLSARD
-1717 MLQKYGD
+1717 MLQKYGG
-1724 QIQQAYEAYAETIP
+1724 QIQQAYEAYAETVP

-1757 FAHNVID
+1757 FAHNIID
-1764 DITTAIDYYNNGNE
+1764 DITNAIDYYNNGNE

-1803 DAWLRKTYDGII
+1803 DAWLRETYDGLI

-1826 FTASGN
+1826 FTASGT
-1832 RKSFKQMHY
+1832 RKSFRQMHY

-1856 EKAVGTF
+1856 AKAVGTF
-1863 GGASAV
+1863 GGISAV
-1869 REEAIKSFSS
+1869 REEAVKDFSS
-1879 VDEMHQ
+1879 VAEMHQ
-1885 NEDMLRTMDQD
+1885 NEGMLRTMNQD
-1896 EYKKMEGEYI
+1896 EYRNMEGEYI
-1906 GQIGKIAHRI
+1906 NQIRQISHRI
-1916 MRAGDNSFIQAD
+1916 ARSGQNSLIQDD

-2009 ALNENRIPLQ
+2009 TLNENRIPLQ

-2032 IENLQGVRFSRPIQD
+2032 IEDLQDVRFSRPIQD

-2065 LKDEYGRLLVMY
+2065 LKDEHGRLLVMY

-2092 SYFTANRDYAEEYAR
+2092 SYFTTNRDYAEEYAR

-2146 WEKEFFGKYSRTPL
+2146 WEQEFFGKYSRTPL
-2160 TDRGLLDR
+2160 TDRGLLDW

-2222 KTPTDDSDI
+2222 KAPTDDSDI

-2266 ILKNSDIDGTAVRR
+2266 ILKYSNIDKTAVRR

-2291 NIDVNELSE
+2291 NIDVNELAE
-2300 NLAKVFRYAQGQ
+2300 NLEKVFQYAQGQ

-2323 ISEVASPVIDGSVTK
+2323 ISEVAAPVIDGSVTK

-2346 FKNALQGATYN
+2346 FKNALQGVTYN

-2443 AAQDV
+2443 AAQDA

-2483 AASNAAYR
+2483 AASNAEYR

-2534 ASIREQQKRK
+2534 ASIREEQRRK
-2544 DELRMLKTPVKS
+2544 DELRRLKTPVKNI
-2556 LMDMLTGPTDKKHV
+2556 MDMLTGPTDKKHV

-2601 IRILES
+2601 IRVLES

-2652 QESLRAI
+2652 QENLRAI

-2754 GRREHFKPVATLVNT
+2754 GRREHFKPVASLVNT
-2769 LTLDHASPETYFHGI
+2769 LTLDHAVAETYFHGI
-2784 FGGENTDPITKT
+2784 FGGEETDPITKT
-2796 LIGAQNK
+2796 LYRAEDQK
-2803 NGRDI
+2803 SRDI
-2808 RQASEYMKGVRDKAR
+2808 HQAQDYMTDVCNRLATEKEME
-2823 VKPQNL
+2823 N
-2829 ESWMKETKNYYG
+2829 WMKETKNYYG
-2841 LNLTTTQVM
+2841 LNLTTTQIM

-2863 HKIGGFIAD
+2863 HKIGGFVAD

-2883 LPVQLTDAQI
+2883 IPVHLTNEQI
-2893 KAITDTLTPQQK
+2893 KEITDTLTPQQK
-2905 QMADAMQYYLAHQCA
+2905 QMADAMQHYLAHQCA

-2970 FTKDITPNASNPL
+2970 FTKDITPEADNPL
-2983 VLRDIFA
+2983 VLRDIFM
-2990 VYVDHVAQMAAYH
+2990 VYADHVAQMATYH
-3003 AWAAPIQD
+3003 AWAAPLQD
-3011 LIRFFNYSE
+3011 LIRFFNYNE
-3020 KTDVKVDG
+3020 KAYVEREDG
-3028 QTFTGRNS
+3028 QKFAFRNS

-3041 DFFYG
+3041 DYFYG

-3053 IKLLSSINNREKSSF
+3053 VKLISSINDREKSSF
-3068 VGGDLYDMLT
+3068 VGGDFYDMLT

-3087 GNGRVIIQQP
+3087 GNGRVIAQQP

-3110 YLNAGIV
+3110 YLYAGIV

-3127 RDRTSDV
+3127 RDRTSDI

-3164 ILDFVGKPASKADE
+3164 ILDFAGKPASKADE

-3203 KEFEDAVNE
+3203 KEFEDAVND
-3212 RFSEVVLRTQ
+3212 RYSDIVRRTQ
-3222 VYDGTITRSQFMRS
+3222 VYDSVITRSQFMRS
-3236 PDTKNRMMSAFMA
+3236 PDKWNRAMSAFMA
-3249 EPVKAYNMI
+3249 EPVKTYNMI
-3258 LRDMIDISQSED
+3258 LRDMIDISQATD

-3281 ATITAPALLI
+3281 VRITAPALLI
-3291 THVANA
+3291 THVMNA
-3297 VAQSFMDAFRSAGD
+3297 VAQSLMDAFRSAGD

-3333 DEDASFGDKAE
+3333 DEDASFDDKLK

-3444 NTLLGRTIEQLP
+3444 NTLLGRTLEQLP

>member
-1 MAYSAA
+1 MASLTPGSAKWIRSRLVDYHYA
-7 TRAFKAINSAV
+7 PTYGGDQQSEADRIADEERDRVVRAQ
-18 DDIEKRR
+18 
-25 KKEGES
+25 
-31 FTYEPWAVPSEEEQS
+31 EQY
-46 IRAAQINQRYADI
+46 R
-59 AQNGPDAAAIA
+59 
-70 GREAMKNLQAQ
+70 
-81 QKYLQYQRE
+81 QYQQE
-90 MEEQRNNRLLQNGFT
+90 VEAQRNQRLLQNGFT

-119 SAQKLALENIYT
+119 PAQKSALENIYT

-137 SGGDRYSG
+137 TGGDRYSG

-159 NSVDD
+159 NSVND

-217 GRTKQSQQEAQNL
+217 GRTKQSQQEAQSL
-230 TDQFKKKYGV
+230 ADQFKKKYGV
-240 DDATYSA
+240 DDATYST
-247 WQGMNDQEQAE
+247 WQGMNDQEQAD
-258 KEAEEEASKS
+258 KEAAEEASKS

-287 GKSNSDSLRADISKY
+287 GKNNSDSLRSDISKY

-380 VHQDSTAK
+380 VHQGSTAK

-450 QNAINQKSKLLG
+450 QEALNNKSKVLG
-462 GLYAAGMSSAES
+462 TLYGAGMSAAESAE
-474 WETGALGGAVSGS
+474 TGTLGGAVNGT
-487 GVAARIGRSAL
+487 GLGARVARSAL

-507 YASSISQNIADKN
+507 YASSISQNVADKN
-520 QTQEK
+520 QSQGK
-525 AMTNA
+525 AMANA
-530 LTSAGIEVATEIAS
+530 LASAGVEVATEIAS
-544 ADKFWDIFKNHNARA
+544 ADKFWDIFKNHNATA
-559 RKLIVDYLV
+559 RKKIIDFLV
-568 RAGIE
+568 SSGIE
-573 GSEEVVGDIADNFM
+573 GTEEVVGDIADNFI
-587 DAVNNG
+587 DAALNG
-593 KNSEYNQSVRDYMM
+593 KNSEYNQSVRDYMK
-607 QGMSKDEAKKQA
+607 QGMSAENAKRQA
-619 TKDQISEAAR
+619 TKDTLSDTANS
-629 DFVIAALS
+629 FVTGALS

-753 FFGRNEAAEG
+753 FFGRNEATDG

-771 TVESSDTQK
+771 TTEYADTQK
-780 TAMVEPQNVP
+780 AAIVEPQNVP

-835 HADGDLQIVSG
+835 RADSDLQIVSG

-874 GQEISENVPATVK
+874 GQEISENVPANVK

-972 GEDLAKKAYAAGLQV
+972 GEDLVKKAYAAGLQV
-987 SVNDAAKEA
+987 SVNDAVKEA

-1008 FGTGTFTDARSDTSE
+1008 FGTGTFTDARSNTSE
-1023 AFSGAPVMQAVARM
+1023 PFNGAPVMQAVAKM

-1095 GVVSDIMKASQDVL
+1095 GVVSDIMKASQNVL
-1109 GTRAFNNIRQKYV
+1109 GTRTFNNIRQKYV
-1122 NAYIGEEEKTD
+1122 NAYIGEEGKTD

-1233 AKAQGQQAVATGSNT
+1233 AKAQIQQTATT
-1248 RRSNEVENKNTYG
+1248 EDTTKR
-1261 KADYVKDHDYSY
+1261 
-1273 GRLAALGNIP
+1273 
-1283 LYNVN
+1283 
-1288 SFNFKS
+1288 KS
-1294 IDYSK
+1294 IEVLP
-1299 DTKRGDILSSVKG
+1299 DTINDDIED
-1312 NIERYNKATGY
+1312 NIRNFEDMKPVIDVP
-1323 AGNNSINNKSLGG
+1323 NN
-1336 IIVSSAGLRHGMER
+1336 AF
-1350 MSPQLLEMYENLPS
+1350 
-1364 ALANAIVINEGEG
+1364 
-1377 ERGTKQEYV
+1377 ERGEKKLSEQVKEYF
-1386 LIGAFET
+1386 L
-1393 KTGEIGIVRFSVNE
+1393 
-1407 YENSNNLDG
+1407 ENSNNG
-1416 IHLALYASR
+1416 IVY
-1425 SKALKRE
+1425 
-1432 GVAYNTTQGSSDNAD
+1432 GNVIGDVDIVA
-1447 ALKPS
+1447 
-1452 LSLSVSQ
+1452 
-1459 LLDLVKEAY
+1459 
-1468 PNELSKSVA
+1468 
-1477 DHFGISRG
+1477 GIK
-1485 TSDIR
+1485 SDIAHGVGR
-1490 NLRFSKQIREVQDE
+1490 MKAMAFYAVPETIKKGVIVDYQKNRKQRGYDSLLLAAPIRIQNEAGNFENAVEMVAINRSNTDVQKFYFHEAFIINEDESLFKNGRPNRSLPVNDSSSSVYSIARRLIKGNGEGNSVNVDSDTKRMSKQIQEVQDE
-1504 ISGTNE
+1504 IADTKE
-1510 KKDLTGNEKIEKTK
+1510 KRDLTGDEKIEKTE

-1620 KVPEYLRAEAR
+1620 KVPEYLRAEAK

-1661 AAYLASNGE
+1661 AAYLASKGE
-1670 TIEDH
+1670 TIEDQ
-1675 VHKKEVRKYDDEE
+1675 VHQKEVRKYDDEK

-1702 EDEFLKDRSALSARD
+1702 EDEFLKDRSVLSARD
-1717 MLQKYGD
+1717 MLQKYGG
-1724 QIQQAYEAYAETIP
+1724 QIQQAYEAYAETVP

-1757 FAHNVID
+1757 FAHNIID
-1764 DITTAIDYYNNGNE
+1764 DITNAIDYYNNGNE

-1803 DAWLRKTYDGII
+1803 DAWLRETYDGLI

-1826 FTASGN
+1826 FTASGT
-1832 RKSFKQMHY
+1832 RKSFRQMHY

-1856 EKAVGTF
+1856 AKAVGTF
-1863 GGASAV
+1863 GGISAV
-1869 REEAIKSFSS
+1869 REEAVKDFSS
-1879 VDEMHQ
+1879 VAEMHQ
-1885 NEDMLRTMDQD
+1885 NEGMLRTMNQD
-1896 EYKKMEGEYI
+1896 EYRNMEGEYI
-1906 GQIGKIAHRI
+1906 NQIRQISHRI
-1916 MRAGDNSFIQAD
+1916 ARSGQNSLIQDD

-2009 ALNENRIPLQ
+2009 TLNENRIPLQ

-2032 IENLQGVRFSRPIQD
+2032 IEDLQDVRFSRPVQD

-2160 TDRGLLDR
+2160 TDRGLLDW

-2222 KTPTDDSDI
+2222 KAPTDDSDI

-2266 ILKNSDIDGTAVRR
+2266 ILKNSDIDKTAVRR

-2291 NIDVNELSE
+2291 NIDVNELAE

-2346 FKNALQGATYN
+2346 FKNALQGVTYN
-2357 LDSKQEAEVV
+2357 LDPKQEAEVV

-2483 AASNAAYR
+2483 AASNAEYR

-2616 SYKWRTIHA
+2616 SYKWRTINA

-2652 QESLRAI
+2652 QERLRAI

-2754 GRREHFKPVATLVNT
+2754 GRREHFKPVATLVDT

-2784 FGGENTDPITKT
+2784 FGGENTDPVTKT

-2803 NGRDI
+2803 KARDI
-2808 RQASEYMKGVRDKAR
+2808 RQASEYMKGVRDKVG
-2823 VKPQNL
+2823 VKPKNL

-2863 HKIGGFIAD
+2863 HKIGGFVAD
-2872 ESNREKVSGQR
+2872 EASRKTVSGQR

-2958 TQGAINAIKNSG
+2958 THGAINAIKNSG

-2990 VYVDHVAQMAAYH
+2990 VYSDHVAQMATYH

-3011 LIRFFNYSE
+3011 IIRFFNYSE

-3046 KKGQEYF
+3046 KSGQEYF
-3053 IKLLSSINNREKSSF
+3053 VKLLSSINDREKSSF
-3068 VGGDLYDMLT
+3068 VGGDFYDLMT
-3078 GHAKTAATL
+3078 GHAKTAAVM
-3087 GNGRVIIQQP
+3087 GNLRVVIQQP
-3097 TAIFRAGEMISYE
+3097 TAIFRAGEMISYK
-3110 YLNAGIV
+3110 YLNEGMA

-3164 ILDFVGKPASKADE
+3164 INDFAGKAASKADE
-3178 ITWAA
+3178 ITWGA

-3188 YAEQVDKLGKGKIGT
+3188 YAEQVDKLGKEKIGT

-3212 RFSEVVLRTQ
+3212 RFSEIVLRTQ
-3222 VYDGTITRSQFMRS
+3222 VYDGIITRSQFMRS
-3236 PDTKNRMMSAFMA
+3236 PDKANRMMSAFMA
-3249 EPVKAYNMI
+3249 EPVKTYNMI
-3258 LRDMIDISQSED
+3258 LRDMIDISQATD

-3281 ATITAPALLI
+3281 VRITAPVLLI
-3291 THVANA
+3291 TNAVNA
-3297 VAQSFMDAFRSAGD
+3297 VAQSFADALRSAGD

-3319 LRRFMDAMGFGNWL
+3319 LRRFMDALGFGNWL
-3333 DEDASFGDKAE
+3333 DEDASFSDKAW
-3344 EFLNGNLVD
+3344 EFLSGNLVD

-3366 YWDATKEGVKSV
+3366 YWDATKEGVMSV

-3398 FKAVKAIVNPGEK
+3398 FKAVKAIVNPSEK

-3444 NTLLGRTIEQLP
+3444 NTVASEIFKQLP

-3461 TKYTPKRQA
+3461 TKYTPKKQA

-3483 DYKKAIEDAV
+3483 DYKKAVEDAV
-3493 AQGNDYKAISSGI
+3493 VQGNDYKAISSGI

-3524 AIKMKNRLVTL
+3524 AIKMKNRLVML

-3544 TNKDKTTSEKKKYY
+3544 TNKDKTTSEKTKYY

>member
-7 TRAFKAINSAV
+7 TRAFKAINSAM

-46 IRAAQINQRYADI
+46 IRAAQVNQRYADI

-119 SAQKLALENIYT
+119 TAQKSALENIYT

-359 YGQELDDYSNRQ
+359 YGQKLDDYSNRQ

-450 QNAINQKSKLLG
+450 QEALNNKSKVLG
-462 GLYAAGMSSAES
+462 TLYGAGMSAAESAE
-474 WETGALGGAVSGS
+474 TGTLGGAVNGT
-487 GVAARIGRSAL
+487 GLGARVARSAL

-507 YASSISQNIADKN
+507 YASSISQNVADKN
-520 QTQEK
+520 QSQGK
-525 AMTNA
+525 AMANA
-530 LTSAGIEVATEIAS
+530 LASASVEVATEIAS
-544 ADKFWDIFKNHNARA
+544 ADKFWDIFKNHNATA
-559 RKLIVDYLV
+559 RKKIIDFLV
-568 RAGIE
+568 SSGIE
-573 GSEEVVGDIADNFM
+573 GTEEVAGDIADNFI
-587 DAVNNG
+587 DAALNG
-593 KNSEYNQSVRDYMM
+593 KNSEYNQSVRDYMKL
-607 QGMSKDEAKKQA
+607 GMSAENAKRQA
-619 TKDQISEAAR
+619 TKDTLSDTANS
-629 DFVIAALS
+629 FVTGALS

-753 FFGRNEAAEG
+753 FFGRNEATEG
-763 QQAAEQTN
+763 QQAVEQTN
-771 TVESSDTQK
+771 TAESADTQK

-835 HADGDLQIVSG
+835 HADSDLQIVSG

-874 GQEISENVPATVK
+874 GQEISDAVPANVK

-987 SVNDAAKEA
+987 SVNDAVKEA

-1023 AFSGAPVMQAVARM
+1023 PFNGSSVMQAVAKM

-1122 NAYIGEEEKTD
+1122 NAYLGEEGKTD

-1158 MDQIDQNHGYKEAK
+1158 MDHIDQNHGYKEAK

-1186 ESIKNFLSDLNPN
+1186 ESIKNFLSGLNPN

-1207 ANLQNYEELQDAIV
+1207 ANLQNYEELQDSIAR
-1221 KSIANAEKSYSE
+1221 SIANAEKNYSAAQTQNQQTTGTDSDVRHAYE
-1233 AKAQGQQAVATGSNT
+1233 ISTDEDLAEMAKEVSNGTYDGASSLVINDHIPAKLAEKIEDIVGFSVDDYSNT
-1248 RRSNEVENKNTYG
+1248 ISVNGIKHILKRHGEKGTADHSMSNYEDIGRIGYAVDHAEKVWPSDEKGSREYKDSDNKPSQKVVIQSKIGNGYYYVVEAVPNSNKKT
-1261 KADYVKDHDYSY
+1261 
-1273 GRLAALGNIP
+1273 LGVVTAYIN
-1283 LYNVN
+1283 
-1288 SFNFKS
+1288 K
-1294 IDYSK
+1294 K
-1299 DTKRGDILSSVKG
+1299 DTSPVVANTNKGPVLDVQNALRQNVSNDNLSQD
-1312 NIERYNKATGY
+1312 A
-1323 AGNNSINNKSLGG
+1323 
-1336 IIVSSAGLRHGMER
+1336 R
-1350 MSPQLLEMYENLPS
+1350 M
-1364 ALANAIVINEGEG
+1364 
-1377 ERGTKQEYV
+1377 
-1386 LIGAFET
+1386 
-1393 KTGEIGIVRFSVNE
+1393 
-1407 YENSNNLDG
+1407 
-1416 IHLALYASR
+1416 
-1425 SKALKRE
+1425 
-1432 GVAYNTTQGSSDNAD
+1432 
-1447 ALKPS
+1447 
-1452 LSLSVSQ
+1452 
-1459 LLDLVKEAY
+1459 
-1468 PNELSKSVA
+1468 
-1477 DHFGISRG
+1477 
-1485 TSDIR
+1485 
-1490 NLRFSKQIREVQDE
+1490 SKQIQEVQDE
-1504 ISGTNE
+1504 ISDAKE

-1537 MKDINMGGFPSPSI
+1537 MKDIDMGGFPSPSI

-1567 VIFNRDTIDPERSKA
+1567 VIFNRDTIDPERSSA

-1596 GIEYDVNEDKY
+1596 GIEYDVNDDKY
-1607 YSVMHSVDDAMKG
+1607 YNVRDDVGKTMQG
-1620 KVPEYLRAEAR
+1620 KVPAYLRGEAK
-1631 RFNTPGMNSTAEKGG
+1631 RFNTSEVFSYAETGGMN
-1646 VDAVV
+1646 VV
-1651 EKAKDNYGMK
+1651 IEKAKDNYGMK
-1661 AAYLASNGE
+1661 AAYLASKGE
-1670 TIEDH
+1670 SVEDQ
-1675 VHKKEVRKYDDEE
+1675 VQKKEVKKYDEE
-1688 ANRFDKMEEAIAPV
+1688 KEARFTAMEEAIAPV
-1702 EDEFLKDRSALSARD
+1702 EDEFLKDRSILSVRD

-1724 QIQQAYEAYAETIP
+1724 RIQQAYEAYAETVP
-1738 EDQKKRWTGR
+1738 EDQRKRWTNR

-1764 DITTAIDYYNNGNE
+1764 DIASAIDYYNNGNE

-1803 DAWLRKTYDGII
+1803 EAWLRETYDGLI
-1815 RDEGIYNGKDP
+1815 RGEGIYNGKEL

-1832 RKSFKQMHY
+1832 RRSFKQTHY
-1841 AVTLENIVRAMNEAG
+1841 AVTLENIVRAMNSKGTKGVDTFFGAAG
-1856 EKAVGTF
+1856 I
-1863 GGASAV
+1863 
-1869 REEAIKSFSS
+1869 REEAIKDFKS

-1885 NEDMLRTMDQD
+1885 NEEMLQKISEED
-1896 EYKKMEGEYI
+1896 YKKQEDGYI
-1906 GQIGKIAHRI
+1906 SQIGSIAHKIARKD
-1916 MRAGDNSFIQAD
+1916 GNSFINDD
-1928 NAADA
+1928 NAANA

-1994 AMVVAPDTITKEQTR
+1994 AMVVAPDTITNEQTK
-2009 ALNENRIPLQ
+2009 ALNENGIPFQ

-2032 IENLQGVRFSRPIQD
+2032 IEDLQDVRFSREINDNED
-2047 SEGRNLSE
+2047 S
-2055 GQQEFFKDSK
+2055 
-2065 LKDEYGRLLVMY
+2065 
-2077 HGTPQGGFTVFKPDI
+2077 
-2092 SYFTANRDYAEEYAR
+2092 
-2107 ASSGNS
+2107 
-2113 RVNYTH
+2113 
-2119 DPEHKVYE
+2119 
-2127 VYLNAKK
+2127 
-2134 PFDTRDP
+2134 
-2141 KVRKV
+2141 
-2146 WEKEFFGKYSRTPL
+2146 
-2160 TDRGLLDR
+2160 
-2168 TDGYDIWDF
+2168 
-2177 IDDND
+2177 
-2182 LDYDA
+2182 
-2187 VLLDEGSVPNGN
+2187 LDEE
-2199 GGTKWRGISYTVR
+2199 K
-2212 DKNQIKNVDN
+2212 KEKFE
-2222 KTPTDDSDI
+2222 KI

-2266 ILKNSDIDGTAVRR
+2266 ILKNSDIDKTAVRR

-2291 NIDVNELSE
+2291 NIDVNELAE
-2300 NLAKVFRYAQGQ
+2300 NLEKVFRYAQGQ

-2346 FKNALQGATYN
+2346 FKTALQGVTYN

-2398 STLVQETGY
+2398 NTLVQETGY

-2443 AAQDV
+2443 AAQDA

-2483 AASNAAYR
+2483 AASNAEYR

-2515 SETVSKQVAR
+2515 SEPVSKQVAK
-2525 LRAKNARTV
+2525 LRARNARTV
-2534 ASIREQQKRK
+2534 ASIREEQRRK
-2544 DELRMLKTPVKS
+2544 DELRRLKTPVKNI
-2556 LMDMLTGPTDKKHV
+2556 MDMLTSPTDKKHV
-2570 PALVQTPVL
+2570 PAFVQTPVL
-2579 QLASA
+2579 QLAAA

-2616 SYKWRTIHA
+2616 SYKWRTIRA
-2625 DSRADAIAQYKK
+2625 DSREDAIAQYKK

-2652 QESLRAI
+2652 QERLWAV
-2659 QDLYQQDEG
+2659 QNLYQQDES

-2688 LGEILRKNQGTISI
+2688 LGKILRDNQGMLSI
-2702 AQLSSDELKT
+2702 AQLSSSELRT
-2712 LNAVVRNVLH
+2712 LNEVVRNVLH
-2722 SINQMNRMYSQPSK
+2722 AVNQINRMYSKPSQ

-2754 GRREHFKPVATLVNT
+2754 GRREHFKPVASLVNT
-2769 LTLDHASPETYFHGI
+2769 LTLDHAVAETYFHGI
-2784 FGGENTDPITKT
+2784 FGGEETDPITKT
-2796 LIGAQNK
+2796 LYRAEDQK
-2803 NGRDI
+2803 SRDI
-2808 RQASEYMKGVRDKAR
+2808 HQAQDYMTDVCNRLATEKEME
-2823 VKPQNL
+2823 N
-2829 ESWMKETKNYYG
+2829 WMKETKNYYG
-2841 LNLTTTQVM
+2841 LDLTTTQIM

-2863 HKIGGFIAD
+2863 HKIGGFVTD

-2883 LPVQLTDAQI
+2883 IPVHLTNEQI
-2893 KAITDTLTPQQK
+2893 KEITDTLTPQQK

-2970 FTKDITPNASNPL
+2970 FTKDITPEADNPL
-2983 VLRDIFA
+2983 VLRDIFM
-2990 VYVDHVAQMAAYH
+2990 VYVDHVAQMATYH
-3003 AWAAPIQD
+3003 AWAAPLQD
-3011 LIRFFNYSE
+3011 LIRFFNYNE
-3020 KTDVKVDG
+3020 KAYVEREDG
-3028 QTFTGRNS
+3028 QKFAFRNS

-3041 DFFYG
+3041 DYYYG

-3053 IKLLSSINNREKSSF
+3053 VKLISSINDREKSSF
-3068 VGGDLYDMLT
+3068 VGGDFYDMLT

-3087 GNGRVIIQQP
+3087 GNFRVFVQQP

-3110 YLNAGIV
+3110 YLYAGIV

-3127 RDRTSDV
+3127 RDRTSDI

-3164 ILDFVGKPASKADE
+3164 ILDFAGKPASKADE

-3188 YAEQVDKLGKGKIGT
+3188 YAEQVDKLGKEKIGT
-3203 KEFEDAVNE
+3203 KEFEDAVND
-3212 RFSEVVLRTQ
+3212 RYSDIVRRTQ
-3222 VYDGTITRSQFMRS
+3222 VYDSVITRSQFMRS

-3249 EPVKAYNMI
+3249 EPVKTYNMI
-3258 LRDMIDISQSED
+3258 LRDMIDISQAED

-3275 KAVAHL
+3275 KAKDHL
-3281 ATITAPALLI
+3281 VRVTARALLI

-3311 PDDEDKDF
+3311 PDDEDKNF
-3319 LRRFMDAMGFGNWL
+3319 LRRFMDAMGFGNWM
-3333 DEDASFGDKAE
+3333 DEDASFGDKLE

-3398 FKAVKAIVNPGEK
+3398 FKAVKAIVNPSEK

-3444 NTLLGRTIEQLP
+3444 NTLLGRTFEQLP

-3461 TKYTPKRQA
+3461 TKYTPKKQA

-3483 DYKKAIEDAV
+3483 DYKKAVEDAV

-3514 LALKETNPNE
+3514 LELKESNPNE

-3544 TNKDKTTSEKKKYY
+3544 TNKDKTTSEKTKYY

>member
-7 TRAFKAINSAV
+7 TRAFKAINSAM

-46 IRAAQINQRYADI
+46 IRAAQVNQRYADI

-119 SAQKLALENIYT
+119 PAQKSALENIYT

-195 QKKELSQIGETQST
+195 QKKELSQIGKMQNT

-217 GRTKQSQQEAQNL
+217 GRTKQNQQESQNL
-230 TDQFKKKYGV
+230 ADQFKKKYGV
-240 DDATYSA
+240 NDATYST

-276 LDYAENMFKAK
+276 LDYAENMFKTK
-287 GKSNSDSLRADISKY
+287 GKNNSDSLRADISKY

-320 ASNIQTDFGEQAQ
+320 ASNIQTDFGNQAQ
-333 KDADSFRESL
+333 KDADSFRESV
-343 KKKYALSDND
+343 KKKYGLSDND
-353 IDDLVY
+353 IDDLSY
-359 YGQELDDYSNRQ
+359 YGKELDDYSNRQ

-380 VHQDSTAK
+380 VHQGSTAK

-397 ATALT
+397 ATALI

-437 GASNATTDYQSTT
+437 GASNATTDYQSAT
-450 QNAINQKSKLLG
+450 QKVLNNKSKVLG
-462 GLYAAGMSSAES
+462 TLYGAGMSAIESAE
-474 WETGALGGAVSGS
+474 TGTLGGAVNGT
-487 GVAARIGRSAL
+487 GLGARVARSAL

-507 YASSISQNIADKN
+507 YASSISQNVADKN
-520 QTQEK
+520 QSQGK
-525 AMTNA
+525 AMANA
-530 LTSAGIEVATEIAS
+530 LASASVEVATEIAS
-544 ADKFWDIFKNHNARA
+544 ADKFWDIFKNHNATA
-559 RKLIVDYLV
+559 RKKIIDFLV
-568 RAGIE
+568 SSGIE
-573 GSEEVVGDIADNFM
+573 GTEEVVGDIADNFI
-587 DAVNNG
+587 DAALNG
-593 KNSEYNQSVRDYMM
+593 RNSEYNQSVRDYMKL
-607 QGMSKDEAKKQA
+607 GMSAENAKRQA
-619 TKDQISEAAR
+619 TKDTLSDTANS
-629 DFVIAALS
+629 FVTGALS

-753 FFGRNEAAEG
+753 FFGRNEATEG
-763 QQAAEQTN
+763 QQAAKQTK
-771 TVESSDTQK
+771 TTESADTQK

-790 EEHRTQSTDIAP
+790 EEHHTQSTDIAP

-835 HADGDLQIVSG
+835 HADSDLQIVSG

-874 GQEISENVPATVK
+874 GQEISETVPATVK

-915 AAKQITDGARTI
+915 AAKQMTDGARTI

-987 SVNDAAKEA
+987 SVNDAVKEV

-1008 FGTGTFTDARSDTSE
+1008 FGTGTFTDARSNTSE
-1023 AFSGAPVMQAVARM
+1023 AFSGASVMQAVAKM

-1043 LTDQNFRE
+1043 LTDRNFRE

-1095 GVVSDIMKASQDVL
+1095 EVVSDIMKASQDVL

-1122 NAYIGEEEKTD
+1122 NAYLGEEGKTD

-1233 AKAQGQQAVATGSNT
+1233 AKAQSQQDVATDESAK
-1248 RRSNEVENKNTYG
+1248 R
-1261 KADYVKDHDYSY
+1261 
-1273 GRLAALGNIP
+1273 
-1283 LYNVN
+1283 
-1288 SFNFKS
+1288 KS
-1294 IDYSK
+1294 IEVLP
-1299 DTKRGDILSSVKG
+1299 DTINDDIEDNIRNFGDMKPVIDVP
-1312 NIERYNKATGY
+1312 
-1323 AGNNSINNKSLGG
+1323 NN
-1336 IIVSSAGLRHGMER
+1336 AF
-1350 MSPQLLEMYENLPS
+1350 
-1364 ALANAIVINEGEG
+1364 
-1377 ERGTKQEYV
+1377 ERGEKKLSEQVKEYF
-1386 LIGAFET
+1386 L
-1393 KTGEIGIVRFSVNE
+1393 
-1407 YENSNNLDG
+1407 ENSNNG
-1416 IHLALYASR
+1416 IVY
-1425 SKALKRE
+1425 
-1432 GVAYNTTQGSSDNAD
+1432 GNVIGDVDIVA
-1447 ALKPS
+1447 
-1452 LSLSVSQ
+1452 
-1459 LLDLVKEAY
+1459 
-1468 PNELSKSVA
+1468 
-1477 DHFGISRG
+1477 GIK
-1485 TSDIR
+1485 SDIAHGVGR
-1490 NLRFSKQIREVQDE
+1490 MKAMAFYAVPETIKKGGIVDYQKNRKQRGYDSLLLAAPIRIQNEAGDFENAVEMVAINRSNTDVQKFYFHEAFIINEDESLFKNGRPNRSLPVNNSSSSVYSIAQRLIRGNGEGNSVNIDSDTKRMSKQIREVQDE
-1504 ISGTNE
+1504 IADTKE
-1510 KKDLTGNEKIEKTK
+1510 KKDLTGDEKIEKTK

-1537 MKDINMGGFPSPSI
+1537 MKDIDMGGFPSPSI

-1620 KVPEYLRAEAR
+1620 KVPEYLRAEAKK
-1631 RFNTPGMNSTAEKGG
+1631 FNTPGMNSTAEKGG

-1675 VHKKEVRKYDDEE
+1675 VHKKEVRKYDDEK
-1688 ANRFDKMEEAIAPV
+1688 AKRFDKMEEAIAPV

-1724 QIQQAYEAYAETIP
+1724 QIQQAYGAYAETIP

-1764 DITTAIDYYNNGNE
+1764 DITNAIDYYNNGNE

-1788 AIEKQIDSKVDPEGY
+1788 TIEKQIDSKVDPEEY
-1803 DAWLRKTYDGII
+1803 DAWLRETYDGLI
-1815 RDEGIYNGKDP
+1815 RDEGIYNGKGP

-1896 EYKKMEGEYI
+1896 EYKDMEGEYI
-1906 GQIGKIAHRI
+1906 EQIGKIAHRI
-1916 MRAGDNSFIQAD
+1916 MRTGDNSFIQAD

-2009 ALNENRIPLQ
+2009 TLNENRIPLQ

-2032 IENLQGVRFSRPIQD
+2032 IEDLQDVRFSRPVQD

-2107 ASSGNS
+2107 ASSWNS

-2146 WEKEFFGKYSRTPL
+2146 WEQEFFGKYSRTPL
-2160 TDRGLLDR
+2160 TDRGLLDW

-2199 GGTKWRGISYTVR
+2199 GGTRWRGISYTVR

-2245 LWSDHYDTKKSLIEV
+2245 LWSDYYDTKKSLIEV

-2266 ILKNSDIDGTAVRR
+2266 ILKHSDIDKTAVRR

-2346 FKNALQGATYN
+2346 FKNALQGVTYN

-2784 FGGENTDPITKT
+2784 FGGENTDPVTKT

-2803 NGRDI
+2803 KARDI
-2808 RQASEYMKGVRDKAR
+2808 RQASEYMKGVRDKVG
-2823 VKPQNL
+2823 VKPKNL

-2863 HKIGGFIAD
+2863 HKVGGFVAD
-2872 ESNREKVSGQR
+2872 EASRKTVSGQR

-2990 VYVDHVAQMAAYH
+2990 VYSDHVAQMATYH

-3011 LIRFFNYSE
+3011 IIRFFNYSE

-3046 KKGQEYF
+3046 KSGQEYF
-3053 IKLLSSINNREKSSF
+3053 VKLLSSINDREKSSF
-3068 VGGDLYDMLT
+3068 VGGDFYDLMT
-3078 GHAKTAATL
+3078 GHAKTAAVM
-3087 GNGRVIIQQP
+3087 GNLRVVIQQP
-3097 TAIFRAGEMISYE
+3097 TAIFRAGEMISYK
-3110 YLNAGIV
+3110 YLNEGMA

-3151 VSTITGVKTTREK
+3151 ISTITGVKTTREK
-3164 ILDFVGKPASKADE
+3164 INDFAGNPASKADE

-3188 YAEQVDKLGKGKIGT
+3188 YAEQVDKLGKEKIGT
-3203 KEFEDAVNE
+3203 KEFEDAVND
-3212 RFSEVVLRTQ
+3212 RFSEIVLRTQ
-3222 VYDGTITRSQFMRS
+3222 VYDGIITRSQFMRS
-3236 PDTKNRMMSAFMA
+3236 PDKWNRAMSAFMA
-3249 EPVKAYNMI
+3249 EPVKTYNMI
-3258 LRDMIDISQSED
+3258 LRDMIDISQATD

-3281 ATITAPALLI
+3281 VRITAPVLLI
-3291 THVANA
+3291 TNAVNA
-3297 VAQSFMDAFRSAGD
+3297 VAQSFVDALRSAGD

-3319 LRRFMDAMGFGNWL
+3319 LRRFMDALGFGNWL
-3333 DEDASFGDKAE
+3333 DEDASFNDKAW
-3344 EFLNGNLVD
+3344 EFLSGNLVD
-3353 NMDLLSNIPMVAQ
+3353 GMDLLGNIPMVAQ
-3366 YWDATKEGVKSV
+3366 YWDATKEGVMSV
-3378 LGESTYSSDSDLSM
+3378 RGESTYSSDSDLSM

-3398 FKAVKAIVNPGEK
+3398 FKAVKAIVNPSEK

-3444 NTLLGRTIEQLP
+3444 NTVASQIFKQLP

-3461 TKYTPKRQA
+3461 TKYTPKKQA

-3493 AQGNDYKAISSGI
+3493 AQGNDYKAISKGI

>member
-1 MAYSAA
+1 MARNA
-7 TRAFKAINSAV
+7 TEILNRM
-18 DDIEKRR
+18 
-25 KKEGES
+25 KKYGYTAPEHVISSDEDS
-31 FTYEPWAVPSEEEQS
+31 YQEQLE
-46 IRAAQINQRYADI
+46 
-59 AQNGPDAAAIA
+59 
-70 GREAMKNLQAQ
+70 REAERQRMTAQ
-81 QKYLQYQRE
+81 EKYRQYQRE
-90 MEEQRNNRLLQNGFT
+90 
-105 QGDIDASNMYRNAS
+105 NAEMQARQS
-119 SAQKLALENIYT
+119 YALATPAQKSALENIYT
-131 AQSMTP
+131 AQNAAQT
-137 SGGDRYSG
+137 GGDRYSG

-174 KAYRAQQA
+174 QMYRAQKALSAQNSYNAASDDAKQA
-182 LAAQDSYSGITDE
+182 LA
-195 QKKELSQIGETQST
+195 KIGQLQST

-217 GRTKQSQQEAQNL
+217 GRTKQNRQEAQSL
-230 TDQFKKKYGV
+230 ADQFKKKYGV
-240 DDATYSA
+240 DDATYST
-247 WQGMNDQEQAE
+247 WQGMNDQEQAD
-258 KEAEEEASKS
+258 KEAAEEASRS

-276 LDYAENMFKAK
+276 LDYAENMFKTK
-287 GKSNSDSLRADISKY
+287 GKNNSDSLRSDISKY

-309 KMQRSSGLAES
+309 KMQKSSGLAES

-333 KDADSFRESL
+333 KDADYFRESV
-343 KKKYALSDND
+343 KKKYGLSDND

-380 VHQDSTAK
+380 VHQGSTAK

-450 QNAINQKSKLLG
+450 QEALNNKSKVLG
-462 GLYAAGMSSAES
+462 TLYGAGMSTIESAE
-474 WETGALGGAVSGS
+474 TGTLGGAVDGA
-487 GVAARIGRSAL
+487 GLGARVARSAL

-507 YASSISQNIADKN
+507 YASSISQNVADKD
-520 QTQEK
+520 QSQGK
-525 AMTNA
+525 AMANA
-530 LTSAGIEVATEIAS
+530 LASASVEVATEIAS
-544 ADKFWDIFKNHNARA
+544 ADKFWDIFKNHNATA
-559 RKLIVDYLV
+559 RKRIIDFLV
-568 RAGIE
+568 SSGIE
-573 GSEEVVGDIADNFM
+573 GTEEVVGDIADNFI
-587 DAVNNG
+587 DAALNG
-593 KNSEYNQSVRDYMM
+593 KNSEYNQSVRDYMK
-607 QGMSKDEAKKQA
+607 QGMSREEAKKQA
-619 TKDQISEAAR
+619 TKDTLADTANS
-629 DFVIAALS
+629 FVTGALS

-753 FFGRNEAAEG
+753 FFGRNEATEG

-771 TVESSDTQK
+771 TTESADTQK
-780 TAMVEPQNVP
+780 TAIVEPQNVP

-835 HADGDLQIVSG
+835 HADSDLQIVSG

-987 SVNDAAKEA
+987 SVNDAVKEV

-1023 AFSGAPVMQAVARM
+1023 PFNGSSVMQAVAKM

-1122 NAYIGEEEKTD
+1122 NAYFGEEGKTD

-1207 ANLQNYEELQDAIV
+1207 ANLQNYEELQDSIAR
-1221 KSIANAEKSYSE
+1221 SIANAEKNYSAAQTQNQQTTGTDSDVRHAYE
-1233 AKAQGQQAVATGSNT
+1233 ISTDEDLAEMAKEVSNG
-1248 RRSNEVENKNTYG
+1248 TYDG
-1261 KADYVKDHDYSY
+1261 A
-1273 GRLAALGNIP
+1273 
-1283 LYNVN
+1283 
-1288 SFNFKS
+1288 
-1294 IDYSK
+1294 
-1299 DTKRGDILSSVKG
+1299 SS
-1312 NIERYNKATGY
+1312 
-1323 AGNNSINNKSLGG
+1323 L
-1336 IIVSSAGLRHGMER
+1336 
-1350 MSPQLLEMYENLPS
+1350 
-1364 ALANAIVINEGEG
+1364 VINEHIPAKLAEKI
-1377 ERGTKQEYV
+1377 ED
-1386 LIGAFET
+1386 
-1393 KTGEIGIVRFSVNE
+1393 IVGFSVDDYSNTISVNGIKHILKRHGEKGTADHSMSNYEDIGRIGYAVDHAEKVWPSDEKGSRE
-1407 YENSNNLDG
+1407 YKDSDNKPSQKVVIQSKIGNGYYYVVEAVPNSNKKTLGVVTAYINKKDTSPVVANTNKGPVLDVQNALRQNVSNDNL
-1416 IHLALYASR
+1416 S
-1425 SKALKRE
+1425 
-1432 GVAYNTTQGSSDNAD
+1432 QD
-1447 ALKPS
+1447 A
-1452 LSLSVSQ
+1452 
-1459 LLDLVKEAY
+1459 
-1468 PNELSKSVA
+1468 
-1477 DHFGISRG
+1477 RM
-1485 TSDIR
+1485 
-1490 NLRFSKQIREVQDE
+1490 SKQIQEVQDE
-1504 ISGTNE
+1504 ISDTKE
-1510 KKDLTGNEKIEKTK
+1510 KKDLTGDEKIEKTE

-1620 KVPEYLRAEAR
+1620 KVPEYLRAEAKK
-1631 RFNTPGMNSTAEKGG
+1631 FNTPGMNSTAEKGG

-1661 AAYLASNGE
+1661 AAYLASKGE
-1670 TIEDH
+1670 TIEDQ
-1675 VHKKEVRKYDDEE
+1675 VHQKEVRKYDDEK

-1702 EDEFLKDRSALSARD
+1702 EDEFLKDRSTLSVRD
-1717 MLQKYGD
+1717 MLRKYGD
-1724 QIQQAYEAYAETIP
+1724 RIQQAYEAYAETVP

-1757 FAHNVID
+1757 FAHNVFD
-1764 DITTAIDYYNNGNE
+1764 DITNAIDYYNNGNE

-1788 AIEKQIDSKVDPEGY
+1788 AIEKQIDSKVDPEAY
-1803 DAWLRKTYDGII
+1803 DAWLRETYDGLI

-1826 FTASGN
+1826 FTASGT
-1832 RKSFKQMHY
+1832 RKSFRQMHY

-1856 EKAVGTF
+1856 AKAVGTF
-1863 GGASAV
+1863 GGISAV
-1869 REEAIKSFSS
+1869 REEAVKDFSS
-1879 VDEMHQ
+1879 VAEMHQ
-1885 NEDMLRTMDQD
+1885 NEGMLRTMNQD
-1896 EYKKMEGEYI
+1896 EYRNMEGEYI
-1906 GQIGKIAHRI
+1906 NQIRQISHRI
-1916 MRAGDNSFIQAD
+1916 ARSGQNSLIQDD

-1994 AMVVAPDTITKEQTR
+1994 AMVVAPDTITNEQTK
-2009 ALNENRIPLQ
+2009 ALNKNGIPFQ

-2032 IENLQGVRFSRPIQD
+2032 IENLQDVRFSREINDNED
-2047 SEGRNLSE
+2047 S
-2055 GQQEFFKDSK
+2055 
-2065 LKDEYGRLLVMY
+2065 
-2077 HGTPQGGFTVFKPDI
+2077 
-2092 SYFTANRDYAEEYAR
+2092 
-2107 ASSGNS
+2107 
-2113 RVNYTH
+2113 
-2119 DPEHKVYE
+2119 
-2127 VYLNAKK
+2127 
-2134 PFDTRDP
+2134 
-2141 KVRKV
+2141 
-2146 WEKEFFGKYSRTPL
+2146 
-2160 TDRGLLDR
+2160 
-2168 TDGYDIWDF
+2168 
-2177 IDDND
+2177 
-2182 LDYDA
+2182 
-2187 VLLDEGSVPNGN
+2187 LDEE
-2199 GGTKWRGISYTVR
+2199 K
-2212 DKNQIKNVDN
+2212 KEKFE
-2222 KTPTDDSDI
+2222 KI

-2245 LWSDHYDTKKSLIEV
+2245 LWSDYYDTKKSLIEV

-2266 ILKNSDIDGTAVRR
+2266 ILKHSDIDKTAVRR

-2291 NIDVNELSE
+2291 NIDVNELAE

-2346 FKNALQGATYN
+2346 FKNALQGVTYN

-2443 AAQDV
+2443 AAQDA

-2483 AASNAAYR
+2483 AASNAEYR

-2652 QESLRAI
+2652 QENLRAI

-2722 SINQMNRMYSQPSK
+2722 SINQMNRMYSQPSQ

-2754 GRREHFKPVATLVNT
+2754 GRREHFKPVASLVNT
-2769 LTLDHASPETYFHGI
+2769 LTLDHAVAETYFHGI
-2784 FGGENTDPITKT
+2784 FGGEETDPITKT
-2796 LIGAQNK
+2796 LYSAYDNMSSDIHQAQ
-2803 NGRDI
+2803 D
-2808 RQASEYMKGVRDKAR
+2808 YMTDVCNRLATEKEME
-2823 VKPQNL
+2823 N
-2829 ESWMKETKNYYG
+2829 WMKETKNYYG
-2841 LNLTTTQVM
+2841 LDLTTTQIM

-2863 HKIGGFIAD
+2863 HKIGGFVAD

-2883 LPVQLTDAQI
+2883 IPVHLTNEQI
-2893 KAITDTLTPQQK
+2893 KEITDTLTPQQK
-2905 QMADAMQYYLAHQCA
+2905 QMADAMQHYLAHQCA

-2958 TQGAINAIKNSG
+2958 TQGAINSIKNSG
-2970 FTKDITPNASNPL
+2970 FTKDITPEADNPL
-2983 VLRDIFA
+2983 VLRDIFM
-2990 VYVDHVAQMAAYH
+2990 VYADHVAQMATYH
-3003 AWAAPIQD
+3003 AWAAPLQD
-3011 LIRFFNYSE
+3011 LIRFFNYNE
-3020 KTDVKVDG
+3020 KAYVEREDG
-3028 QTFTGRNS
+3028 QKFAFRNC

-3041 DFFYG
+3041 DYFYG

-3053 IKLLSSINNREKSSF
+3053 VKLISSINDREKSSF
-3068 VGGDLYDMLT
+3068 VGGDFYDMLT

-3087 GNGRVIIQQP
+3087 GNGRVIAQQP

-3110 YLNAGIV
+3110 YLYAGIV

-3127 RDRTSDV
+3127 RDRTSDI

-3164 ILDFVGKPASKADE
+3164 ILDFAGKLASKADE

-3188 YAEQVDKLGKGKIGT
+3188 YAEQVDKLGKEKIGT
-3203 KEFEDAVNE
+3203 KEFEDAVND
-3212 RFSEVVLRTQ
+3212 RYSDIVRRTQ
-3222 VYDGTITRSQFMRS
+3222 VYDSVITRSQFMRS
-3236 PDTKNRMMSAFMA
+3236 PDKANRMMSAFMA
-3249 EPVKAYNMI
+3249 EPVKTYNMI
-3258 LRDMIDISQSED
+3258 LRDMIDISQATD

-3281 ATITAPALLI
+3281 ARITAPALLI

-3333 DEDASFGDKAE
+3333 DEDASFGDKLE
-3344 EFLNGNLVD
+3344 EFLSGNLVD

-3483 DYKKAIEDAV
+3483 DYKKAVEDAV

-3544 TNKDKTTSEKKKYY
+3544 TNKDKTTSEKTKYY

>member
-1 MAYSAA
+1 MASLTPGSAKWIRSRLVDYHYA
-7 TRAFKAINSAV
+7 PTYGGDQQSEADRIADEERDRIVRAQ
-18 DDIEKRR
+18 
-25 KKEGES
+25 
-31 FTYEPWAVPSEEEQS
+31 EQY
-46 IRAAQINQRYADI
+46 R
-59 AQNGPDAAAIA
+59 
-70 GREAMKNLQAQ
+70 
-81 QKYLQYQRE
+81 QYQQE
-90 MEEQRNNRLLQNGFT
+90 VEAKRNQRLLQNGFT

-119 SAQKLALENIYT
+119 PAQKSALENIYT
-131 AQSMTP
+131 AQSMAP

-159 NSVDD
+159 NSVND

-195 QKKELSQIGETQST
+195 QKKELSQIGKMQST
-209 GGILNGIT
+209 GGVLNGIT
-217 GRTKQSQQEAQNL
+217 GRTKQNQKESQNL
-230 TDQFKKKYGV
+230 ADQFKKKYGV
-240 DDATYSA
+240 NDATYST

-276 LDYAENMFKAK
+276 LDYAENMFKTK
-287 GKSNSDSLRADISKY
+287 GKNNSDSLRADISRY
-302 SSMVSEA
+302 NSMVSEA

-333 KDADSFRESL
+333 KDADSFRESV
-343 KKKYALSDND
+343 KKKYGLSDND
-353 IDDLVY
+353 INDLVY

-380 VHQDSTAK
+380 VHQGSTAK

-474 WETGALGGAVSGS
+474 WETGALGGAVGGS

-607 QGMSKDEAKKQA
+607 QGMSKDEAKKQS

-629 DFVIAALS
+629 DFVVAALS

-724 NTEMEAAAESEE
+724 NTEMEAASESEE

-753 FFGRNEAAEG
+753 FFGRNEATGG

-771 TVESSDTQK
+771 TVKSSGTQK
-780 TAMVEPQNVP
+780 TSMVEPQNVP

-835 HADGDLQIVSG
+835 HADSDLQIVSG

-987 SVNDAAKEA
+987 SVNDAVKEF

-1023 AFSGAPVMQAVARM
+1023 LFNGSSVMQAVARM

-1095 GVVSDIMKASQDVL
+1095 GVVSDIMKASQNVL
-1109 GTRAFNNIRQKYV
+1109 GTRTFNNIRQKYV
-1122 NAYIGEEEKTD
+1122 NAYIGEEGKTD

-1233 AKAQGQQAVATGSNT
+1233 AKAQSQQDVATDESAK
-1248 RRSNEVENKNTYG
+1248 R
-1261 KADYVKDHDYSY
+1261 
-1273 GRLAALGNIP
+1273 
-1283 LYNVN
+1283 
-1288 SFNFKS
+1288 KS
-1294 IDYSK
+1294 IEVLP
-1299 DTKRGDILSSVKG
+1299 DTINYDIEDNIRNFGDMKPVIDVP
-1312 NIERYNKATGY
+1312 
-1323 AGNNSINNKSLGG
+1323 NN
-1336 IIVSSAGLRHGMER
+1336 AF
-1350 MSPQLLEMYENLPS
+1350 
-1364 ALANAIVINEGEG
+1364 
-1377 ERGTKQEYV
+1377 ERGEKKLSEQVKEYF
-1386 LIGAFET
+1386 L
-1393 KTGEIGIVRFSVNE
+1393 
-1407 YENSNNLDG
+1407 ENSNNG
-1416 IHLALYASR
+1416 IVY
-1425 SKALKRE
+1425 
-1432 GVAYNTTQGSSDNAD
+1432 GNVIGDVDIVA
-1447 ALKPS
+1447 
-1452 LSLSVSQ
+1452 
-1459 LLDLVKEAY
+1459 
-1468 PNELSKSVA
+1468 
-1477 DHFGISRG
+1477 GIK
-1485 TSDIR
+1485 SDIAHGVGR
-1490 NLRFSKQIREVQDE
+1490 MKAMAFYAVPETIKKGVIVDYQKNRKQRGYDSLLLAVPIRIQNEAGDFENAVEMVAINRSNTDVQKFYFHEAFIINEDESLFKNGRPNRSLPVNNSSSSVYSIAQRLIRGNGEGNSVNIDSDTKRMSKQIREVQDE
-1504 ISGTNE
+1504 IADTKE
-1510 KKDLTGNEKIEKTK
+1510 KKDLTGDEKIEKTK

-1537 MKDINMGGFPSPSI
+1537 MKDIDMGGFPSPSI

-1620 KVPEYLRAEAR
+1620 KVPEYLRAEAKK
-1631 RFNTPGMNSTAEKGG
+1631 FNTPGMNSTAEKGG

-1675 VHKKEVRKYDDEE
+1675 VHKKEVRKYDDEK
-1688 ANRFDKMEEAIAPV
+1688 AKRFDKMEEAIAPV

-1724 QIQQAYEAYAETIP
+1724 QIQQAYEAYAETVP
-1738 EDQKKRWTGR
+1738 DDQKTRWTGR

-1764 DITTAIDYYNNGNE
+1764 DITNAIDYYNNGNE

-1803 DAWLRKTYDGII
+1803 DAWLRETYDGLI

-1896 EYKKMEGEYI
+1896 EYKEMEGEYI
-1906 GQIGKIAHRI
+1906 EQIGKIAHRI
-1916 MRAGDNSFIQAD
+1916 MRTGDNSFIQAD

-1994 AMVVAPDTITKEQTR
+1994 AMVVAPDTITNEQTK
-2009 ALNENRIPLQ
+2009 ALNENGIPFQ
-2019 TYEAGNEDARHQV
+2019 TYEDGNEDARHQV
-2032 IENLQGVRFSRPIQD
+2032 IENLQDVRFSRPIQD

-2160 TDRGLLDR
+2160 TDRGLLDW

-2182 LDYDA
+2182 LNYDA

-2346 FKNALQGATYN
+2346 FKNALQGVTYN

-2483 AASNAAYR
+2483 AASNAEYR

-2544 DELRMLKTPVKS
+2544 DELRMLKTPVKN

-2742 HMAMDRTTSGVK
+2742 HMTMDRTTSGVK

-2808 RQASEYMKGVRDKAR
+2808 RQASEYMKGVRDKAG

-2829 ESWMKETKNYYG
+2829 ESWMQETKNYYG

-2863 HKIGGFIAD
+2863 HKIGGFVAD

-3353 NMDLLSNIPMVAQ
+3353 NMDLLSNIPMIAQ

-3398 FKAVKAIVNPGEK
+3398 FKAVKAIVNPSEK
-3411 MTTYGKVAALT
+3411 MTAYGKVAALT

-3444 NTLLGRTIEQLP
+3444 NTLLGRTFEQLP

-3470 KLDVYT
+3470 KLDVYK

-3483 DYKKAIEDAV
+3483 DYKKAVEDAV

-3514 LALKETNPNE
+3514 LELKESNPNE

-3544 TNKDKTTSEKKKYY
+3544 TNKDKTTSEKTKYY

>member
-7 TRAFKAINSAV
+7 TRAFKAINSAM

-46 IRAAQINQRYADI
+46 IRAAQVNQRYADI

-119 SAQKLALENIYT
+119 PAQKSALENIYT
-131 AQSMTP
+131 AQSMTL

-195 QKKELSQIGETQST
+195 QKKELSQIGKMQST

-217 GRTKQSQQEAQNL
+217 GRTKQNQQESQNL
-230 TDQFKKKYGV
+230 AEQFKKKYGV
-240 DDATYSA
+240 DDATYST

-276 LDYAENMFKAK
+276 LDYAENMFKTK
-287 GKSNSDSLRADISKY
+287 GKNNSDSLRSDISKY

-320 ASNIQTDFGEQAQ
+320 ASNIQTDFGNQAQ

-380 VHQDSTAK
+380 VHQGSTAK

-593 KNSEYNQSVRDYMM
+593 KNSDYNQSVRDYMM
-607 QGMSKDEAKKQA
+607 QGMSKDEAKKQS

-629 DFVIAALS
+629 DFAVAALS

-753 FFGRNEAAEG
+753 FFGRNEATEG

-835 HADGDLQIVSG
+835 HADSDLQIVSG

-936 NASAYNDVMSSAINA
+936 NAFAYNDVMSSAINA

-1023 AFSGAPVMQAVARM
+1023 AFSGASVMQAVAKM

-1059 GNSTIYINSERAENA
+1059 GNSTIYINSEQAENA

-1122 NAYIGEEEKTD
+1122 NAYLGEEGKTD

-1233 AKAQGQQAVATGSNT
+1233 AKAQSQQDVATDESAK
-1248 RRSNEVENKNTYG
+1248 R
-1261 KADYVKDHDYSY
+1261 
-1273 GRLAALGNIP
+1273 
-1283 LYNVN
+1283 
-1288 SFNFKS
+1288 KS
-1294 IDYSK
+1294 IEVLP
-1299 DTKRGDILSSVKG
+1299 DTINDDIEDNIRNFGDMKPVIDVP
-1312 NIERYNKATGY
+1312 
-1323 AGNNSINNKSLGG
+1323 NN
-1336 IIVSSAGLRHGMER
+1336 AF
-1350 MSPQLLEMYENLPS
+1350 
-1364 ALANAIVINEGEG
+1364 
-1377 ERGTKQEYV
+1377 ERGEKKLSEQVKEYF
-1386 LIGAFET
+1386 L
-1393 KTGEIGIVRFSVNE
+1393 
-1407 YENSNNLDG
+1407 ENSNNG
-1416 IHLALYASR
+1416 IVY
-1425 SKALKRE
+1425 
-1432 GVAYNTTQGSSDNAD
+1432 GNVIGDVDIVA
-1447 ALKPS
+1447 
-1452 LSLSVSQ
+1452 
-1459 LLDLVKEAY
+1459 
-1468 PNELSKSVA
+1468 
-1477 DHFGISRG
+1477 GIK
-1485 TSDIR
+1485 SDIAHGVGR
-1490 NLRFSKQIREVQDE
+1490 MKAMAFYAVPETIKKGGIVDYQKNRKQRGYDSLLLAAPIRIQNEAGDFENAVEMVAINRSNTDVQKFYFHEAFIINEDESLFKNGRPNRSLPVNNSSSSVYSIAQRLIRGNGEGNSVNIDSDTKRMSKQIREVQDE
-1504 ISGTNE
+1504 IADTKE
-1510 KKDLTGNEKIEKTK
+1510 KKDLTGDEKIEKTK

-1537 MKDINMGGFPSPSI
+1537 MKDIDMGGFPSPSI

-1620 KVPEYLRAEAR
+1620 KVPEYLRAEAKK
-1631 RFNTPGMNSTAEKGG
+1631 FNTPGMNSTAEKGG

-1661 AAYLASNGE
+1661 AAYLASKGE
-1670 TIEDH
+1670 TIEDQ
-1675 VHKKEVRKYDDEE
+1675 VRQKEVRKYDDEK

-1702 EDEFLKDRSALSARD
+1702 EDEFLKDRSTFSVRD
-1717 MLQKYGD
+1717 MLRKYGD
-1724 QIQQAYEAYAETIP
+1724 RIQQAYEAYAETVP

-1764 DITTAIDYYNNGNE
+1764 DITNAIDYYNNGNE

-1788 AIEKQIDSKVDPEGY
+1788 AIEKQIDRKVDPEGY
-1803 DAWLRKTYDGII
+1803 DAWLRETYDGLI

-1841 AVTLENIVRAMNEAG
+1841 AVTLENIVRAMNEVG

-1896 EYKKMEGEYI
+1896 EYKDMEGEYI
-1906 GQIGKIAHRI
+1906 EQIGKIAHRI
-1916 MRAGDNSFIQAD
+1916 MRTGDNSFIQAD

-2009 ALNENRIPLQ
+2009 TLNENRIPLQ

-2032 IENLQGVRFSRPIQD
+2032 IEDLQDVRFSRPVQD

-2146 WEKEFFGKYSRTPL
+2146 WEQEFFGKYSRTPL
-2160 TDRGLLDR
+2160 TDRGLLDW

-2199 GGTKWRGISYTVR
+2199 GGTRWRGISYTVR

-2245 LWSDHYDTKKSLIEV
+2245 LWSDYYDTKKSLIEV

-2266 ILKNSDIDGTAVRR
+2266 ILKHSDIDKTAVRR

-2346 FKNALQGATYN
+2346 FKNALQGVTYN

-2483 AASNAAYR
+2483 AASNAEYR
-2491 KKIKQEYQKRYEEE
+2491 KKIKQEYQKRYEAE
-2505 LSKVRQSGGR
+2505 LSKVKQSGGR
-2515 SETVSKQVAR
+2515 SEPVSKQVAK
-2525 LRAKNARTV
+2525 LRARNARTV
-2534 ASIREQQKRK
+2534 ASIREEQRRK
-2544 DELRMLKTPVKS
+2544 DELRRLRTPVKNI
-2556 LMDMLTGPTDKKHV
+2556 MDMLTSPTDKKHV
-2570 PALVQTPVL
+2570 PTFVQTPVL
-2579 QLASA
+2579 QLAAA

-2616 SYKWRTIHA
+2616 SYKWRTIRA
-2625 DSRADAIAQYKK
+2625 DSREDAIAQYKK
-2637 AMEEN
+2637 AMDEN

-2652 QESLRAI
+2652 QERLWAV
-2659 QDLYQQDEG
+2659 QNLYQQDES

-2688 LGEILRKNQGTISI
+2688 LGKILRDNQGMLSI
-2702 AQLSSDELKT
+2702 AQLSASELRT
-2712 LNAVVRNVLH
+2712 LNEVVRNVLH
-2722 SINQMNRMYSQPSK
+2722 AVNQINRMYSKPS
-2736 QVSDIA
+2736 QHVSDIA
-2742 HMAMDRTTSGVK
+2742 HMVMDRTTSGVK

-2784 FGGENTDPITKT
+2784 FGGENTDPVTKT

-2803 NGRDI
+2803 KARDI
-2808 RQASEYMKGVRDKAR
+2808 RQASEYMKGVRDKVG
-2823 VKPQNL
+2823 VKPKNL

-2863 HKIGGFIAD
+2863 HKVGGFVAD
-2872 ESNREKVSGQR
+2872 EASRKTVSGQR

-2990 VYVDHVAQMAAYH
+2990 VYSDHVAQMATYH

-3011 LIRFFNYSE
+3011 IIRFFNYSE

-3046 KKGQEYF
+3046 KSGQEYF
-3053 IKLLSSINNREKSSF
+3053 VKLLSSINDREKSSF
-3068 VGGDLYDMLT
+3068 VGGDFYDLMT
-3078 GHAKTAATL
+3078 GHAKTAAVM
-3087 GNGRVIIQQP
+3087 GNLRVVIQQP
-3097 TAIFRAGEMISYE
+3097 TAIFRAGEMISYK
-3110 YLNAGIV
+3110 YLNEGMA

-3151 VSTITGVKTTREK
+3151 ISTITGVKTTREK
-3164 ILDFVGKPASKADE
+3164 INDFAGNPASKADE

-3188 YAEQVDKLGKGKIGT
+3188 YAEQVDKLGKEKIGT
-3203 KEFEDAVNE
+3203 KEFEDAVND
-3212 RFSEVVLRTQ
+3212 RFSEIVLRTQ
-3222 VYDGTITRSQFMRS
+3222 VYDGIITRSQFMRS
-3236 PDTKNRMMSAFMA
+3236 PDKWNRAMSAFMA
-3249 EPVKAYNMI
+3249 EPVKTYNMI
-3258 LRDMIDISQSED
+3258 LRDMIDISQATD

-3281 ATITAPALLI
+3281 VRITAPVLLI
-3291 THVANA
+3291 TNAVNA
-3297 VAQSFMDAFRSAGD
+3297 VAQSFVDALRSAGD

-3319 LRRFMDAMGFGNWL
+3319 LRRFMDALGFGNWL
-3333 DEDASFGDKAE
+3333 DEDASFNDKAW
-3344 EFLNGNLVD
+3344 EFLSGNLVD
-3353 NMDLLSNIPMVAQ
+3353 GMDLLGNIPMVAQ
-3366 YWDATKEGVKSV
+3366 YWDATKEGVMSV
-3378 LGESTYSSDSDLSM
+3378 RGESTYSSDSDLSM

-3398 FKAVKAIVNPGEK
+3398 FKAVKAIVNPSEK

-3444 NTLLGRTIEQLP
+3444 NTVASQIFKQLP

-3461 TKYTPKRQA
+3461 TKYTPKKQA

-3493 AQGNDYKAISSGI
+3493 AQGNDYKAISKGI

>member
-1 MAYSAA
+1 MASLTPGSAKWIRSRLVDYHYA
-7 TRAFKAINSAV
+7 PTYGGDQQSEADRIADEERDRVVRAQ
-18 DDIEKRR
+18 
-25 KKEGES
+25 
-31 FTYEPWAVPSEEEQS
+31 EQY
-46 IRAAQINQRYADI
+46 R
-59 AQNGPDAAAIA
+59 
-70 GREAMKNLQAQ
+70 
-81 QKYLQYQRE
+81 QYQQE
-90 MEEQRNNRLLQNGFT
+90 VEAQRNQRLLQNGFT
-105 QGDIDASNMYRNAS
+105 QGDLSAYQDYQNAS
-119 SAQKLALENIYT
+119 AGIQSGLQNVADIQRNTLTGFDRRVGNTTGTFSATRA
-131 AQSMTP
+131 
-137 SGGDRYSG
+137 
-145 YTTSDYMANQFKKD
+145 ANQFKQE
-159 NSVDD
+159 NNLDD
-164 EAYKNLMAGY
+164 EAYNRLMAGY
-174 KAYRAQQA
+174 KTYRAKQA
-182 LAAQDSYSGITDE
+182 LAAEDSYSGITDE
-195 QKKELSQIGETQST
+195 QKNELSQIGNMQNTK
-209 GGILNGIT
+209 GLLNDIT
-217 GRTKQSQQEAQNL
+217 GKVMRNRREAKDLSN
-230 TDQFKKKYGV
+230 QFKQKYGV
-240 DDATYSA
+240 DDATYDT
-247 WQGMNDQEQAE
+247 WQGMNDQEDAE
-258 KEAEEEASKS
+258 KEEAQNTRISASRASRISSDEINKLDRESRSAIDQYMKGYKQSQTSAGTGSLFENLKGQFSLPSTQMKGIFEGRQMMENARQRLRTLGYSESDIKKYEEYAQVYAEDSLMAKDQKEAQNHPLSSNANAVLTDATLGMATGLSQFGQDTSDQAYQIITGNRAKNNSPNNFGVGHGNGARAARYSSNVQEGTQKAILNGNEENPSLAQKVGKQLYTMGYSAAQSHLTTIVGALGSAALGSNVAGELVSLVPAFGNSYYQGKINAEERGLTNDKAYQTAFAEARHEVETETLSDRILGTLFKEDSIKNILKETLKGSAEEGGEEIANNILNAITDQIINGDKS
-268 GKRTYSQE
+268 E
-276 LDYAENMFKAK
+276 LNQSVQNYVAQ
-287 GKSNSDSLRADISKY
+287 G
-302 SSMVSEA
+302 
-309 KMQRSSGLAES
+309 
-320 ASNIQTDFGEQAQ
+320 ASQ
-333 KDADSFRESL
+333 KDAIVQTAVDFIQQSASDFLNAAGSTLIGMGPNFAARTIENRTSGNELFKNYTAQDYRDLQDSYDLDQSKASYPLVKKASDLASQYAEKLDKGEKVTTRDRAKLWDTTSEIAGAEQTAAENRERDEKKKQLKEDIKWGFRE
-343 KKKYALSDND
+343 A
-353 IDDLVY
+353 
-359 YGQELDDYSNRQ
+359 
-371 QQKQEAYNN
+371 
-380 VHQDSTAK
+380 
-388 NILGGIKNT
+388 
-397 ATALT
+397 
-402 LNPYAGIGAIG
+402 
-413 ETAKY
+413 
-418 YGGGYRD
+418 
-425 KKSPMNVNSVAF
+425 
-437 GASNATTDYQSTT
+437 
-450 QNAINQKSKLLG
+450 
-462 GLYAAGMSSAES
+462 
-474 WETGALGGAVSGS
+474 
-487 GVAARIGRSAL
+487 
-498 SLAPFGANA
+498 
-507 YASSISQNIADKN
+507 
-520 QTQEK
+520 
-525 AMTNA
+525 
-530 LTSAGIEVATEIAS
+530 
-544 ADKFWDIFKNHNARA
+544 
-559 RKLIVDYLV
+559 
-568 RAGIE
+568 
-573 GSEEVVGDIADNFM
+573 
-587 DAVNNG
+587 
-593 KNSEYNQSVRDYMM
+593 
-607 QGMSKDEAKKQA
+607 
-619 TKDQISEAAR
+619 
-629 DFVIAALS
+629 
-637 GAMGAGIATAS
+637 
-648 GYANDAY
+648 
-655 NSKTMFDGYTKED
+655 
-668 YAQWAEGLDTDP
+668 
-680 THYKNAST
+680 
-688 AQSAEMA
+688 
-695 KSLAEKMAQEDN
+695 
-707 ATPRQKR
+707 
-714 ELYEYYQDMQ
+714 
-724 NTEMEAAAESEE
+724 
-736 KENRKDKIEGIK
+736 
-748 NKVGS
+748 
-753 FFGRNEAAEG
+753 FGRNKATEG

-771 TVESSDTQK
+771 TAESADTQK

-790 EEHRTQSTDIAP
+790 EEHRTQSTDIEP

-835 HADGDLQIVSG
+835 RADSDLQIVSG

-874 GQEISENVPATVK
+874 GQEISEAVPASVK

-987 SVNDAAKEA
+987 SVNDAVKES

-1008 FGTGTFTDARSDTSE
+1008 FGTGIFTDARSDTSE
-1023 AFSGAPVMQAVARM
+1023 PFNGSSVMQAVARM

-1109 GTRAFNNIRQKYV
+1109 GTRTFNNIRQKYV
-1122 NAYIGEEEKTD
+1122 NAYLGEEGKTD

-1186 ESIKNFLSDLNPN
+1186 ESIKNFLSELNPN

-1233 AKAQGQQAVATGSNT
+1233 AKAQSQQDVATDESAK
-1248 RRSNEVENKNTYG
+1248 R
-1261 KADYVKDHDYSY
+1261 
-1273 GRLAALGNIP
+1273 
-1283 LYNVN
+1283 
-1288 SFNFKS
+1288 KS
-1294 IDYSK
+1294 IEVLP
-1299 DTKRGDILSSVKG
+1299 DTINDDIEDNIRNFGDMKPVIDVP
-1312 NIERYNKATGY
+1312 
-1323 AGNNSINNKSLGG
+1323 NN
-1336 IIVSSAGLRHGMER
+1336 AF
-1350 MSPQLLEMYENLPS
+1350 
-1364 ALANAIVINEGEG
+1364 
-1377 ERGTKQEYV
+1377 ERGEKKLSEQVKEYF
-1386 LIGAFET
+1386 L
-1393 KTGEIGIVRFSVNE
+1393 
-1407 YENSNNLDG
+1407 ENSNNG
-1416 IHLALYASR
+1416 IVY
-1425 SKALKRE
+1425 
-1432 GVAYNTTQGSSDNAD
+1432 GNVIGDVDIVA
-1447 ALKPS
+1447 
-1452 LSLSVSQ
+1452 
-1459 LLDLVKEAY
+1459 
-1468 PNELSKSVA
+1468 
-1477 DHFGISRG
+1477 GIK
-1485 TSDIR
+1485 SDIAHGVGR
-1490 NLRFSKQIREVQDE
+1490 MKAMAFYAVPETIKKGVIVDYQKNRKQRGYDSLLLAAPIRIQNGAGNFENAVEMVAINRSNTDVQKFYFHEAFIINEDESLFKNGRPNRSLPVNNSSSSVYSIAQRLIRGNGEDNSVNIDSDTKRMSKQIREVQDE
-1504 ISGTNE
+1504 IADTKE
-1510 KKDLTGNEKIEKTK
+1510 KKDLTGDEKIEKTE

-1537 MKDINMGGFPSPSI
+1537 MKDIDMGGFPSPSI

-1620 KVPEYLRAEAR
+1620 KVPEYLRAEAK
-1631 RFNTPGMNSTAEKGG
+1631 RFNTPGMNSTAEEGG

-1661 AAYLASNGE
+1661 AAYLASKGE
-1670 TIEDH
+1670 TIEDQ
-1675 VHKKEVRKYDDEE
+1675 VRQKEVRKYDDEK

-1702 EDEFLKDRSALSARD
+1702 EDEFLKDRSTLSVRD
-1717 MLQKYGD
+1717 MLRKYGD
-1724 QIQQAYEAYAETIP
+1724 RIQQAYEAYAETVP
-1738 EDQKKRWTGR
+1738 EDQRKRWTGR

-1764 DITTAIDYYNNGNE
+1764 DIINAIDYYNNGNE

-1788 AIEKQIDSKVDPEGY
+1788 AIKKQIDSKVDPEGY
-1803 DAWLRKTYDGII
+1803 EAWLRETYDGLI

-1826 FTASGN
+1826 FTASGT

-1856 EKAVGTF
+1856 AKAVGTF
-1863 GGASAV
+1863 GGVSAV
-1869 REEAIKSFSS
+1869 REEAVKDFSS

-1885 NEDMLRTMDQD
+1885 NEGMLRTMDQD

-1906 GQIGKIAHRI
+1906 DQIGKIAHRI
-1916 MRAGDNSFIQAD
+1916 MRTGDNSFIQAD

-1994 AMVVAPDTITKEQTR
+1994 AMVVAPDTITNEQTKT
-2009 ALNENRIPLQ
+2009 LNENGIPLQ

-2032 IENLQGVRFSRPIQD
+2032 IENLQDVRFSREINDNED
-2047 SEGRNLSE
+2047 S
-2055 GQQEFFKDSK
+2055 
-2065 LKDEYGRLLVMY
+2065 
-2077 HGTPQGGFTVFKPDI
+2077 
-2092 SYFTANRDYAEEYAR
+2092 
-2107 ASSGNS
+2107 
-2113 RVNYTH
+2113 
-2119 DPEHKVYE
+2119 
-2127 VYLNAKK
+2127 
-2134 PFDTRDP
+2134 
-2141 KVRKV
+2141 
-2146 WEKEFFGKYSRTPL
+2146 
-2160 TDRGLLDR
+2160 
-2168 TDGYDIWDF
+2168 
-2177 IDDND
+2177 
-2182 LDYDA
+2182 
-2187 VLLDEGSVPNGN
+2187 LDEE
-2199 GGTKWRGISYTVR
+2199 K
-2212 DKNQIKNVDN
+2212 KEKFE
-2222 KTPTDDSDI
+2222 KI

-2266 ILKNSDIDGTAVRR
+2266 ILKHSDIDKTAVRR

-2300 NLAKVFRYAQGQ
+2300 NLAKVFQYAQGQ

-2338 VGAEEFKQ
+2338 VGAEEFNQ
-2346 FKNALQGATYN
+2346 FKNALQGVTYN

-2421 LVDAYNSMK
+2421 LVDAYNAMK

-2483 AASNAAYR
+2483 AASNAEYR

-2652 QESLRAI
+2652 QENLRAI

-2754 GRREHFKPVATLVNT
+2754 GRREHFKPVASLVNT

-2784 FGGENTDPITKT
+2784 FGGENTDPVTKT

-2803 NGRDI
+2803 KARDV
-2808 RQASEYMKGVRDKAR
+2808 RQASEYMAGVRDKVG
-2823 VKPQNL
+2823 VKPKDL

-2863 HKIGGFIAD
+2863 HKVGGFVAD
-2872 ESNREKVSGQR
+2872 ESSRKTVSGQR

-2990 VYVDHVAQMAAYH
+2990 VYSDHVAQMATYH

-3011 LIRFFNYSE
+3011 IIRFFNYSE

-3046 KKGQEYF
+3046 KSGQEYF
-3053 IKLLSSINNREKSSF
+3053 VKLLSSINDREKSSF
-3068 VGGDLYDMLT
+3068 VGGDFYDLMT
-3078 GHAKTAATL
+3078 GHAKTAAVM
-3087 GNGRVIIQQP
+3087 GNLRVVIQQP
-3097 TAIFRAGEMISYE
+3097 TAIFRAGEMISYK
-3110 YLNAGIV
+3110 YLNEGMA

-3164 ILDFVGKPASKADE
+3164 INDFAGAAASKADE
-3178 ITWAA
+3178 ITWGA

-3188 YAEQVDKLGKGKIGT
+3188 YAEQVDKIGKEKIGT

-3212 RFSEVVLRTQ
+3212 RFSEIVLRTQ
-3222 VYDGTITRSQFMRS
+3222 VYDGIITRSQFMRS
-3236 PDTKNRMMSAFMA
+3236 PDKANRMMSAFMA
-3249 EPVKAYNMI
+3249 EPVKTYNMI
-3258 LRDMIDISQSED
+3258 LRDMIDISQATD

-3281 ATITAPALLI
+3281 VRITAPVLLI
-3291 THVANA
+3291 TNAVNA
-3297 VAQSFMDAFRSAGD
+3297 VAQSFADALRSAGD

-3319 LRRFMDAMGFGNWL
+3319 LRRFMDALGFGNWL
-3333 DEDASFGDKAE
+3333 DEDASFSDKAW
-3344 EFLNGNLVD
+3344 EFLSGNLVD

-3366 YWDATKEGVKSV
+3366 YWDATKEGVMSV

-3398 FKAVKAIVNPGEK
+3398 FKAVKAIVNPSEK

-3444 NTLLGRTIEQLP
+3444 NTVASEIFKQLP

-3483 DYKKAIEDAV
+3483 DYKKAVEDAV

-3524 AIKMKNRLVTL
+3524 AIKMKNRLVML

-3544 TNKDKTTSEKKKYY
+3544 TNKDKTTSEKTKYY

>member
-1 MAYSAA
+1 MASLTPGSAKWIRSRLVDYHYA
-7 TRAFKAINSAV
+7 PTYGGDQQSEADRIADEERDRIVRAQ
-18 DDIEKRR
+18 
-25 KKEGES
+25 
-31 FTYEPWAVPSEEEQS
+31 EQY
-46 IRAAQINQRYADI
+46 R
-59 AQNGPDAAAIA
+59 
-70 GREAMKNLQAQ
+70 
-81 QKYLQYQRE
+81 QYQQE
-90 MEEQRNNRLLQNGFT
+90 VEAKRNQRLLQNGFT

-119 SAQKLALENIYT
+119 PAQKSALENIYT
-131 AQSMTP
+131 
-137 SGGDRYSG
+137 
-145 YTTSDYMANQFKKD
+145 
-159 NSVDD
+159 
-164 EAYKNLMAGY
+164 
-174 KAYRAQQA
+174 
-182 LAAQDSYSGITDE
+182 AQDSYSGITDE
-195 QKKELSQIGETQST
+195 QKKELSQIGKMQST

-217 GRTKQSQQEAQNL
+217 GRTKQNQQESQNL
-230 TDQFKKKYGV
+230 ADQFKKKYGV
-240 DDATYSA
+240 NDATYST

-276 LDYAENMFKAK
+276 LDYAENMFKTK
-287 GKSNSDSLRADISKY
+287 GKNNSDSLRADISRY
-302 SSMVSEA
+302 NSMVSEA

-333 KDADSFRESL
+333 RDADSFRESL

-593 KNSEYNQSVRDYMM
+593 KNSDYNQSVRDYMM
-607 QGMSKDEAKKQA
+607 QGMSKDEAKKQS

-629 DFVIAALS
+629 DFVVAALS

-753 FFGRNEAAEG
+753 FFGRNEATEG

-771 TVESSDTQK
+771 TTESADTQK
-780 TAMVEPQNVP
+780 TAIVEPQNVP

-835 HADGDLQIVSG
+835 HADSDLQIVSG

-874 GQEISENVPATVK
+874 GQEISETVPATVK

-915 AAKQITDGARTI
+915 AAKQMTDGARTI

-987 SVNDAAKEA
+987 SVNDAVKES

-1008 FGTGTFTDARSDTSE
+1008 FGTGTFTDARSNTSE
-1023 AFSGAPVMQAVARM
+1023 AFSGASVMQAVAKM

-1059 GNSTIYINSERAENA
+1059 GNSTIYINSEQAENA

-1122 NAYIGEEEKTD
+1122 NAYLGEEGKTD

-1233 AKAQGQQAVATGSNT
+1233 AKAQSQQDVATDESAK
-1248 RRSNEVENKNTYG
+1248 R
-1261 KADYVKDHDYSY
+1261 
-1273 GRLAALGNIP
+1273 
-1283 LYNVN
+1283 
-1288 SFNFKS
+1288 KS
-1294 IDYSK
+1294 IEALP
-1299 DTKRGDILSSVKG
+1299 DTINDDIEDNIRNFGDMKPVIDVP
-1312 NIERYNKATGY
+1312 
-1323 AGNNSINNKSLGG
+1323 NN
-1336 IIVSSAGLRHGMER
+1336 AF
-1350 MSPQLLEMYENLPS
+1350 
-1364 ALANAIVINEGEG
+1364 
-1377 ERGTKQEYV
+1377 ERGEKKLSDQVKEYF
-1386 LIGAFET
+1386 L
-1393 KTGEIGIVRFSVNE
+1393 
-1407 YENSNNLDG
+1407 ENSNNG
-1416 IHLALYASR
+1416 IVY
-1425 SKALKRE
+1425 
-1432 GVAYNTTQGSSDNAD
+1432 GNVIGDVDIVA
-1447 ALKPS
+1447 
-1452 LSLSVSQ
+1452 
-1459 LLDLVKEAY
+1459 
-1468 PNELSKSVA
+1468 
-1477 DHFGISRG
+1477 GIK
-1485 TSDIR
+1485 SDIAHGVGR
-1490 NLRFSKQIREVQDE
+1490 MKAMAFYAVPETIKKGVIVDYQKNRKQRGYDSLLLAAPIRIQNEAGDFENAVEMVAINRSNTDVQKFYFHEAFIINEDESLFKNGRPNRSLPVNNSSSSVYSIAQRLIRGNGEGNSVNIDSDTKRMSKQIREVQDE
-1504 ISGTNE
+1504 IADTKE
-1510 KKDLTGNEKIEKTK
+1510 KKDLTGDEKIEKTK

-1537 MKDINMGGFPSPSI
+1537 MKDIDMGGFPSPSI

-1607 YSVMHSVDDAMKG
+1607 YSVRRSVDDAMKG
-1620 KVPEYLRAEAR
+1620 KVPEYLRAEAKK
-1631 RFNTPGMNSTAEKGG
+1631 FNTPGMNSTAEKGG

-1661 AAYLASNGE
+1661 AAYLASKGE
-1670 TIEDH
+1670 TIEDQ
-1675 VHKKEVRKYDDEE
+1675 VRQKEVRKYDDEK

-1702 EDEFLKDRSALSARD
+1702 EDEFLKDRSTLSVRD
-1717 MLQKYGD
+1717 MLRKYGD
-1724 QIQQAYEAYAETIP
+1724 RIQQAYEAYAETVP

-1764 DITTAIDYYNNGNE
+1764 DITNAIDYYNNGNE

-1788 AIEKQIDSKVDPEGY
+1788 AIEKQIDSKVDPEAY

-1896 EYKKMEGEYI
+1896 EYKEMEGEYI
-1906 GQIGKIAHRI
+1906 EQIGKIAHRI
-1916 MRAGDNSFIQAD
+1916 MRTGDNSFIQAD

-1994 AMVVAPDTITKEQTR
+1994 AMVVAPDTITNEQTK
-2009 ALNENRIPLQ
+2009 ALNENGIPFQ
-2019 TYEAGNEDARHQV
+2019 TYEDGNEDARHQV
-2032 IENLQGVRFSRPIQD
+2032 IENLQDVRFSRPIQD

-2146 WEKEFFGKYSRTPL
+2146 WEREFFGKYSRTPL
-2160 TDRGLLDR
+2160 TDRGLLDW

-2199 GGTKWRGISYTVR
+2199 GGTRWRGISYTVR

-2231 RRDIGIDDYVTDQE
+2231 RRNIGIDDYVTDQE
-2245 LWSDHYDTKKSLIEV
+2245 LWSDYYDTKKSLIEV

-2266 ILKNSDIDGTAVRR
+2266 ILKHSDIDKTAVRR

-2291 NIDVNELSE
+2291 NIDVNELAE

-2312 NYIDYD
+2312 KYIDYD

-2346 FKNALQGATYN
+2346 FKNALQGVTYN

-2443 AAQDV
+2443 AAQDA

-2784 FGGENTDPITKT
+2784 FGGENTDPVTKT

-2803 NGRDI
+2803 KARDI
-2808 RQASEYMKGVRDKAR
+2808 RQASEYMKGVRDKVG
-2823 VKPQNL
+2823 VKPKNL

-2863 HKIGGFIAD
+2863 HKVGGFVAD
-2872 ESNREKVSGQR
+2872 EASRKTVSGQR

-2990 VYVDHVAQMAAYH
+2990 VYSDHVAQMATYH

-3011 LIRFFNYSE
+3011 IIRFFNYSE

-3046 KKGQEYF
+3046 KSGQEYF
-3053 IKLLSSINNREKSSF
+3053 VKLLSSINDREKSSF
-3068 VGGDLYDMLT
+3068 VGGDFYDLMT
-3078 GHAKTAATL
+3078 GHAKTAAVM
-3087 GNGRVIIQQP
+3087 GNLRVVIQQP
-3097 TAIFRAGEMISYE
+3097 TAIFRAGEMISYK
-3110 YLNAGIV
+3110 YLNEGMA

-3151 VSTITGVKTTREK
+3151 ISTITGVKTTREK
-3164 ILDFVGKPASKADE
+3164 INDFAGNPASKADE

-3188 YAEQVDKLGKGKIGT
+3188 YAEQVDKLGKEKIGT
-3203 KEFEDAVNE
+3203 KEFENAVND
-3212 RFSEVVLRTQ
+3212 RFSEIVLRTQ
-3222 VYDGTITRSQFMRS
+3222 VYDGIITRSQFMRS
-3236 PDTKNRMMSAFMA
+3236 PDKWNRAMSAFMA
-3249 EPVKAYNMI
+3249 EPVKTYNMI
-3258 LRDMIDISQSED
+3258 LRDMIDISQATD

-3281 ATITAPALLI
+3281 VRITAPVLLI
-3291 THVANA
+3291 TNAVNA
-3297 VAQSFMDAFRSAGD
+3297 VAQSFVDALRSAGD

-3319 LRRFMDAMGFGNWL
+3319 LRRFMDALGFGNWL
-3333 DEDASFGDKAE
+3333 DEDASFNDKAW
-3344 EFLNGNLVD
+3344 EFLSGNLVD
-3353 NMDLLSNIPMVAQ
+3353 GMDLLSNIPMVAQ
-3366 YWDATKEGVKSV
+3366 YWDATKEGVMSV
-3378 LGESTYSSDSDLSM
+3378 LGESMYSSDSDLSM

-3398 FKAVKAIVNPGEK
+3398 FKAVKAIVNPSEK

-3444 NTLLGRTIEQLP
+3444 NTLLGRTFEQLP

-3461 TKYTPKRQA
+3461 TKYTPKKQA

-3483 DYKKAIEDAV
+3483 DYKKAVEDAV
-3493 AQGNDYKAISSGI
+3493 AQGNDYKAISKEI

-3544 TNKDKTTSEKKKYY
+3544 TNKDKTTSEKTKYY

>member
-7 TRAFKAINSAV
+7 TRAFKAINSAM

-46 IRAAQINQRYADI
+46 IRAAQVNQRYADI

-70 GREAMKNLQAQ
+70 GREAMKNMQAQ

-119 SAQKLALENIYT
+119 SAQKSALENIYT

-145 YTTSDYMANQFKKD
+145 YTTSDYMADQFKKD

-195 QKKELSQIGETQST
+195 QKKDLSRIGETQST

-217 GRTKQSQQEAQNL
+217 GRTKQSQREAQSL

-240 DDATYSA
+240 DDATYST

-287 GKSNSDSLRADISKY
+287 GKSNSDSLRADISRY
-302 SSMVSEA
+302 NSMVSEA

-333 KDADSFRESL
+333 KNADSFRESL
-343 KKKYALSDND
+343 KKKYGLNDND

-425 KKSPMNVNSVAF
+425 KKSPMNVNSAAF

-593 KNSEYNQSVRDYMM
+593 KNSDYNQSVRDYMM
-607 QGMSKDEAKKQA
+607 QGMSKDEAKKQS

-629 DFVIAALS
+629 DFAVAALS

-753 FFGRNEAAEG
+753 FFGRNEATEG

-780 TAMVEPQNVP
+780 TAIVEPQNVP

-835 HADGDLQIVSG
+835 HADSDLQIVSG

-962 KKAGSSVSIV
+962 KKAGSSVSVV

-987 SVNDAAKEA
+987 SVNDAVKEA

-1002 KTGVKT
+1002 KTGVKS

-1023 AFSGAPVMQAVARM
+1023 AFNGSSVMQAVARM

-1095 GVVSDIMKASQDVL
+1095 GVVSDIMKTSQDVL

-1122 NAYIGEEEKTD
+1122 NAYLGEEGKTD

-1233 AKAQGQQAVATGSNT
+1233 AKAQSQQDVATDESAK
-1248 RRSNEVENKNTYG
+1248 R
-1261 KADYVKDHDYSY
+1261 
-1273 GRLAALGNIP
+1273 
-1283 LYNVN
+1283 
-1288 SFNFKS
+1288 KS
-1294 IDYSK
+1294 IEVLP
-1299 DTKRGDILSSVKG
+1299 DTINDDIEDNIRNFGDMKPVIDVP
-1312 NIERYNKATGY
+1312 
-1323 AGNNSINNKSLGG
+1323 NN
-1336 IIVSSAGLRHGMER
+1336 AF
-1350 MSPQLLEMYENLPS
+1350 
-1364 ALANAIVINEGEG
+1364 
-1377 ERGTKQEYV
+1377 ERGEKKLSEQVKEYF
-1386 LIGAFET
+1386 L
-1393 KTGEIGIVRFSVNE
+1393 
-1407 YENSNNLDG
+1407 ENSNNG
-1416 IHLALYASR
+1416 IVY
-1425 SKALKRE
+1425 
-1432 GVAYNTTQGSSDNAD
+1432 GNVIGDVDIVA
-1447 ALKPS
+1447 
-1452 LSLSVSQ
+1452 
-1459 LLDLVKEAY
+1459 
-1468 PNELSKSVA
+1468 
-1477 DHFGISRG
+1477 GIK
-1485 TSDIR
+1485 SDIAHGVGR
-1490 NLRFSKQIREVQDE
+1490 MKAMAFYAVPETIKKGVIVDYQKNRKQRGYDSLLLAAPIRIQNEAGNFENAVEMVAINRSNTDVQKFYFHEAFIINEDESLFKNGRPNRSLPVNNSSSSVYSIAQRLIRGNGEGNSVNIDSDTKRMSKQIREVQD
-1504 ISGTNE
+1504 
-1510 KKDLTGNEKIEKTK
+1510 
-1524 DFIAVHNLTMDQL
+1524 
-1537 MKDINMGGFPSPSI
+1537 
-1551 AIIRSAMQ
+1551 
-1559 HTRYGDVS
+1559 
-1567 VIFNRDTIDPERSKA
+1567 
-1582 NKVYGGDAWTPTFP
+1582 
-1596 GIEYDVNEDKY
+1596 
-1607 YSVMHSVDDAMKG
+1607 
-1620 KVPEYLRAEAR
+1620 
-1631 RFNTPGMNSTAEKGG
+1631 
-1646 VDAVV
+1646 
-1651 EKAKDNYGMK
+1651 
-1661 AAYLASNGE
+1661 
-1670 TIEDH
+1670 
-1675 VHKKEVRKYDDEE
+1675 
-1688 ANRFDKMEEAIAPV
+1688 
-1702 EDEFLKDRSALSARD
+1702 
-1717 MLQKYGD
+1717 
-1724 QIQQAYEAYAETIP
+1724 
-1738 EDQKKRWTGR
+1738 
-1748 VKRANEKAF
+1748 
-1757 FAHNVID
+1757 
-1764 DITTAIDYYNNGNE
+1764 
-1778 SHTENERDTA
+1778 
-1788 AIEKQIDSKVDPEGY
+1788 
-1803 DAWLRKTYDGII
+1803 
-1815 RDEGIYNGKDP
+1815 
-1826 FTASGN
+1826 
-1832 RKSFKQMHY
+1832 
-1841 AVTLENIVRAMNEAG
+1841 
-1856 EKAVGTF
+1856 
-1863 GGASAV
+1863 
-1869 REEAIKSFSS
+1869 
-1879 VDEMHQ
+1879 
-1885 NEDMLRTMDQD
+1885 
-1896 EYKKMEGEYI
+1896 
-1906 GQIGKIAHRI
+1906 
-1916 MRAGDNSFIQAD
+1916 
-1928 NAADA
+1928 
-1933 ILDAV
+1933 
-1938 RTRKTAAG
+1938 
-1946 IEKALKSYGMNVYEG
+1946 
-1961 VGNDILN
+1961 
-1968 LMHKISEMPTE
+1968 
-1979 YFEAKPQRAVGLDEI
+1979 
-1994 AMVVAPDTITKEQTR
+1994 
-2009 ALNENRIPLQ
+2009 
-2019 TYEAGNEDARHQV
+2019 
-2032 IENLQGVRFSRPIQD
+2032 VRFSRPVQD

-2160 TDRGLLDR
+2160 TDRGLLDW

-2187 VLLDEGSVPNGN
+2187 VLLDEGSVPNEN

-2222 KTPTDDSDI
+2222 KAPTDDSDI

-2266 ILKNSDIDGTAVRR
+2266 ILKNSDIDETAVRR

-2291 NIDVNELSE
+2291 NIDVNELAE

-2346 FKNALQGATYN
+2346 FKNALQGVTYN
-2357 LDSKQEAEVV
+2357 LDPKQEAEVV

-2652 QESLRAI
+2652 QERLRAI

-2722 SINQMNRMYSQPSK
+2722 SINQMNRMYSQSSK

-2754 GRREHFKPVATLVNT
+2754 GRREHFKPVATLVDT

-2784 FGGENTDPITKT
+2784 FGGENTDPVTKT

-2803 NGRDI
+2803 KARDI
-2808 RQASEYMKGVRDKAR
+2808 RQASEYMKGVRDKVG
-2823 VKPQNL
+2823 VKPKNL

-2863 HKIGGFIAD
+2863 HKIGGFVAD
-2872 ESNREKVSGQR
+2872 EASRKTVSGQR

-2990 VYVDHVAQMAAYH
+2990 VYSDHVAQMATYH

-3011 LIRFFNYSE
+3011 IIRFFNYSE

-3046 KKGQEYF
+3046 KSGQEYF
-3053 IKLLSSINNREKSSF
+3053 VKLLSSINDREKSSF
-3068 VGGDLYDMLT
+3068 VGGDFYDLMT
-3078 GHAKTAATL
+3078 GHAKTAAVM
-3087 GNGRVIIQQP
+3087 GNLRVIIQQP
-3097 TAIFRAGEMISYE
+3097 TAIFRAGEMISYK
-3110 YLNAGIV
+3110 YLNEGMA

-3164 ILDFVGKPASKADE
+3164 INDFAGNPASKADE

-3188 YAEQVDKLGKGKIGT
+3188 YAEQVDKLGKEKIGT
-3203 KEFEDAVNE
+3203 KEFEDAVND
-3212 RFSEVVLRTQ
+3212 RFSEIVLRTQ
-3222 VYDGTITRSQFMRS
+3222 VYDGIITRSQFMRS
-3236 PDTKNRMMSAFMA
+3236 PDKWNRAMSAFMA
-3249 EPVKAYNMI
+3249 EPVKTYNMI
-3258 LRDMIDISQSED
+3258 LRDMIDISQATD

-3281 ATITAPALLI
+3281 VRITAPVLLI
-3291 THVANA
+3291 TNAVNA
-3297 VAQSFMDAFRSAGD
+3297 VAQSFVDALRSEGD

-3319 LRRFMDAMGFGNWL
+3319 LRLFMDALGFGNWL
-3333 DEDASFGDKAE
+3333 DEDASFNDKAW
-3344 EFLNGNLVD
+3344 EFLSGNLVD
-3353 NMDLLSNIPMVAQ
+3353 GMDLLSNIPMVAQ

-3398 FKAVKAIVNPGEK
+3398 FKAVKAIVNPSEK

-3444 NTLLGRTIEQLP
+3444 NTVASQIFKQLP

-3470 KLDVYT
+3470 KQDVYT

-3483 DYKKAIEDAV
+3483 DYKKAVEDAV

-3544 TNKDKTTSEKKKYY
+3544 TNKDKTTSEKTKYY

>member
-7 TRAFKAINSAV
+7 TRAFKAINSAR

-46 IRAAQINQRYADI
+46 IRAAQVNQRYADI
-59 AQNGPDAAAIA
+59 VQNGPDAAAIA

-119 SAQKLALENIYT
+119 PAQKSALENIYT
-131 AQSMTP
+131 AQSMIPT
-137 SGGDRYSG
+137 GGDRYSG
-145 YTTSDYMANQFKKD
+145 YTSSDYMANQFKKD

-182 LAAQDSYSGITDE
+182 LTAQDSYSGITDE

-217 GRTKQSQQEAQNL
+217 GRTKQSQQEAQSL

-240 DDATYSA
+240 DDATYST
-247 WQGMNDQEQAE
+247 WQGMNDQEQAY
-258 KEAEEEASKS
+258 KEAAGEVSRS

-276 LDYAENMFKAK
+276 LYYADAMFKVK
-287 GKSNSDSLRADISKY
+287 GKNNSDSLRSDISKY

-333 KDADSFRESL
+333 KDAESFRESL

-353 IDDLVY
+353 INDLVY

-371 QQKQEAYNN
+371 QQKQDAYNN
-380 VHQDSTAK
+380 VHQGSTAK

-437 GASNATTDYQSTT
+437 GASNATTDYQSAT
-450 QNAINQKSKLLG
+450 QEALNNKSKVLG
-462 GLYAAGMSSAES
+462 TLYGAGMSAIESAE
-474 WETGALGGAVSGS
+474 TGTLGGAVDGT
-487 GVAARIGRSAL
+487 GLGARVARSAL
-498 SLAPFGANA
+498 SLAPFGTNA
-507 YASSISQNIADKN
+507 YASSISQNVADKD
-520 QTQEK
+520 QSQGK
-525 AMTNA
+525 AMANA
-530 LTSAGIEVATEIAS
+530 LASASVEVATEIAS
-544 ADKFWDIFKNHNARA
+544 ADKFWDIFKNHNATA
-559 RKLIVDYLV
+559 RKRIIDFLV
-568 RAGIE
+568 SSGIE
-573 GSEEVVGDIADNFM
+573 GSEEVVGDIADNFI
-587 DAVNNG
+587 DAALNG
-593 KNSEYNQSVRDYMM
+593 KNSEYNQSVRDYMK
-607 QGMSKDEAKKQA
+607 QGMSREEAKKQA
-619 TKDQISEAAR
+619 TKDTLADTANS
-629 DFVIAALS
+629 FVTGALS

-736 KENRKDKIEGIK
+736 KQNRKDKIEGIK

-753 FFGRNEAAEG
+753 FFGRNEATEG
-763 QQAAEQTN
+763 QQAAEQAN
-771 TVESSDTQK
+771 TTESADAQK

-790 EEHRTQSTDIAP
+790 EEHRTQSTDIEP

-835 HADGDLQIVSG
+835 RADSDLQIISG

-915 AAKQITDGARTI
+915 AAKQLTDGARTI

-987 SVNDAAKEA
+987 SVNDAVKEF

-1023 AFSGAPVMQAVARM
+1023 PFNGASVMQAVAKM

-1109 GTRAFNNIRQKYV
+1109 GTRTFNNIRQRYV
-1122 NAYIGEEEKTD
+1122 NAYLNEEGKTD

-1221 KSIANAEKSYSE
+1221 KSIANAGKSYSA
-1233 AKAQGQQAVATGSNT
+1233 AKAQGQQATESVETDSSRKSKNVDFAGTTISISADGKYGIDEEGRKYPVVDMAGISSSSIKNDEKSVREFVRDKLRELMGKTFTIKSDNTTVKCARDFAEEYVTSKSYDMMNVPTKRVKLNAANDIRGIIENAENPRWETNKEKKHNFDAGRGWKYYDTAWLVKRDDNLVPYIGTLCVRMSLDGNDYIYDITKIKKPPVAGSVDIVSSFH
-1248 RRSNEVENKNTYG
+1248 RSPMASANNISQNGT
-1261 KADYVKDHDYSY
+1261 DVK
-1273 GRLAALGNIP
+1273 P
-1283 LYNVN
+1283 L
-1288 SFNFKS
+1288 STDS
-1294 IDYSK
+1294 
-1299 DTKRGDILSSVKG
+1299 DTKR
-1312 NIERYNKATGY
+1312 
-1323 AGNNSINNKSLGG
+1323 
-1336 IIVSSAGLRHGMER
+1336 M
-1350 MSPQLLEMYENLPS
+1350 
-1364 ALANAIVINEGEG
+1364 
-1377 ERGTKQEYV
+1377 
-1386 LIGAFET
+1386 
-1393 KTGEIGIVRFSVNE
+1393 
-1407 YENSNNLDG
+1407 
-1416 IHLALYASR
+1416 
-1425 SKALKRE
+1425 
-1432 GVAYNTTQGSSDNAD
+1432 
-1447 ALKPS
+1447 
-1452 LSLSVSQ
+1452 
-1459 LLDLVKEAY
+1459 
-1468 PNELSKSVA
+1468 
-1477 DHFGISRG
+1477 
-1485 TSDIR
+1485 
-1490 NLRFSKQIREVQDE
+1490 SKQIREVQDE
-1504 ISGTNE
+1504 IADTKE
-1510 KKDLTGNEKIEKTK
+1510 KKDLTGDEKIEKTK

-1567 VIFNRDTIDPERSKA
+1567 VIFNRDTIDPERSTA

-1607 YSVMHSVDDAMKG
+1607 YGVRDDVDKTMQG
-1620 KVPEYLRAEAR
+1620 KAPAYLREEAR
-1631 RFNTPGMNSTAEKGG
+1631 RFNTSEVFSYAENGG
-1646 VDAVV
+1646 LNVV
-1651 EKAKDNYGMK
+1651 IEKAKDNYGMK
-1661 AAYLASNGE
+1661 AAYLVSKGE
-1670 TIEDH
+1670 SVKDQ
-1675 VHKKEVRKYDDEE
+1675 VQKKEVKKYDEE
-1688 ANRFDKMEEAIAPV
+1688 KEARFTAMEEAIAPV
-1702 EDEFLKDRSALSARD
+1702 EDEFLKDRSTLSIRD
-1717 MLQKYGD
+1717 MLQKYGNR
-1724 QIQQAYEAYAETIP
+1724 IQQAYEAYAETVP
-1738 EDQKKRWTGR
+1738 EDQRKRWTNR

-1764 DITTAIDYYNNGNE
+1764 DIANAIDYYNNGNE

-1788 AIEKQIDSKVDPEGY
+1788 AIEKQINSKVDPEGY
-1803 DAWLRKTYDGII
+1803 EAWLRETYDGLI
-1815 RDEGIYNGKDP
+1815 RDEGIYNGKEL

-1832 RKSFKQMHY
+1832 RRSFKQTHY
-1841 AVTLENIVRAMNEAG
+1841 AVTLENIVRAMNSKGTKGVDTFFGAAG
-1856 EKAVGTF
+1856 
-1863 GGASAV
+1863 V
-1869 REEAIKSFSS
+1869 REEAIKNFKS

-1885 NEDMLRTMDQD
+1885 NEGMLRTMDQD

-1906 GQIGKIAHRI
+1906 DQIGKIAHRI
-1916 MRAGDNSFIQAD
+1916 MRTGDNSFIQAD

-2092 SYFTANRDYAEEYAR
+2092 SYFTANRDYAEEYAS

-2146 WEKEFFGKYSRTPL
+2146 WEQEFFGKYSRTPL
-2160 TDRGLLDR
+2160 TDRGLLDW

-2266 ILKNSDIDGTAVRR
+2266 ILKNSDIDKTAVRR

-2291 NIDVNELSE
+2291 NIDVNELAE
-2300 NLAKVFRYAQGQ
+2300 NLAKVFQYAQGQ

-2338 VGAEEFKQ
+2338 VGAEEFNQ
-2346 FKNALQGATYN
+2346 FKNALQGVTYN
-2357 LDSKQEAEVV
+2357 LDSKQEAEVI

-2407 VLDMDTSSNDMPLA
+2407 VLDMDTPSNDMPLA

-2443 AAQDV
+2443 AAQDA

-2483 AASNAAYR
+2483 AASNAEYR
-2491 KKIKQEYQKRYEEE
+2491 KKIKQEYQKRYEAE
-2505 LSKVRQSGGR
+2505 LSKVKQSGGR
-2515 SETVSKQVAR
+2515 SEPVSKQVAK
-2525 LRAKNARTV
+2525 LRARNARTV
-2534 ASIREQQKRK
+2534 ASIREEQRRK
-2544 DELRMLKTPVKS
+2544 DELRRLRTPVKNI
-2556 LMDMLTGPTDKKHV
+2556 MDMLTSPTDKKHV
-2570 PALVQTPVL
+2570 PAFVQTPVL
-2579 QLASA
+2579 QLAAA

-2616 SYKWRTIHA
+2616 SYKWRTIRA
-2625 DSRADAIAQYKK
+2625 DSREDAIAQYKK
-2637 AMEEN
+2637 AMDEN

-2652 QESLRAI
+2652 QERLWAV
-2659 QDLYQQDEG
+2659 QNLYQQDES

-2688 LGEILRKNQGTISI
+2688 LGKILRDNQGMLSI
-2702 AQLSSDELKT
+2702 AQLSSSELRT
-2712 LNAVVRNVLH
+2712 LNEVVRNVLH
-2722 SINQMNRMYSQPSK
+2722 AVNQINRMYSKPSQ
-2736 QVSDIA
+2736 QVSDVA

-2754 GRREHFKPVATLVNT
+2754 GRREHFNPVASLVNT
-2769 LTLDHASPETYFHGI
+2769 LTLDHASPETFLHGI
-2784 FGGENTDPITKT
+2784 FGGEETDPITKT
-2796 LIGAQNK
+2796 LYRAEDQK
-2803 NGRDI
+2803 SRDI
-2808 RQASEYMKGVRDKAR
+2808 HQAQDYMTDVCNRLATEKEME
-2823 VKPQNL
+2823 N
-2829 ESWMKETKNYYG
+2829 WMKETKNYYG
-2841 LNLTTTQVM
+2841 LDLTTTQIM

-2863 HKIGGFIAD
+2863 HKIGGFVAD

-2883 LPVQLTDAQI
+2883 IPVHLTNEQI
-2893 KAITDTLTPQQK
+2893 KEITDTLTPQQK
-2905 QMADAMQYYLAHQCA
+2905 QMADAMQHYLAHQCA

-2927 MQLYGYEKFVD
+2927 MKLYGYEKFVD

-2970 FTKDITPNASNPL
+2970 FTKDITPEADNPL
-2983 VLRDIFA
+2983 VLRDIFM
-2990 VYVDHVAQMAAYH
+2990 VYVDHVAQMATYH
-3003 AWAAPIQD
+3003 AWAAPLQD
-3011 LIRFFNYSE
+3011 LIRFFNYNE
-3020 KTDVKVDG
+3020 KAYVEREDG
-3028 QTFTGRNS
+3028 QKFAFRNS

-3041 DFFYG
+3041 DYFYG

-3053 IKLLSSINNREKSSF
+3053 VKLISSINDREKSSF
-3068 VGGDLYDMLT
+3068 VGGDFYDMLT

-3087 GNGRVIIQQP
+3087 GNGRVIAQQP

-3110 YLNAGIV
+3110 YLYAGIV

-3127 RDRTSDV
+3127 RDRTSDI

-3164 ILDFVGKPASKADE
+3164 ILDFAGKPASKADE
-3178 ITWAA
+3178 VTWAA

-3188 YAEQVDKLGKGKIGT
+3188 YAEQVDKLGEGKIGT
-3203 KEFEDAVNE
+3203 KEFEDAVND
-3212 RFSEVVLRTQ
+3212 RYSDIVRRTQ
-3222 VYDGTITRSQFMRS
+3222 VYDSVITRSQFMRS
-3236 PDTKNRMMSAFMA
+3236 PDKANRMMSAFMA
-3249 EPVKAYNMI
+3249 EPVKTYNMI
-3258 LRDMIDISQSED
+3258 LRDMIDISQAED

-3275 KAVAHL
+3275 KAKAHL
-3281 ATITAPALLI
+3281 VKVTAPVLLI
-3291 THVANA
+3291 TYVANA
-3297 VAQSFMDAFRSAGD
+3297 VAQSIMDAVRSAGD
-3311 PDDEDKDF
+3311 PDDEDKNF

-3333 DEDASFGDKAE
+3333 DEDASFGDKLE

-3353 NMDLLSNIPMVAQ
+3353 NMDLLSNIPMIAQ

-3398 FKAVKAIVNPGEK
+3398 FKAVKAIVNPSEK
-3411 MTTYGKVAALT
+3411 MTAYGKVAALT

-3444 NTLLGRTIEQLP
+3444 NTLLGRTFEQLP

-3470 KLDVYT
+3470 KLDVYK

-3483 DYKKAIEDAV
+3483 DYKKAVEDAV

-3514 LALKETNPNE
+3514 LELKESNPNE

-3544 TNKDKTTSEKKKYY
+3544 TNKDKTTSEKTKYY

>member
-7 TRAFKAINSAV
+7 TRAFKAINSAR

-25 KKEGES
+25 KEEGES

-46 IRAAQINQRYADI
+46 IRAAQVNQRYADI
-59 AQNGPDAAAIA
+59 VQNGPDAAAIA

-105 QGDIDASNMYRNAS
+105 QGDINAYQDYKNAS
-119 SAQKLALENIYT
+119 AGIQSGLQNIAHIQQNTLTGFDRRVGNTTGTFSATRA
-131 AQSMTP
+131 
-137 SGGDRYSG
+137 
-145 YTTSDYMANQFKKD
+145 ANQFKQE
-159 NSVDD
+159 NNLDD
-164 EAYKNLMAGY
+164 EAYNRLMAGY
-174 KAYRAQQA
+174 KTYYAKQA
-182 LAAQDSYSGITDE
+182 LAAEDSYSGITDE
-195 QKKELSQIGETQST
+195 QKNELSQIGNMQNTK
-209 GGILNGIT
+209 GLLNDIT
-217 GRTKQSQQEAQNL
+217 GKAMHNRREAKDLSN
-230 TDQFKKKYGV
+230 QFKQKYGV
-240 DDATYSA
+240 DDATYST
-247 WQGMNDQEQAE
+247 WQGMNNQEDAE
-258 KEAEEEASKS
+258 KEEAQNTRISASRASRISSDEINKLDRESRSAIDQYMKGYKQSQTSAGTGSLFENLKGQFSLPSTQMKGIFEGRQMMENARQRLRTLGYSESDIKKYEEYAQVYAEDSLMAKDQKEAQNHPLSSNANAVLTDATLGMATGLSQFGQDTADQAYQIATGNRAKNNSPNNFGVGHGNGARAARYSSNVQEGTQKAILNGNEENQSLAQKVGKQLYTMGYSAAQSHLTNIVGALGSAALGSNVAGELVSLVPAFGNSYYQGKINAEERGLTNDKAYQTAFAEARHEVETETLSDRILGTLFKEDSIKNILKETLKGSAEEGGEEIANNILNAITDQIINGDKS
-268 GKRTYSQE
+268 E
-276 LDYAENMFKAK
+276 LNQSVQNYVAQ
-287 GKSNSDSLRADISKY
+287 G
-302 SSMVSEA
+302 
-309 KMQRSSGLAES
+309 
-320 ASNIQTDFGEQAQ
+320 ASQ
-333 KDADSFRESL
+333 KDAIVQTAVDFIQQSASDFLNAAGSTLIGMGPNFAARTIENRTSGNELFKNYTAQDYRDLQDSYDLDQSKASYPLVKKASDLASQYAEKLDKGEKVTTRDRAKLWDTTSEIAGAEQTAAENRERDEKKKQLKEDIKWGFRE
-343 KKKYALSDND
+343 A
-353 IDDLVY
+353 
-359 YGQELDDYSNRQ
+359 
-371 QQKQEAYNN
+371 
-380 VHQDSTAK
+380 
-388 NILGGIKNT
+388 
-397 ATALT
+397 
-402 LNPYAGIGAIG
+402 
-413 ETAKY
+413 
-418 YGGGYRD
+418 
-425 KKSPMNVNSVAF
+425 
-437 GASNATTDYQSTT
+437 
-450 QNAINQKSKLLG
+450 
-462 GLYAAGMSSAES
+462 
-474 WETGALGGAVSGS
+474 
-487 GVAARIGRSAL
+487 
-498 SLAPFGANA
+498 
-507 YASSISQNIADKN
+507 
-520 QTQEK
+520 
-525 AMTNA
+525 
-530 LTSAGIEVATEIAS
+530 
-544 ADKFWDIFKNHNARA
+544 
-559 RKLIVDYLV
+559 
-568 RAGIE
+568 
-573 GSEEVVGDIADNFM
+573 
-587 DAVNNG
+587 
-593 KNSEYNQSVRDYMM
+593 
-607 QGMSKDEAKKQA
+607 
-619 TKDQISEAAR
+619 
-629 DFVIAALS
+629 
-637 GAMGAGIATAS
+637 
-648 GYANDAY
+648 
-655 NSKTMFDGYTKED
+655 
-668 YAQWAEGLDTDP
+668 
-680 THYKNAST
+680 
-688 AQSAEMA
+688 
-695 KSLAEKMAQEDN
+695 
-707 ATPRQKR
+707 
-714 ELYEYYQDMQ
+714 
-724 NTEMEAAAESEE
+724 
-736 KENRKDKIEGIK
+736 
-748 NKVGS
+748 
-753 FFGRNEAAEG
+753 FGRNEATEA

-771 TVESSDTQK
+771 TTESADTQK

-790 EEHRTQSTDIAP
+790 EEHRTQSTDIEP

-835 HADGDLQIVSG
+835 HADSDLRIVSG

-874 GQEISENVPATVK
+874 GREISENVPAAVK

-987 SVNDAAKEA
+987 SVNDAVKEA

-1023 AFSGAPVMQAVARM
+1023 PFNGSSVMQAVARM

-1095 GVVSDIMKASQDVL
+1095 GVVSDIMKASQNVL
-1109 GTRAFNNIRQKYV
+1109 GTRTFNNIRQRYV
-1122 NAYIGEEEKTD
+1122 NAYLNEEGKTD

-1186 ESIKNFLSDLNPN
+1186 ESIKNFLSGLNPN

-1207 ANLQNYEELQDAIV
+1207 ANLQNYEELQDSIAR
-1221 KSIANAEKSYSE
+1221 SIANAEKNYSAAQTQNQQTTGTDSDVRHAYE
-1233 AKAQGQQAVATGSNT
+1233 ISTDEDLAEMAKEVSNG
-1248 RRSNEVENKNTYG
+1248 TYDG
-1261 KADYVKDHDYSY
+1261 A
-1273 GRLAALGNIP
+1273 
-1283 LYNVN
+1283 
-1288 SFNFKS
+1288 
-1294 IDYSK
+1294 
-1299 DTKRGDILSSVKG
+1299 SS
-1312 NIERYNKATGY
+1312 
-1323 AGNNSINNKSLGG
+1323 L
-1336 IIVSSAGLRHGMER
+1336 
-1350 MSPQLLEMYENLPS
+1350 
-1364 ALANAIVINEGEG
+1364 VINEHIPAKLAEKI
-1377 ERGTKQEYV
+1377 ED
-1386 LIGAFET
+1386 
-1393 KTGEIGIVRFSVNE
+1393 IVGFSVDDYSNTISVNGIKHILKRHGEKGTADHSMSNYEDIGRIGYAVDHAEKVWPSDEKGSRE
-1407 YENSNNLDG
+1407 YKDSDNKPSQKVVIQSKIGNGYYYVVEAVPNSNKKTLGVVTAYINKKDTSPVVANTNKGPVLDVQNALRQNVSNDNL
-1416 IHLALYASR
+1416 S
-1425 SKALKRE
+1425 
-1432 GVAYNTTQGSSDNAD
+1432 QD
-1447 ALKPS
+1447 A
-1452 LSLSVSQ
+1452 
-1459 LLDLVKEAY
+1459 
-1468 PNELSKSVA
+1468 
-1477 DHFGISRG
+1477 RM
-1485 TSDIR
+1485 
-1490 NLRFSKQIREVQDE
+1490 SKQIQEVQDE
-1504 ISGTNE
+1504 ISDTKE
-1510 KKDLTGNEKIEKTK
+1510 KKDLTGDEKIEKTK

-1567 VIFNRDTIDPERSKA
+1567 VIFSRDTIDPERSKA

-1620 KVPEYLRAEAR
+1620 KVPEYLRAEAKK
-1631 RFNTPGMNSTAEKGG
+1631 FNTPGMNSTAERGG

-1661 AAYLASNGE
+1661 AAYLASKGE
-1670 TIEDH
+1670 TIEDQ
-1675 VHKKEVRKYDDEE
+1675 VRQKEVRKYDDEKS
-1688 ANRFDKMEEAIAPV
+1688 NRFDKMEEAIAPV
-1702 EDEFLKDRSALSARD
+1702 ENEFLKDRSTLSVHD
-1717 MLQKYGD
+1717 MLRKYGD
-1724 QIQQAYEAYAETIP
+1724 RIQQAYEAYAETVP

-1748 VKRANEKAF
+1748 VKRANEKKF

-1764 DITTAIDYYNNGNE
+1764 DITNAIDYYNNGNE

-1803 DAWLRKTYDGII
+1803 DAWLRETYDGLI

-1826 FTASGN
+1826 FTASGA
-1832 RKSFKQMHY
+1832 RKSFRQMHY

-1863 GGASAV
+1863 GEASAV

-1916 MRAGDNSFIQAD
+1916 MRTGDNSFIQAD

-1994 AMVVAPDTITKEQTR
+1994 AMVVAPDTITNEQEKT
-2009 ALNENRIPLQ
+2009 LNENGIPLQ

-2032 IENLQGVRFSRPIQD
+2032 IENLQDVRFSREINDNED
-2047 SEGRNLSE
+2047 S
-2055 GQQEFFKDSK
+2055 
-2065 LKDEYGRLLVMY
+2065 
-2077 HGTPQGGFTVFKPDI
+2077 
-2092 SYFTANRDYAEEYAR
+2092 
-2107 ASSGNS
+2107 
-2113 RVNYTH
+2113 
-2119 DPEHKVYE
+2119 
-2127 VYLNAKK
+2127 
-2134 PFDTRDP
+2134 
-2141 KVRKV
+2141 
-2146 WEKEFFGKYSRTPL
+2146 
-2160 TDRGLLDR
+2160 
-2168 TDGYDIWDF
+2168 
-2177 IDDND
+2177 
-2182 LDYDA
+2182 
-2187 VLLDEGSVPNGN
+2187 LDEE
-2199 GGTKWRGISYTVR
+2199 K
-2212 DKNQIKNVDN
+2212 KEKFE
-2222 KTPTDDSDI
+2222 KI

-2266 ILKNSDIDGTAVRR
+2266 ILKNSDIDKFAVRR

-2291 NIDVNELSE
+2291 NIDVNELAE
-2300 NLAKVFRYAQGQ
+2300 NLEKVFRYAQGQ

-2323 ISEVASPVIDGSVTK
+2323 ISEVAAPVIDGSVTK

-2346 FKNALQGATYN
+2346 FKNVLQGVTYN
-2357 LDSKQEAEVV
+2357 LDSKQEAEVI

-2443 AAQDV
+2443 AAQDA

-2483 AASNAAYR
+2483 AASNAEYR

-2525 LRAKNARTV
+2525 LRAKNTRTV

-2652 QESLRAI
+2652 QENLRAI
-2659 QDLYQQDEG
+2659 QNLYQQDEG

-2754 GRREHFKPVATLVNT
+2754 GRREHFKPVASLVNT

-2784 FGGENTDPITKT
+2784 FGGENTDPVTKT

-2803 NGRDI
+2803 KARDV
-2808 RQASEYMKGVRDKAR
+2808 RQASEYMAGVRDKVG
-2823 VKPQNL
+2823 VKPKDL

-2863 HKIGGFIAD
+2863 HKIGGFVAD
-2872 ESNREKVSGQR
+2872 ESNREKISGQR
-2883 LPVQLTDAQI
+2883 LPVHLTDAQI

-2990 VYVDHVAQMAAYH
+2990 VYSDHVAQMATYH

-3011 LIRFFNYSE
+3011 IIRFFNYSE

-3046 KKGQEYF
+3046 KSGQEYF
-3053 IKLLSSINNREKSSF
+3053 VKLLSSINDREKSSF
-3068 VGGDLYDMLT
+3068 VGGDFYDLMT
-3078 GHAKTAATL
+3078 GHAKTAAVM
-3087 GNGRVIIQQP
+3087 GNLRVVIQQP
-3097 TAIFRAGEMISYE
+3097 TAIFRAGEMISYK
-3110 YLNAGIV
+3110 YLNEGMA

-3164 ILDFVGKPASKADE
+3164 INDFAGKAASKADE
-3178 ITWAA
+3178 ITWGA
-3183 MYRAV
+3183 MYRAA
-3188 YAEQVDKLGKGKIGT
+3188 YAEQVDKIGKEKIGT

-3212 RFSEVVLRTQ
+3212 RFSEIVLRTQ
-3222 VYDGTITRSQFMRS
+3222 VYDGIITRSQFMRS
-3236 PDTKNRMMSAFMA
+3236 QDKANRMMSAFMA
-3249 EPVKAYNMI
+3249 EPVKTYNMI
-3258 LRDMIDISQSED
+3258 LRDMIDISQATD
-3270 ERQVK
+3270 ERQAK

-3281 ATITAPALLI
+3281 VRITAPVLLI
-3291 THVANA
+3291 TNAVNA
-3297 VAQSFMDAFRSAGD
+3297 VAQSFADALRSAGD

-3319 LRRFMDAMGFGNWL
+3319 LRRFMDAWGFGNWL
-3333 DEDASFGDKAE
+3333 DEDASFSDKAW
-3344 EFLNGNLVD
+3344 EFLSGNLVD

-3366 YWDATKEGVKSV
+3366 YWDATKEGVMSV

-3398 FKAVKAIVNPGEK
+3398 FKAVKAIVNPSEK

-3444 NTLLGRTIEQLP
+3444 NTVASEIFKQPP
-3456 VLQKT
+3456 VLQKI
-3461 TKYTPKRQA
+3461 TKYTPKKQE

-3483 DYKKAIEDAV
+3483 DYKKAVEDAV

-3544 TNKDKTTSEKKKYY
+3544 TNKDKTTSEKTKYY

>member
-1 MAYSAA
+1 MASLTPGSAKWIRSRLVDYHYA
-7 TRAFKAINSAV
+7 PTYGGDQQSEADRIADEERDRVVRAQ
-18 DDIEKRR
+18 
-25 KKEGES
+25 
-31 FTYEPWAVPSEEEQS
+31 EQY
-46 IRAAQINQRYADI
+46 R
-59 AQNGPDAAAIA
+59 
-70 GREAMKNLQAQ
+70 
-81 QKYLQYQRE
+81 QYQQE
-90 MEEQRNNRLLQNGFT
+90 VEAQRNQRLLQNGFT
-105 QGDIDASNMYRNAS
+105 QGDINAYQDYKNAS
-119 SAQKLALENIYT
+119 AGIQSGLQNIANIQQNTLTGFDRRVGNTTGTFSATRA
-131 AQSMTP
+131 
-137 SGGDRYSG
+137 
-145 YTTSDYMANQFKKD
+145 ANQFKQE
-159 NSVDD
+159 NNLDD
-164 EAYKNLMAGY
+164 EAYNRLMAGY
-174 KAYRAQQA
+174 KTYYAKQA
-182 LAAQDSYSGITDE
+182 LAAEDSYSGITDE
-195 QKKELSQIGETQST
+195 QKNELSQIGNMQNTK
-209 GGILNGIT
+209 GLLNDIT
-217 GRTKQSQQEAQNL
+217 GKAMRNRREAKDLSN
-230 TDQFKKKYGV
+230 QFKQKYGV
-240 DDATYSA
+240 DDATYST
-247 WQGMNDQEQAE
+247 WQGMNNQEDAE
-258 KEAEEEASKS
+258 KEEAQNTRISASRASRISSDEINKLDRESRSAIDQYMKGYKQSQTSAGTGSLFENLKGQFSLPSTQMKGIFEGRQMMENARQRLRTLGYSESDIKKYEEYAQVYAEDSLMAKDQKEAQNHPLSSNANAVLTDATLGMATGLSQFGQDTSDQAYQIITGNRAKNNSPNNFGVGHGNGARAARYSSNVQEGTQKAILNGNEENPSLAQKVGKQLYTMGYSAAQSHLTNIVGVLGSAALGSNVAGELVSLVPAFGNSYYQGKINAEE
-268 GKRTYSQE
+268 R
-276 LDYAENMFKAK
+276 
-287 GKSNSDSLRADISKY
+287 
-302 SSMVSEA
+302 
-309 KMQRSSGLAES
+309 GLANDKAYQTAFAEARHEVETETLSDRILGTLFKEDSIKNILKETLKGS
-320 ASNIQTDFGEQAQ
+320 AEEGGEEIANNILNAITDQIINGDKSELNQSVQNYVAQGASQ
-333 KDADSFRESL
+333 KDAIVQTAVDFIQQSAYDFLNAAGSTLIGMGPNFAARTIENRTSGNELFKDYTAQDYRDLQDSYDLDQSRASYPLVKKASDLASQYAEKLDNGEKVTTRDRAKLWDTTSEIAGAEQTAAENRERDEKKKQLKEDIKWGFRE
-343 KKKYALSDND
+343 A
-353 IDDLVY
+353 
-359 YGQELDDYSNRQ
+359 
-371 QQKQEAYNN
+371 
-380 VHQDSTAK
+380 
-388 NILGGIKNT
+388 
-397 ATALT
+397 
-402 LNPYAGIGAIG
+402 
-413 ETAKY
+413 
-418 YGGGYRD
+418 
-425 KKSPMNVNSVAF
+425 
-437 GASNATTDYQSTT
+437 
-450 QNAINQKSKLLG
+450 
-462 GLYAAGMSSAES
+462 
-474 WETGALGGAVSGS
+474 
-487 GVAARIGRSAL
+487 
-498 SLAPFGANA
+498 
-507 YASSISQNIADKN
+507 
-520 QTQEK
+520 
-525 AMTNA
+525 
-530 LTSAGIEVATEIAS
+530 
-544 ADKFWDIFKNHNARA
+544 
-559 RKLIVDYLV
+559 
-568 RAGIE
+568 
-573 GSEEVVGDIADNFM
+573 
-587 DAVNNG
+587 
-593 KNSEYNQSVRDYMM
+593 
-607 QGMSKDEAKKQA
+607 
-619 TKDQISEAAR
+619 
-629 DFVIAALS
+629 
-637 GAMGAGIATAS
+637 
-648 GYANDAY
+648 
-655 NSKTMFDGYTKED
+655 
-668 YAQWAEGLDTDP
+668 
-680 THYKNAST
+680 
-688 AQSAEMA
+688 
-695 KSLAEKMAQEDN
+695 
-707 ATPRQKR
+707 
-714 ELYEYYQDMQ
+714 
-724 NTEMEAAAESEE
+724 
-736 KENRKDKIEGIK
+736 
-748 NKVGS
+748 
-753 FFGRNEAAEG
+753 FGRNKATEG

-771 TVESSDTQK
+771 TAESAGTQK

-790 EEHRTQSTDIAP
+790 EEHRTQPTDIEP

-835 HADGDLQIVSG
+835 RADSDLQIVSG

-874 GQEISENVPATVK
+874 GQDISENVPANVK

-915 AAKQITDGARTI
+915 AAKQITDGARTV

-987 SVNDAAKEA
+987 SVNDAVKEA

-1002 KTGVKT
+1002 KTGVKS
-1008 FGTGTFTDARSDTSE
+1008 FGTGTFTDARSNTSE
-1023 AFSGAPVMQAVARM
+1023 AFSGASVMQAVAKM

-1122 NAYIGEEEKTD
+1122 NAYLGEEGKTD

-1186 ESIKNFLSDLNPN
+1186 ESIKNFLSGLNPN

-1207 ANLQNYEELQDAIV
+1207 ANLQNYEELQDSIAR
-1221 KSIANAEKSYSE
+1221 SIANAEKNYSVAQTQNQQTTGTDSDVRHAYE
-1233 AKAQGQQAVATGSNT
+1233 ISTDEDLAEMAKEVSNG
-1248 RRSNEVENKNTYG
+1248 TYDG
-1261 KADYVKDHDYSY
+1261 A
-1273 GRLAALGNIP
+1273 
-1283 LYNVN
+1283 
-1288 SFNFKS
+1288 
-1294 IDYSK
+1294 
-1299 DTKRGDILSSVKG
+1299 SS
-1312 NIERYNKATGY
+1312 
-1323 AGNNSINNKSLGG
+1323 L
-1336 IIVSSAGLRHGMER
+1336 
-1350 MSPQLLEMYENLPS
+1350 
-1364 ALANAIVINEGEG
+1364 VINEHIPAKLAEKI
-1377 ERGTKQEYV
+1377 ED
-1386 LIGAFET
+1386 
-1393 KTGEIGIVRFSVNE
+1393 IVGFSVDDYSNTISVNGIKHILKRHGEKGTADHSMSNYEDIGRIGYAVDHAEKVWPSDEKGSRE
-1407 YENSNNLDG
+1407 YKDSDNKPSQKVVIQSKIGNGYYYVVEAVPNSNKKTLGVVTAYINKKDTSPVVANTNKGPVLDVQNALRQNVSNDNL
-1416 IHLALYASR
+1416 S
-1425 SKALKRE
+1425 
-1432 GVAYNTTQGSSDNAD
+1432 QD
-1447 ALKPS
+1447 A
-1452 LSLSVSQ
+1452 
-1459 LLDLVKEAY
+1459 
-1468 PNELSKSVA
+1468 
-1477 DHFGISRG
+1477 RM
-1485 TSDIR
+1485 
-1490 NLRFSKQIREVQDE
+1490 SKQIREVQDE
-1504 ISGTNE
+1504 IADTKE
-1510 KKDLTGNEKIEKTK
+1510 KKDLTGDEKIEKTE
-1524 DFIAVHNLTMDQL
+1524 DFIAVHNLPMDQL
-1537 MKDINMGGFPSPSI
+1537 MKDIDMGGFPSPSI

-1620 KVPEYLRAEAR
+1620 KVPEYLRAEAK
-1631 RFNTPGMNSTAEKGG
+1631 RFNTPGMNSTAEEGG

-1661 AAYLASNGE
+1661 AAYLASKGE
-1670 TIEDH
+1670 TIEDQ
-1675 VHKKEVRKYDDEE
+1675 VRQKEVRKYDDEK
-1688 ANRFDKMEEAIAPV
+1688 ANRFDKMEETIAPV
-1702 EDEFLKDRSALSARD
+1702 EDEFLKDRSTLSVRD
-1717 MLQKYGD
+1717 MLRKYGD
-1724 QIQQAYEAYAETIP
+1724 RIQQAYEAYAETVP

-1764 DITTAIDYYNNGNE
+1764 DITNAIDYYNNGNE

-1803 DAWLRKTYDGII
+1803 EAWLRETYDGLI

-1832 RKSFKQMHY
+1832 RKSFRQTHY

-1856 EKAVGTF
+1856 TKAVGTF

-1869 REEAIKSFSS
+1869 REEAIKNFSS

-1885 NEDMLRTMDQD
+1885 NEGMLRTMDQD

-1916 MRAGDNSFIQAD
+1916 MRTGDNSFIQAD
-1928 NAADA
+1928 NAANA

-1994 AMVVAPDTITKEQTR
+1994 AMVVAPDTITSKQAKT
-2009 ALNENRIPLQ
+2009 LNENGIPLQ

-2032 IENLQGVRFSRPIQD
+2032 IEDLQDVRFSREIND
-2047 SEGRNLSE
+2047 TEDNL
-2055 GQQEFFKDSK
+2055 D
-2065 LKDEYGRLLVMY
+2065 DE
-2077 HGTPQGGFTVFKPDI
+2077 
-2092 SYFTANRDYAEEYAR
+2092 
-2107 ASSGNS
+2107 
-2113 RVNYTH
+2113 
-2119 DPEHKVYE
+2119 
-2127 VYLNAKK
+2127 KK
-2134 PFDTRDP
+2134 ERF
-2141 KVRKV
+2141 
-2146 WEKEFFGKYSRTPL
+2146 EK
-2160 TDRGLLDR
+2160 
-2168 TDGYDIWDF
+2168 
-2177 IDDND
+2177 
-2182 LDYDA
+2182 
-2187 VLLDEGSVPNGN
+2187 
-2199 GGTKWRGISYTVR
+2199 
-2212 DKNQIKNVDN
+2212 
-2222 KTPTDDSDI
+2222 I

-2266 ILKNSDIDGTAVRR
+2266 ILKNSDIDETAVRR

-2291 NIDVNELSE
+2291 NIDVNELAE

-2338 VGAEEFKQ
+2338 VGAEEFNQ
-2346 FKNALQGATYN
+2346 FKNALQGVTYN

-2421 LVDAYNSMK
+2421 LVDAYNAMK

-2483 AASNAAYR
+2483 AASNAEYR

-2544 DELRMLKTPVKS
+2544 DELRMLKTPVKN

-2652 QESLRAI
+2652 QENLRAI

-2754 GRREHFKPVATLVNT
+2754 GRREHFKPVASLVNT

-2784 FGGENTDPITKT
+2784 FGGENTDPVTKT

-2803 NGRDI
+2803 KARDV
-2808 RQASEYMKGVRDKAR
+2808 RQASEYMAGVRDKVG
-2823 VKPQNL
+2823 VKPKDL

-2863 HKIGGFIAD
+2863 HKIGGFVAD

-2927 MQLYGYEKFVD
+2927 IQLYGYEKFVD

-2990 VYVDHVAQMAAYH
+2990 VYSDHVAQMATYH

-3011 LIRFFNYSE
+3011 IIRFFNYSE

-3046 KKGQEYF
+3046 KSGQEYF
-3053 IKLLSSINNREKSSF
+3053 VKLLSSINDREKSSF
-3068 VGGDLYDMLT
+3068 VGGDFYDLMT
-3078 GHAKTAATL
+3078 GHAKTAAVM
-3087 GNGRVIIQQP
+3087 GNLRVVIQQP
-3097 TAIFRAGEMISYE
+3097 TAIFRAGEMISYK
-3110 YLNAGIV
+3110 YLNEGMA

-3164 ILDFVGKPASKADE
+3164 INDFAGKAASKADE
-3178 ITWAA
+3178 ITWGA

-3188 YAEQVDKLGKGKIGT
+3188 YAEQVDKIGKEKIGT

-3212 RFSEVVLRTQ
+3212 RFSEIVLRTQ
-3222 VYDGTITRSQFMRS
+3222 VYDGIITRSQFMRS
-3236 PDTKNRMMSAFMA
+3236 PDKANRMMSAFMA
-3249 EPVKAYNMI
+3249 EPVKTYNMI
-3258 LRDMIDISQSED
+3258 LRDMIDISQATD
-3270 ERQVK
+3270 ERQAK

-3281 ATITAPALLI
+3281 VRITAPVLLI
-3291 THVANA
+3291 TNAVNA
-3297 VAQSFMDAFRSAGD
+3297 VAQSFADALRSAGD

-3319 LRRFMDAMGFGNWL
+3319 LRRFMDALGFGNWL
-3333 DEDASFGDKAE
+3333 DEDASFSDKAW
-3344 EFLNGNLVD
+3344 EFLSGNLVD

-3366 YWDATKEGVKSV
+3366 YWDATKEGVMSV

-3398 FKAVKAIVNPGEK
+3398 FKAVKAIVNPSEK

-3444 NTLLGRTIEQLP
+3444 NTVASEIFKQLP

-3461 TKYTPKRQA
+3461 TKYTPKKQA

-3483 DYKKAIEDAV
+3483 DYKKAVEDAV

-3544 TNKDKTTSEKKKYY
+3544 TNKDKTTSEKTKYY

>member
-7 TRAFKAINSAV
+7 TRAFKAINSAR

-25 KKEGES
+25 KEEGES

-46 IRAAQINQRYADI
+46 IRAAQVNQRYADI

-119 SAQKLALENIYT
+119 SAQKSALENIYT
-131 AQSMTP
+131 AQPMTP

-145 YTTSDYMANQFKKD
+145 FTTSDYMANQFKKD

-195 QKKELSQIGETQST
+195 QKKELSRIGETQST

-217 GRTKQSQQEAQNL
+217 GRTKQSQQEAQSL

-240 DDATYSA
+240 DDATYST
-247 WQGMNDQEQAE
+247 WQGMNDQEQAY
-258 KEAEEEASKS
+258 KEAAGEVSRS

-276 LDYAENMFKAK
+276 LYYADAMFKVK
-287 GKSNSDSLRADISKY
+287 GKNNSDSLRSDISKY
-302 SSMVSEA
+302 SSMASEA
-309 KMQRSSGLAES
+309 KMQRSSGLAEF
-320 ASNIQTDFGEQAQ
+320 ASNIQTDFGNQAQ
-333 KDADSFRESL
+333 KDADSFRESV
-343 KKKYALSDND
+343 KKKYGLSDND
-353 IDDLVY
+353 IDDLSY
-359 YGQELDDYSNRQ
+359 YGKELDDYSNRQ

-380 VHQDSTAK
+380 VHQGSTAK

-437 GASNATTDYQSTT
+437 GASNATTDYQSAT
-450 QNAINQKSKLLG
+450 QKVLNNKSKVLG
-462 GLYAAGMSSAES
+462 TLYGAGMSAIESAE
-474 WETGALGGAVSGS
+474 TGTLGGAVNGT
-487 GVAARIGRSAL
+487 GLGARVARSAL

-507 YASSISQNIADKN
+507 YASSISQNVADKN
-520 QTQEK
+520 QSQGK
-525 AMTNA
+525 AMANA
-530 LTSAGIEVATEIAS
+530 LASASVEVATEIAS
-544 ADKFWDIFKNHNARA
+544 ADKFWDIFKNHNATA
-559 RKLIVDYLV
+559 RKKIIDFLV
-568 RAGIE
+568 SSGIE
-573 GSEEVVGDIADNFM
+573 GTEEVVGDIADNFI
-587 DAVNNG
+587 DAALNG
-593 KNSEYNQSVRDYMM
+593 RNSEYNQSVRDYMKL
-607 QGMSKDEAKKQA
+607 GMSAENAKRQA
-619 TKDQISEAAR
+619 TKDTLSDTANS
-629 DFVIAALS
+629 FVTGALS

-753 FFGRNEAAEG
+753 FFGRNEATEG
-763 QQAAEQTN
+763 QQAAKQTK
-771 TVESSDTQK
+771 TTESADTQK

-790 EEHRTQSTDIAP
+790 EEHHTQSTDIAP

-835 HADGDLQIVSG
+835 HADSDLQIVSG

-874 GQEISENVPATVK
+874 GQEISETVPATVK

-915 AAKQITDGARTI
+915 AAKQMTDGARTI

-987 SVNDAAKEA
+987 SVNDAVKEV

-1008 FGTGTFTDARSDTSE
+1008 FGTGTFTDARSNTSE
-1023 AFSGAPVMQAVARM
+1023 AFSGASVMQAVAKM

-1043 LTDQNFRE
+1043 LTDRNFRE

-1095 GVVSDIMKASQDVL
+1095 EVVSDIMKASQDVL

-1122 NAYIGEEEKTD
+1122 NAYLGEEGKTD

-1233 AKAQGQQAVATGSNT
+1233 AKAQSQQDVATDESAK
-1248 RRSNEVENKNTYG
+1248 R
-1261 KADYVKDHDYSY
+1261 
-1273 GRLAALGNIP
+1273 
-1283 LYNVN
+1283 
-1288 SFNFKS
+1288 KS
-1294 IDYSK
+1294 IEVLP
-1299 DTKRGDILSSVKG
+1299 DTINDDIEDNIRNFGDMKPVIDVP
-1312 NIERYNKATGY
+1312 
-1323 AGNNSINNKSLGG
+1323 NN
-1336 IIVSSAGLRHGMER
+1336 AF
-1350 MSPQLLEMYENLPS
+1350 
-1364 ALANAIVINEGEG
+1364 
-1377 ERGTKQEYV
+1377 ERGEKKLSEQVKEYF
-1386 LIGAFET
+1386 L
-1393 KTGEIGIVRFSVNE
+1393 
-1407 YENSNNLDG
+1407 ENSNNG
-1416 IHLALYASR
+1416 IVY
-1425 SKALKRE
+1425 
-1432 GVAYNTTQGSSDNAD
+1432 GNVIGDVDIVA
-1447 ALKPS
+1447 
-1452 LSLSVSQ
+1452 
-1459 LLDLVKEAY
+1459 
-1468 PNELSKSVA
+1468 
-1477 DHFGISRG
+1477 GIK
-1485 TSDIR
+1485 SDIAHGVGR
-1490 NLRFSKQIREVQDE
+1490 MKAMAFYAVPETIKKGGIVDYQKNRKQRGYDSLLLAAPIRIQNEAGDFENAVEMVAINRSNTDVQKFYFHEAFIINEDESLFKNGRPNRSLPVNNSSSSVYSIAQRLIRGNGEGNSVNIDSDTKRMSKQIREVQDE
-1504 ISGTNE
+1504 IADTKE
-1510 KKDLTGNEKIEKTK
+1510 KKDLTGDEKIEKTK

-1537 MKDINMGGFPSPSI
+1537 MKDIDMGGFPSPSI

-1675 VHKKEVRKYDDEE
+1675 VHKKEVRKYDDEK

-1724 QIQQAYEAYAETIP
+1724 QIQQAYEAYEETIP

-1764 DITTAIDYYNNGNE
+1764 DITNAIDYYNNGNE

-1788 AIEKQIDSKVDPEGY
+1788 AIEKQIDSKVDPEEY
-1803 DAWLRKTYDGII
+1803 DAWLRETYDGLI

-1896 EYKKMEGEYI
+1896 EYKDMEGEYI
-1906 GQIGKIAHRI
+1906 EQIGKIAHRI
-1916 MRAGDNSFIQAD
+1916 MRTGDNSFIQAD

-2009 ALNENRIPLQ
+2009 TLNENRIPLQ

-2032 IENLQGVRFSRPIQD
+2032 IEDLQDVRFSRPVQD

-2107 ASSGNS
+2107 ASSWNS

-2146 WEKEFFGKYSRTPL
+2146 WEQEFFGKYSRTPL
-2160 TDRGLLDR
+2160 TDRGLLDW

-2199 GGTKWRGISYTVR
+2199 GGTRWRGISYTVR

-2245 LWSDHYDTKKSLIEV
+2245 LWSDYYDTKKSLIEV

-2266 ILKNSDIDGTAVRR
+2266 ILKHSDIDKTAVRR

-2346 FKNALQGATYN
+2346 FKNALQGVTYN

-2784 FGGENTDPITKT
+2784 FGGENTDPVTKT

-2803 NGRDI
+2803 KARDI
-2808 RQASEYMKGVRDKAR
+2808 RQASEYMKGVRDKVG
-2823 VKPQNL
+2823 VKPKNL

-2863 HKIGGFIAD
+2863 HKVGGFVAD
-2872 ESNREKVSGQR
+2872 EASRQTVSGQR

-2990 VYVDHVAQMAAYH
+2990 VYSDHVAQMATYH

-3011 LIRFFNYSE
+3011 IIRFFNYSE

-3046 KKGQEYF
+3046 KSGQEYF
-3053 IKLLSSINNREKSSF
+3053 VKLLSSINDREKSSF
-3068 VGGDLYDMLT
+3068 VGGDFYDLMT
-3078 GHAKTAATL
+3078 GHAKTAAVM
-3087 GNGRVIIQQP
+3087 GNLRVVIQQP
-3097 TAIFRAGEMISYE
+3097 TAIFRAGEMISYK
-3110 YLNAGIV
+3110 YLNEGMA

-3151 VSTITGVKTTREK
+3151 ISTITGVKTTREK
-3164 ILDFVGKPASKADE
+3164 INDFAGNPAGKADE

-3188 YAEQVDKLGKGKIGT
+3188 YAEQVDKLGKEKIGT
-3203 KEFEDAVNE
+3203 KEFEDAVND
-3212 RFSEVVLRTQ
+3212 RFSEIVLRTQ
-3222 VYDGTITRSQFMRS
+3222 VYDGIITRSQFMRS
-3236 PDTKNRMMSAFMA
+3236 PDKWNRAMSAFMA
-3249 EPVKAYNMI
+3249 EPVKTYNMI
-3258 LRDMIDISQSED
+3258 LRDMIDISQATD

-3281 ATITAPALLI
+3281 VRITAPVLLI
-3291 THVANA
+3291 TNAVNA
-3297 VAQSFMDAFRSAGD
+3297 VAQSFVDALRSAGD

-3319 LRRFMDAMGFGNWL
+3319 LRRFMDALGFGNWL
-3333 DEDASFGDKAE
+3333 DEDASFNDKAW
-3344 EFLNGNLVD
+3344 EFLSGNLVD
-3353 NMDLLSNIPMVAQ
+3353 GMDLLGNIPMVAQ
-3366 YWDATKEGVKSV
+3366 YWDATKEGVMSV
-3378 LGESTYSSDSDLSM
+3378 RGESTYSSDSDLSM

-3398 FKAVKAIVNPGEK
+3398 FKAVKAIVNPSEK

-3444 NTLLGRTIEQLP
+3444 NTVASQIFKQLP

-3461 TKYTPKRQA
+3461 TKYTPKKQA

-3493 AQGNDYKAISSGI
+3493 AQGNDYKAISKGI